1 MKQRHFITTL
11 CLLMLFVASAWAQK
25 NTLEIPDVTVAQG
38 KSISLPVNMENSAD
52 IVAVQF
58 TMTTADGVTFSYE
71 TARTTERADGHSLT
85 MKPIGE
91 NKYMVMIFSSQ
102 NRAFIGRTGS
112 IMTVVLNTSSSL
124 KEGDKIPITLSDVV
138 IGEKSGKNLA
148 TGFTSGSVNIAKSP
162 DLEVSQVE
170 TKATNLL
177 PYNKISVNWQVSNI
191 GGLSTEAGWSEQ
203 VFAESADGK
212 FSKLLGTIDYDQK
225 LAAGG
230 TISRTAEFDTPMEL
244 GISDNARIRVKVRP
258 YSNTGEPSWML
269 ANNEATTSGTLQ
281 TANMLFINPAAAH
294 IEEANAQNVRLKL
307 IRSGSTAQAETFKL
321 AQTADARIELPAEI
335 TIPQGQSA
343 TYFYAKVIA
352 NQKLDNDSI
361 VTVNIDG
368 NNYMT
373 GTTAIKLTDDTKP
386 QLTLSAKQQD
396 VTEGGKLTL
405 TITAER
411 QSATDKSI
419 SLSCDLPSR
428 FRIPANIILP
438 ARKTSVDVE
447 VEALE
452 DDIPDVEKVVT
463 FAASAD
469 GYENGTLL
477 STLVDDDIPTLQL
490 ELTPTAI
497 SEADGP
503 LSVSAKLSRTD
514 NIDKKVTVKL
524 SDNSE
529 GNLYYARQTIE
540 MAPGVKEVTLNMGPI
555 DNSLVDGERT
565 YQVTAAVF
573 IASCSCN
580 ASVGTSGGVVTVPL
594 TIYDNDGPALSLS
607 ASSSL
612 LKEGG
617 EMTLTISRN
626 TDSKSRLDVNL
637 SSNHDAAIEYPKTVT
652 IAEGETSATFTVKSK
667 GNDTTGDDLTATL
680 IAESEGF
687 AKSSVWFTI
696 SDQTLPDARIMA
708 ISSQESKVEAGGKTT
723 LSLSIANQG
732 SYVLPEQTKIGFY
745 FDSAATPADVAYLQD
760 NLAAGESITMMREIT
775 LPSTVGEH
783 KLYAVVNDGQGV
795 KELLYTNNTS
805 DVLNIATVAPI
816 SMETKV
822 AKAIYA
828 PGEKVVISGK
838 AKGKDIAQKSVEV
851 YIVNGGYRHTIT
863 TQTQDDGSFEV
874 SYEPYSGQ
882 TGHFAVGACYPS
894 ANLSDEQASFDIY
907 GIKRTSSDAITCE
920 ASLGDVYQ
928 GKLNISN
935 PGNLTLTGLKV
946 KVNSKP
952 DNCTVNATPGNT
964 TLKGGENTDIAFS
977 ITPSGASEGSDWE
990 KIELS
995 IESAE
1000 GAILPATLYYYCR
1013 VKTGK
1018 IEASVASIKT
1028 TMVKG
1033 ESRDYPFTITNVG
1046 KGETGKI
1053 SLALPSW
1060 ISSVTPMEM
1069 PSLAK
1074 DESMEII
1081 LRMTPTD
1088 KMQLNVPVTGNIAI
1102 NCANGEGMPLPFYI
1116 EPVSTKEGKLTIDVC
1131 DENTYYTKEAPHLAG
1146 AKVEI
1151 THPTTG
1157 AVVAKGITNEKGL
1170 FSADLTEGYYA
1181 VRVSADKHDSYSNN
1195 LLVDPGTE
1203 TKKVVNLSY
1212 EAINIDWKVEETE
1225 IQDEYEIKTNV
1236 KFETQVPMPVVVLS
1250 IPSSIPAKDLRDGES
1265 LIFNAVLTNKGLI
1278 AAKDVE
1284 LTLPTDLKT
1293 LTFEALDH
1301 TEAFNLAPQESVIIP
1316 VKVTKSTITASARA
1330 AKRQGHIDNDPCS
1343 DQVGTLY
1350 YWDCGL
1356 DRKWHRY
1363 GIALQLGSCKSNDP
1377 STWSGNGDGTG
1388 YGGGIG
1394 GGLGSLY
1401 GPGARPSIGGSG
1413 TYTGSSNQNPLVQ
1426 VEDKGCEP
1434 CQNKFML
1441 QLVDCGLQLIPVYK
1455 KLRTVFDCI
1464 KGIYDVIEEAKTL
1477 TNKEEVTSRD
1487 IISLTLSTMS
1497 TTATCMDIKSEGAG
1511 DKNKTREQKRAKLV
1525 DEIAK
1530 ALTDISNSVEKGNL
1544 GWTKSISDLAFELA
1558 KYYGYDYDDFKELF
1572 CPLKLMEPCDLD
1584 SVPAENKP
1592 AALARSLKNSSE
1604 PSYIQ
1609 EFRQN
1614 LTYGILKQMVVM
1626 GLQKELYGDVEW
1638 LNSDS
1643 RELGLFMTKFESLRD
1658 ENDAFQQ
1665 KDIDELI
1672 ASKPENITKEQ
1683 VKAFVQRWNDTLD
1696 NKDTDNKVNIKNV
1709 FSYGELSQRVD
1720 SVVSSLGYTGID
1732 ECYEKAY
1739 EKCLAQAKEQQSS
1752 VCSSITLQFT
1762 QKMVMTRQAFRGT
1775 LTVFNGNEQEAMKD
1789 VKLTLTVTDEK
1800 GNIAMEDKFQVNPE
1814 KLEGFNGKLDF
1825 TDGWTL
1831 DAKQEGIATVLFIP
1845 TKKAA
1850 PTVETRYAFGGTLS
1864 YVDPFTGLEVTRD
1877 LTPITLTVKPS
1888 PSLDLTYFMQRDIKG
1903 DDPLT
1908 KEVEPSEEAEFS
1920 LLINNLGYGDATNVK
1935 MSTNQ
1940 PEIVDNEKGLK
1951 VKFELMSSQLN
1962 GQEKTLAL
1970 GGSVSTD
1977 FGTIPAH
1984 STSYAQWWIKSSLLG
1999 HFTDYDVTAT
2009 HLTSYG
2015 NKDLSLLNDV
2025 TIHELIRSIDV
2036 TKGDK
2041 TLKGFMT
2048 NDIVDADDTPDMLY
2062 LSDGEIEKVNV
2073 AASSSITKTSDTE
2086 YTLTITPSEEGWN
2099 YGNLSDPTYGVS
2111 ALKSVTRASDGKQ
2124 ISLRNFWQTDRTLR
2138 DGKDPLYENRIHF
2151 ADQFDGKNAESY
2163 ILTFEATPSLMLEVA
2178 SIEGAPAEDE
2188 VATQPVNTLK
2198 VMFNKYI
2205 DPATFTS
2212 EDIQINVQGKEQDS
2226 QLVKISTEDNKNFV
2240 LDLTQLNASA
2250 GNGYYTLT
2258 VQTSGITD
2266 REGFAGKTG
2275 KTASWTM
2282 FINSQV
2288 KLITSVYPEN
2298 AGEVIGRVAG
2308 NEVAYGTTIQLVAK
2322 AKEGYQFASWSLN
2335 GETISTNDTINQV
2348 ALGDLTMVANFEKK
2362 TYQVNIEENCEGG
2375 SITQTYTGVYHYGDQ
2390 LVLKAEADED
2400 YSFAHWTV
2408 NGKQTEDAET
2418 LSLIVDKDLTVSA
2431 SFKQERYEQNITL
2444 MRGWNWI
2451 ASYLADPISA
2461 SDIASKSSQI
2471 ISSSEEIENLLPAQ
2485 TYKVKASI
2493 SFISKSKGRLFEAST
2508 TPVRINA
2515 GWNWLGYPLRENQ
2528 ELASAISNASEGD
2541 YIVGQTGFAQFYAG
2555 TWEGTLKQLITN
2567 QGYLYKSVKQNNL
2580 EFAEATTPSQLSDE
2594 EQQDME
2600 VDIRQYPSTM
2610 NIIGK
2615 LTRKDADMTGS
2626 DYRLYVMVGNECRGI
2641 SQLIDGKYYLTIYGE
2656 KDEKLNMVIE
2666 NLQTQESILV
2676 QDALT
2681 FKEDVLGSR
2690 TSPYDFN
2697 IDTMTGIENIL
2708 ADGKEL
2714 RIYSIDGY
2722 LIDAHATVKTL
2733 KKLVKGVYIINGKKY
2748 VVSE

>member
-58 TMTTADGVTFSYE
+58 TMTTADGITFSTE

-85 MKPIGE
+85 MRPIGV

-102 NRAFIGRTGS
+102 NRPFIGRTGS

-124 KEGDKIPITLSDVV
+124 KEGDKIPVTLSDV
-138 IGEKSGKNLA
+138 IISEKSGKNLA

-294 IEEANAQNVRLKL
+294 IEEASAQNVRLML

-361 VTVNIDG
+361 ITVNIDG
-368 NNYMT
+368 NNYIT

-477 STLVDDDIPTLQL
+477 TTLVDDDIPTLQL

-626 TDSKSRLDVNL
+626 TDSKSRLDVSL

-760 NLAAGESITMMREIT
+760 NLAAGESTTMMREIT

-822 AKAIYA
+822 AKTIYA

-882 TGHFAVGACYPS
+882 TGHFTVGACYPS
-894 ANLSDEQASFDIY
+894 ANLSEEQASFDIY

-964 TLKGGENTDIAFS
+964 TLKGGESTDIVFS

-1000 GAILPATLYYYCR
+1000 GAVLPATLYYYCR

-1074 DESMEII
+1074 DESTEII

-1102 NCANGEGMPLPFYI
+1102 NCANGEGMPLPFCI

-1157 AVVAKGITNEKGL
+1157 AVVAEGITNEKGL
-1170 FSADLTEGYYA
+1170 FSANLAEGYYA
-1181 VRVSADKHDSYSNN
+1181 VRVSAEKHDSYSNN

-1236 KFETQVPMPVVVLS
+1236 KFETQVPVPVVELTVPDR
-1250 IPSSIPAKDLRDGES
+1250 IYTEDLRKGES
-1265 LIFNAVLTNKGLI
+1265 LIFNATLTNKGLI
-1278 AAKDVE
+1278 AAKDVQ
-1284 LTLPTDLKT
+1284 LLLPENVTSWR
-1293 LTFEALDH
+1293 FEPIDPDKAN
-1301 TEAFNLAPQESVIIP
+1301 ELAPGQSKEIP
-1316 VKVTKSTITASARA
+1316 IRLTK
-1330 AKRQGHIDNDPCS
+1330 DPGDDGDDGPC
-1343 DQVGTLY
+1343 VVYIGTLY
-1350 YWDCGL
+1350 YWECGP
-1356 DRKWHRY
+1356 DKKWHKY
-1363 GIALQLGSCKSNDP
+1363 YKSIQITICKGRTPVVVYP
-1377 STWSGNGDGTG
+1377 STGSG
-1388 YGGGIG
+1388 
-1394 GGLGSLY
+1394 
-1401 GPGARPSIGGSG
+1401 GGSG
-1413 TYTGSSNQNPLVQ
+1413 PGGGPGGGGGGGYGPSSNIPTVTQKVDKSCNPCLNMYSQKITECGVNVGLSLLKNNPL
-1426 VEDKGCEP
+1426 GCIVGLGF
-1434 CQNKFML
+1434 CARDLNKDFHSWRSWGGCVASAVGCIPGIGPVPA
-1441 QLVDCGLQLIPVYK
+1441 LVGCL
-1455 KLRTVFDCI
+1455 
-1464 KGIYDVIEEAKTL
+1464 
-1477 TNKEEVTSRD
+1477 
-1487 IISLTLSTMS
+1487 ISLT
-1497 TTATCMDIKSEGAG
+1497 
-1511 DKNKTREQKRAKLV
+1511 
-1525 DEIAK
+1525 
-1530 ALTDISNSVEKGNL
+1530 
-1544 GWTKSISDLAFELA
+1544 
-1558 KYYGYDYDDFKELF
+1558 
-1572 CPLKLMEPCDLD
+1572 EPCEANNA
-1584 SVPAENKP
+1584 SAKMR
-1592 AALARSLKNSSE
+1592 AGNSSSYSE
-1604 PSYIQ
+1604 PSYITDFKNKLAIPLQ
-1609 EFRQN
+1609 ES
-1614 LTYGILKQMVVM
+1614 K
-1626 GLQKELYGDVEW
+1626 
-1638 LNSDS
+1638 
-1643 RELGLFMTKFESLRD
+1643 
-1658 ENDAFQQ
+1658 AFQNILLEYFGDEVWVNETNGEDLQ
-1665 KDIDELI
+1665 DLMVMLQTSEEEVLTADNYIKYKPQNVTKVQYYKFIERLNNTALAKTDDGNYIDL
-1672 ASKPENITKEQ
+1672 SKVAGYVNEINSANEQSVLMGYESTTDMLRKEYALL
-1683 VKAFVQRWNDTLD
+1683 KGRLD
-1696 NKDTDNKVNIKNV
+1696 
-1709 FSYGELSQRVD
+1709 E
-1720 SVVSSLGYTGID
+1720 SS
-1732 ECYEKAY
+1732 
-1739 EKCLAQAKEQQSS
+1739 SS

-1789 VKLTLTVTDEK
+1789 AKLTLTVTDEK
-1800 GNIAMEDKFQVNPE
+1800 GNIAMSDKFQVN
-1814 KLEGFNGKLDF
+1814 LENLKGFAGNKNF

-1831 DAKQEGIATVLFIP
+1831 DAKKEGIATVLFIP

-1888 PSLDLTYFMQRDIKG
+1888 PNLDLTYFMQRDIKG

-1920 LLINNLGYGDATNVK
+1920 LLINNLGYGDATNVR
-1935 MSTNQ
+1935 MTTNQ

-1970 GGSVSTD
+1970 GGSVFTD

-2073 AASSSITKTSDTE
+2073 AAASSITKTSDTE

-2163 ILTFEATPSLMLEVA
+2163 ILTFEATPSLMLEVT
-2178 SIEGAPAEDE
+2178 SIEGTPAEDE

-2226 QLVKISTEDNKNFV
+2226 QLVKISTEDNKTFV

-2266 REGFAGKTG
+2266 SEGFAGKTG

-2288 KLITSVYPEN
+2288 KLLTSVYPEN

-2335 GETISTNDTINQV
+2335 GETISTNDTICQV

-2408 NGKQTEDAET
+2408 NGKQTEDAEN

-2451 ASYLADPISA
+2451 SSYLADPISA

-2471 ISSSEEIENLLPAQ
+2471 ISSSQEIENLLPAQ
-2485 TYKVKASI
+2485 TYKVKAST

-2508 TPVRINA
+2508 TPVGINA

-2528 ELASAISNASEGD
+2528 ELAAAISNASEGD

-2555 TWEGTLKQLITN
+2555 TWEGTLRQLITN
-2567 QGYLYKSVKQNNL
+2567 QGYLYKSVKQNSL
-2580 EFAEATTPSQLSDE
+2580 EFAEATTPSLLSDE

-2600 VDIRQYPSTM
+2600 VDIRKYPSTM

-2697 IDTMTGIENIL
+2697 IDIMTGIENIL

>member
-58 TMTTADGVTFSYE
+58 TMTSADGITFSTE

-85 MKPIGE
+85 MRPIGV

-102 NRAFIGRTGS
+102 NRPFIGRTGS

-124 KEGDKIPITLSDVV
+124 KEGDKIPITLSDVI

-294 IEEANAQNVRLKL
+294 IEEASAQNVRLML

-411 QSATDKSI
+411 QSATDKTI

-428 FRIPANIILP
+428 FRIPTNIILP
-438 ARKTSVDVE
+438 ARQTSVDVE

-652 IAEGETSATFTVKSK
+652 ITEGETSATFTVKSK

-760 NLAAGESITMMREIT
+760 NLAAGESTTMTREIT
-775 LPSTVGEH
+775 LPTTVGEH

-822 AKAIYA
+822 AKTIYA

-894 ANLSDEQASFDIY
+894 ANLSEEQASFDIY
-907 GIKRTSSDAITCE
+907 GIKRTSNDAITCE

-964 TLKGGENTDIAFS
+964 TLKGGESTDIAFS

-1018 IEASVASIKT
+1018 IEASVTSIKT

-1074 DESMEII
+1074 DESTEII

-1102 NCANGEGMPLPFYI
+1102 NCANGEGMPLPFCI
-1116 EPVSTKEGKLTIDVC
+1116 EPVSTKEGTLTIDVC

-1146 AKVEI
+1146 AKVKI

-1157 AVVAKGITNEKGL
+1157 AVVAEGITDEKGL
-1170 FSADLTEGYYA
+1170 FSANLAEGYYA
-1181 VRVSADKHDSYSNN
+1181 VSVSAEKHDSYSNN

-1236 KFETQVPMPVVVLS
+1236 KFETQVPVPVVELTVPDR
-1250 IPSSIPAKDLRDGES
+1250 IYTENLRKGES
-1265 LIFNAVLTNKGLI
+1265 LIFNATLTNKGLI
-1278 AAKDVE
+1278 AAKDVQ
-1284 LTLPTDLKT
+1284 LLLPENVTSWR
-1293 LTFEALDH
+1293 FEPIGPGKAS
-1301 TEAFNLAPQESVIIP
+1301 ELAPGQSKEIP
-1316 VKVTKSTITASARA
+1316 IRVTK
-1330 AKRQGHIDNDPCS
+1330 DPGDDGDDGPC
-1343 DQVGTLY
+1343 VVYIGTLY
-1350 YWDCGL
+1350 YWECGP
-1356 DRKWHRY
+1356 DKKWHKY
-1363 GIALQLGSCKSNDP
+1363 YKSIQITICKGKTPVVVYP
-1377 STWSGNGDGTG
+1377 STGSG
-1388 YGGGIG
+1388 
-1394 GGLGSLY
+1394 
-1401 GPGARPSIGGSG
+1401 GGSG
-1413 TYTGSSNQNPLVQ
+1413 PGGGPGGGGGGGYGPSSNIPTVTQKVDKSCNPCLNMYLQKITECGVNVGLSLLKNNPL
-1426 VEDKGCEP
+1426 GCIVGLGF
-1434 CQNKFML
+1434 CARDLNKDFHSWRSWGGCVASAVGCIPGIGPVPA
-1441 QLVDCGLQLIPVYK
+1441 LVGCL
-1455 KLRTVFDCI
+1455 
-1464 KGIYDVIEEAKTL
+1464 
-1477 TNKEEVTSRD
+1477 
-1487 IISLTLSTMS
+1487 ISLT
-1497 TTATCMDIKSEGAG
+1497 
-1511 DKNKTREQKRAKLV
+1511 
-1525 DEIAK
+1525 
-1530 ALTDISNSVEKGNL
+1530 
-1544 GWTKSISDLAFELA
+1544 
-1558 KYYGYDYDDFKELF
+1558 
-1572 CPLKLMEPCDLD
+1572 EPCDANNA
-1584 SVPAENKP
+1584 SAKMR
-1592 AALARSLKNSSE
+1592 AGNSSSYSE
-1604 PSYIQ
+1604 PSYITDFKNKLAIPLQ
-1609 EFRQN
+1609 ES
-1614 LTYGILKQMVVM
+1614 K
-1626 GLQKELYGDVEW
+1626 
-1638 LNSDS
+1638 
-1643 RELGLFMTKFESLRD
+1643 
-1658 ENDAFQQ
+1658 AFQNMLLEYFGDEVWVNETNGEDLQ
-1665 KDIDELI
+1665 DLMVMLQTSEEEVLTADNYIKYKPQNVTKVQYYKFIERLNNTALAKTDDGNYIDL
-1672 ASKPENITKEQ
+1672 SKVAGYVNEINSANEQSVLMGYESTTDMLRKEYALL
-1683 VKAFVQRWNDTLD
+1683 KGRLD
-1696 NKDTDNKVNIKNV
+1696 
-1709 FSYGELSQRVD
+1709 E
-1720 SVVSSLGYTGID
+1720 SS
-1732 ECYEKAY
+1732 
-1739 EKCLAQAKEQQSS
+1739 SS

-1831 DAKQEGIATVLFIP
+1831 DAQKEGVATVLFIP

-1888 PSLDLTYFMQRDIKG
+1888 PNLDLTYFMQRDIKG

-1920 LLINNLGYGDATNVK
+1920 LLINNLGYGDATNVR
-1935 MSTNQ
+1935 MTTNQ

-2009 HLTSYG
+2009 HLTSYD

-2151 ADQFDGKNAESY
+2151 ADLFDGKNAESY

-2205 DPATFTS
+2205 DPATFTA

-2266 REGFAGKTG
+2266 SEGFAGKTG
-2275 KTASWTM
+2275 KTASWTL
-2282 FINSQV
+2282 FVNSQV
-2288 KLITSVYPEN
+2288 KLLTSVYPEN
-2298 AGEVIGRVAG
+2298 AGEVIGRIAG

-2335 GETISTNDTINQV
+2335 GETISTNDTISQV

-2362 TYQVNIEENCEGG
+2362 TYQVNIAENCEGG

-2400 YSFAHWTV
+2400 YSFAHWIV

-2418 LSLIVDKDLTVSA
+2418 LSLIVDKDLMVSA

-2444 MRGWNWI
+2444 LRGWNWI

-2485 TYKVKASI
+2485 TYKVKAST

-2508 TPVRINA
+2508 TPVGINA

-2555 TWEGTLKQLITN
+2555 TWEGTLKLLITN
-2567 QGYLYKSVKQNNL
+2567 QGYLYKSVKQNSL
-2580 EFAEATTPSQLSDE
+2580 EFAESTTPSQLSDE

-2697 IDTMTGIENIL
+2697 IDIMTGIENIL

>member
-58 TMTTADGVTFSYE
+58 TMTTADGVTFSTE

-85 MKPIGE
+85 MRSIGV

-124 KEGDKIPITLSDVV
+124 KEGDKIPITLSDVI

-212 FSKLLGTIDYDQK
+212 FSKLLGTIDCDQK

-294 IEEANAQNVRLKL
+294 IEEASAQNVRLML

-373 GTTAIKLTDDTKP
+373 GNTAIKLTDDTKP

-411 QSATDKSI
+411 QSATDKAI

-438 ARKTSVDVE
+438 ARQTSVDVE

-580 ASVGTSGGVVTVPL
+580 ANVGTSGGVVTVPL

-708 ISSQESKVEAGGKTT
+708 ISSQESKVEAGGKAT

-745 FDSAATPADVAYLQD
+745 FDGAATPADVAYLQD
-760 NLAAGESITMMREIT
+760 NLAAGESTTMTREIT
-775 LPSTVGEH
+775 LPTTVGEH

-822 AKAIYA
+822 AKAIYV

-838 AKGKDIAQKSVEV
+838 AKGKDIAKKSVEV

-894 ANLSDEQASFDIY
+894 ANLSEEQASFDIY
-907 GIKRTSSDAITCE
+907 GIKRTSNDAITCE

-964 TLKGGENTDIAFS
+964 TLKGGESTDIAFS

-1000 GAILPATLYYYCR
+1000 GAVLPATLYYYCR

-1074 DESMEII
+1074 DESTEII

-1102 NCANGEGMPLPFYI
+1102 NCANGEGMPLPFCI

-1157 AVVAKGITNEKGL
+1157 AVVAEGITNEKGL
-1170 FSADLTEGYYA
+1170 FSANLAEGYYA
-1181 VRVSADKHDSYSNN
+1181 VRVSAEKHDSYSNN

-1236 KFETQVPMPVVVLS
+1236 KFETQVPVPVVELTVPDR
-1250 IPSSIPAKDLRDGES
+1250 IYTENLRKGES
-1265 LIFNAVLTNKGLI
+1265 LIFNATLTNKGLI
-1278 AAKDVE
+1278 AAKDVQ
-1284 LTLPTDLKT
+1284 LLLPENVTSWR
-1293 LTFEALDH
+1293 FEPIGPGKAN
-1301 TEAFNLAPQESVIIP
+1301 ELAPGQSKEIP
-1316 VKVTKSTITASARA
+1316 IRVTK
-1330 AKRQGHIDNDPCS
+1330 DPGDDGDDGPC
-1343 DQVGTLY
+1343 VVYIGTLY
-1350 YWDCGL
+1350 YWECGP
-1356 DRKWHRY
+1356 DKKWHKY
-1363 GIALQLGSCKSNDP
+1363 YKSIQITICKGKTPVVVYP
-1377 STWSGNGDGTG
+1377 STGSG
-1388 YGGGIG
+1388 
-1394 GGLGSLY
+1394 
-1401 GPGARPSIGGSG
+1401 GGSG
-1413 TYTGSSNQNPLVQ
+1413 PGGGPGGGGGGGYGPSSNIPTVTQKVDKSCNPCLNMYIQKITECGVNVGLSLLKNNPL
-1426 VEDKGCEP
+1426 GCIVGLGF
-1434 CQNKFML
+1434 CARDLNKDFHSWRSWGGCVASAVGCIPGIGPVPA
-1441 QLVDCGLQLIPVYK
+1441 LVGCL
-1455 KLRTVFDCI
+1455 
-1464 KGIYDVIEEAKTL
+1464 
-1477 TNKEEVTSRD
+1477 
-1487 IISLTLSTMS
+1487 ISLT
-1497 TTATCMDIKSEGAG
+1497 
-1511 DKNKTREQKRAKLV
+1511 
-1525 DEIAK
+1525 
-1530 ALTDISNSVEKGNL
+1530 
-1544 GWTKSISDLAFELA
+1544 
-1558 KYYGYDYDDFKELF
+1558 
-1572 CPLKLMEPCDLD
+1572 EPCEANNA
-1584 SVPAENKP
+1584 SAKMR
-1592 AALARSLKNSSE
+1592 AGNSSSYSE
-1604 PSYIQ
+1604 PSYITDFKNKLAIPLQ
-1609 EFRQN
+1609 ES
-1614 LTYGILKQMVVM
+1614 K
-1626 GLQKELYGDVEW
+1626 
-1638 LNSDS
+1638 
-1643 RELGLFMTKFESLRD
+1643 
-1658 ENDAFQQ
+1658 AFQNMLLEYFG
-1665 KDIDELI
+1665 DEVWVNETNGEDLQDLMVMLQTSEEEVLTADNYI
-1672 ASKPENITKEQ
+1672 KYKPQNVTKEQ
-1683 VKAFVQRWNDTLD
+1683 YYKFIERLNNTALA
-1696 NKDTDNKVNIKNV
+1696 KTDDGNYIDLSKVAGYVNEIN
-1709 FSYGELSQRVD
+1709 SANEQ
-1720 SVVSSLGYTGID
+1720 SVLMGYESTTDMLRKEYALLKGRLEESS
-1732 ECYEKAY
+1732 
-1739 EKCLAQAKEQQSS
+1739 SS

-1789 VKLTLTVTDEK
+1789 AKLTLTVTDEK
-1800 GNIAMEDKFQVNPE
+1800 GNIAMSDKFQVN
-1814 KLEGFNGKLDF
+1814 LENLKGFAGNKNF

-1831 DAKQEGIATVLFIP
+1831 DAKQEGVANVLFIP

-1888 PSLDLTYFMQRDIKG
+1888 PNLDLTYFMQRDIKG

-1920 LLINNLGYGDATNVK
+1920 LLINNLGYGDATNVR
-1935 MSTNQ
+1935 MTTNQ

-1970 GGSVSTD
+1970 GGSVFTD

-1999 HFTDYDVTAT
+1999 HFTDYDVKAT
-2009 HLTSYG
+2009 HLTSYD

-2151 ADQFDGKNAESY
+2151 ADLFDGKNAESY

-2266 REGFAGKTG
+2266 SEGFAGKTG
-2275 KTASWTM
+2275 KTASWTL
-2282 FINSQV
+2282 FVNSQV
-2288 KLITSVYPEN
+2288 KLLTSVYPEN

-2322 AKEGYQFASWSLN
+2322 AKDGYQFTSWSLN
-2335 GETISTNDTINQV
+2335 GETISTNDTISQV

-2362 TYQVNIEENCEGG
+2362 TYQVNIAENCEGG
-2375 SITQTYTGVYHYGDQ
+2375 SITQSYTGVYHYGDQ

-2451 ASYLADPISA
+2451 ANYLADPISA

-2485 TYKVKASI
+2485 TYKVKAST

-2508 TPVRINA
+2508 TPVGINA

-2555 TWEGTLKQLITN
+2555 TWEGTLKQLIAN

-2580 EFAEATTPSQLSDE
+2580 EFAEATTPSQLSDD

-2600 VDIRQYPSTM
+2600 VDIRKYPSTM

-2615 LTRKDADMTGS
+2615 LTQKDADMTGS

-2681 FKEDVLGSR
+2681 FKEDVFGSR

-2697 IDTMTGIENIL
+2697 IDIMTGIENIL

>member
-58 TMTTADGVTFSYE
+58 TMTTADGVTFSTE

-85 MKPIGE
+85 MRPIGV

-124 KEGDKIPITLSDVV
+124 KEGDKIPVTLSDVI

-294 IEEANAQNVRLKL
+294 IEEASAQNVRLKL

-396 VTEGGKLTL
+396 VTEGGKLTI

-411 QSATDKSI
+411 QSATDKAI

-580 ASVGTSGGVVTVPL
+580 ANVGTSGGVVTVPL

-708 ISSQESKVEAGGKTT
+708 ISSQESKVEAGGKAT

-760 NLAAGESITMMREIT
+760 NLAAGESTTMTREIT
-775 LPSTVGEH
+775 LPATVGEH

-838 AKGKDIAQKSVEV
+838 AKGKDIAKKSVEV

-894 ANLSDEQASFDIY
+894 ANLSEEQASFDIY
-907 GIKRTSSDAITCE
+907 GIKRTSNDAITCE

-964 TLKGGENTDIAFS
+964 TLKGGESTDVAFS

-1000 GAILPATLYYYCR
+1000 GAVLPATLYYYCR

-1018 IEASVASIKT
+1018 IEASVTSIKT

-1074 DESMEII
+1074 DESTEII

-1102 NCANGEGMPLPFYI
+1102 NCANGEGMPLPFCI

-1157 AVVAKGITNEKGL
+1157 AVVAEGITNEKGI
-1170 FSADLTEGYYA
+1170 FSADLAEGYYA
-1181 VRVSADKHDSYSNN
+1181 VRVSAEKHDSYSNN

-1236 KFETQVPMPVVVLS
+1236 KFETQVPVPVVELTVPDR
-1250 IPSSIPAKDLRDGES
+1250 IYTENLRKGES
-1265 LIFNAVLTNKGLI
+1265 LIFNATLTNKGLI
-1278 AAKDVE
+1278 TAKDVQ
-1284 LTLPTDLKT
+1284 LLLPDTVT
-1293 LTFEALDH
+1293 SWRFEPIGPGKAN
-1301 TEAFNLAPQESVIIP
+1301 ELAPGQSIEIP
-1316 VKVTKSTITASARA
+1316 IRVTK
-1330 AKRQGHIDNDPCS
+1330 DPGDDGDDGPC
-1343 DQVGTLY
+1343 VVYIGTLY
-1350 YWDCGL
+1350 YWECGP
-1356 DRKWHRY
+1356 DKKWHKYYKSMQITICKGRVTVAVY
-1363 GIALQLGSCKSNDP
+1363 PSPGS
-1377 STWSGNGDGTG
+1377 G
-1388 YGGGIG
+1388 
-1394 GGLGSLY
+1394 
-1401 GPGARPSIGGSG
+1401 GGSG
-1413 TYTGSSNQNPLVQ
+1413 PGGGPGGGGGGGYGPSSNIPTVTQKVDKSCNPCLNMYIQKITECGVNVGLSLLKNNPL
-1426 VEDKGCEP
+1426 GCIVGLGF
-1434 CQNKFML
+1434 CARDLNKDFHSWRSWGGCVASAVGCIPGIGPVPA
-1441 QLVDCGLQLIPVYK
+1441 LVGCL
-1455 KLRTVFDCI
+1455 
-1464 KGIYDVIEEAKTL
+1464 
-1477 TNKEEVTSRD
+1477 
-1487 IISLTLSTMS
+1487 ISLT
-1497 TTATCMDIKSEGAG
+1497 
-1511 DKNKTREQKRAKLV
+1511 
-1525 DEIAK
+1525 
-1530 ALTDISNSVEKGNL
+1530 
-1544 GWTKSISDLAFELA
+1544 
-1558 KYYGYDYDDFKELF
+1558 
-1572 CPLKLMEPCDLD
+1572 EPCEANNA
-1584 SVPAENKP
+1584 SAKMR
-1592 AALARSLKNSSE
+1592 AGNSSSYSE
-1604 PSYIQ
+1604 PSYITDFKNKLAIPLQ
-1609 EFRQN
+1609 ES
-1614 LTYGILKQMVVM
+1614 K
-1626 GLQKELYGDVEW
+1626 
-1638 LNSDS
+1638 
-1643 RELGLFMTKFESLRD
+1643 
-1658 ENDAFQQ
+1658 AFQNMLLEYFG
-1665 KDIDELI
+1665 DEVWVNETNGEDLQGLMVMLQTSEEEVLTADNYI
-1672 ASKPENITKEQ
+1672 KYKPQNVTKEQ
-1683 VKAFVQRWNDTLD
+1683 YYKFIERLNNTALA
-1696 NKDTDNKVNIKNV
+1696 KTDDGNYIDLSKVAGYVNEIN
-1709 FSYGELSQRVD
+1709 SANEQ
-1720 SVVSSLGYTGID
+1720 SVLMGYESTTDMLRKEYALLKGRLEESS
-1732 ECYEKAY
+1732 
-1739 EKCLAQAKEQQSS
+1739 SS

-1800 GNIAMEDKFQVNPE
+1800 GNIAMSDKFQVNPE

-1831 DAKQEGIATVLFIP
+1831 DAQKEGVATVLFIP

-1850 PTVETRYAFGGTLS
+1850 PTMETRYAFGGTLS

-1877 LTPITLTVKPS
+1877 LTPITLIVKPS
-1888 PSLDLTYFMQRDIKG
+1888 PNLDLTYFMQRDIKG

-2266 REGFAGKTG
+2266 SEGFAGKTG
-2275 KTASWTM
+2275 KTASWTQ

-2288 KLITSVYPEN
+2288 KLLTSVYPEN

-2335 GETISTNDTINQV
+2335 GETISTNDTISQV

-2362 TYQVNIEENCEGG
+2362 TYQVNIAENCEGG
-2375 SITQTYTGVYHYGDQ
+2375 CITQTYTGVYHYGDQ

-2471 ISSSEEIENLLPAQ
+2471 ISSSEEIENLLPAH
-2485 TYKVKASI
+2485 TYKVKAST

-2508 TPVRINA
+2508 TPVGINA

-2580 EFAEATTPSQLSDE
+2580 EFAEATTPSQLSDD

-2600 VDIRQYPSTM
+2600 VDIRKYPSTM

-2615 LTRKDADMTGS
+2615 LTQKDADMTGS

-2656 KDEKLNMVIE
+2656 KDEKLNLVIE
-2666 NLQTQESILV
+2666 NQQTQESILI

-2697 IDTMTGIENIL
+2697 IDIMTGIENIL

>member
-58 TMTTADGVTFSYE
+58 TMTTADGITFSTE

-85 MKPIGE
+85 MRPIGV

-124 KEGDKIPITLSDVV
+124 KEGDKIPVTLSDV
-138 IGEKSGKNLA
+138 IISEKSGKNLA

-294 IEEANAQNVRLKL
+294 IEEASAQNVRLML

-411 QSATDKSI
+411 QSATDKAI

-580 ASVGTSGGVVTVPL
+580 ANVGTSGGVVTVPL

-626 TDSKSRLDVNL
+626 TDSKSRLNVSL

-708 ISSQESKVEAGGKTT
+708 ISSQESKVEAGGKAT

-760 NLAAGESITMMREIT
+760 NLAAGESTTMMREIT
-775 LPSTVGEH
+775 LPATVGEH

-838 AKGKDIAQKSVEV
+838 AKGKDIAKKNVEV

-894 ANLSDEQASFDIY
+894 ANLSEEQASFDIY
-907 GIKRTSSDAITCE
+907 GIKRTSNDAITCE

-952 DNCTVNATPGNT
+952 DNCTVNATPGTT

-1000 GAILPATLYYYCR
+1000 GAVLPATLYYYCR

-1018 IEASVASIKT
+1018 IEASVARIKT

-1074 DESMEII
+1074 DESTEII

-1157 AVVAKGITNEKGL
+1157 AVVAEGITNEKGL
-1170 FSADLTEGYYA
+1170 FSANLAEGYYA
-1181 VRVSADKHDSYSNN
+1181 VRVSAEKHDSYRNN

-1316 VKVTKSTITASARA
+1316 VKVTKSTKTASARA
-1330 AKRQGHIDNDPCS
+1330 AKRLGNIDNDPCS

-1356 DRKWHRY
+1356 DRKWHKY

-1413 TYTGSSNQNPLVQ
+1413 TYTGSSNQNPLVK

-1434 CQNKFML
+1434 CQNGVLIAGLKCAGHFVGEAVETL
-1441 QLVDCGLQLIPVYK
+1441 QTLLGLDDNIDTNNKDKDKKDKDLDEILDKCENYSDLLLDIASSFDGCVNGKHDIDQVLDCYETASKAIDAVFDGLVETAFGPYVKPELIKKYK
-1455 KLRTVFDCI
+1455 KLGKQILKYKKLLDRVAECARDFAHACDHIKNDESAKARMTGKSTKTVTEKAIEGMGKYAEYVEGFVTLNNVLFGSEPAWDEMSLEEMS
-1464 KGIYDVIEEAKTL
+1464 GILNLDYHTISFEEALKYKPKDVSETL
-1477 TNKEEVTSRD
+1477 FRKFFDKQKKWANKDYSNITEEESGN
-1487 IISLTLSTMS
+1487 I
-1497 TTATCMDIKSEGAG
+1497 TTAVSNIHNAFKYFEDEGYL
-1511 DKNKTREQKRAKLV
+1511 N
-1525 DEIAK
+1525 
-1530 ALTDISNSVEKGNL
+1530 
-1544 GWTKSISDLAFELA
+1544 
-1558 KYYGYDYDDFKELF
+1558 
-1572 CPLKLMEPCDLD
+1572 PCDFLNTTFKD
-1584 SVPAENKP
+1584 
-1592 AALARSLKNSSE
+1592 ALILANTSS
-1604 PSYIQ
+1604 
-1609 EFRQN
+1609 
-1614 LTYGILKQMVVM
+1614 
-1626 GLQKELYGDVEW
+1626 
-1638 LNSDS
+1638 
-1643 RELGLFMTKFESLRD
+1643 
-1658 ENDAFQQ
+1658 
-1665 KDIDELI
+1665 
-1672 ASKPENITKEQ
+1672 
-1683 VKAFVQRWNDTLD
+1683 
-1696 NKDTDNKVNIKNV
+1696 
-1709 FSYGELSQRVD
+1709 
-1720 SVVSSLGYTGID
+1720 
-1732 ECYEKAY
+1732 
-1739 EKCLAQAKEQQSS
+1739 SS

-1762 QKMVMTRQAFRGT
+1762 QKTVMTRQAFRGT
-1775 LTVFNGNEQEAMKD
+1775 LKVFNGNEQEAMKD

-1800 GNIAMEDKFQVNPE
+1800 GNIAMKDKFQVNPE

-1831 DAKQEGIATVLFIP
+1831 DAQKEGVATVLFIP

-1888 PSLDLTYFMQRDIKG
+1888 PNLDLTYFMQRDIKG

-1920 LLINNLGYGDATNVK
+1920 LLINNLGYGDATNVR

-1977 FGTIPAH
+1977 FGNIPAH
-1984 STSYAQWWIKSSLLG
+1984 STSYAQWWLKSSLLG

-2062 LSDGEIEKVNV
+2062 LSGGEIEKVNV

-2151 ADQFDGKNAESY
+2151 ADLFDSKNAESY

-2266 REGFAGKTG
+2266 SEGFAGKTG
-2275 KTASWTM
+2275 KTASWTL
-2282 FINSQV
+2282 FVNSQV
-2288 KLITSVYPEN
+2288 KLLTSVYPEN

-2335 GETISTNDTINQV
+2335 GETISTNDTISQV
-2348 ALGDLTMVANFEKK
+2348 ALSDLTMVANFEKK
-2362 TYQVNIEENCEGG
+2362 TYQVNIAENCEGG

-2485 TYKVKASI
+2485 TYKVKAST

-2508 TPVRINA
+2508 TPVGINA

-2600 VDIRQYPSTM
+2600 VDIRKYPSTM

-2615 LTRKDADMTGS
+2615 LTQKDADMTGS

-2697 IDTMTGIENIL
+2697 IDIMTGIENIL

>member
-58 TMTTADGVTFSYE
+58 TMTTADGVTFSTE

-85 MKPIGE
+85 MRPIGV

-124 KEGDKIPITLSDVV
+124 KEGDKIPVTLSDVI

-212 FSKLLGTIDYDQK
+212 FSKLLGTIDYNQK

-269 ANNEATTSGTLQ
+269 ANNEASTSGTLQ

-294 IEEANAQNVRLKL
+294 IEEASAQNVRLML

-411 QSATDKSI
+411 QSATDKAI

-580 ASVGTSGGVVTVPL
+580 ANVGTSGGVVTVPL

-760 NLAAGESITMMREIT
+760 NLAAGESTTMTREIT
-775 LPSTVGEH
+775 LPATVGEH

-894 ANLSDEQASFDIY
+894 ANLSEEQASFDIY
-907 GIKRTSSDAITCE
+907 GIKRTSNDAITCE

-952 DNCTVNATPGNT
+952 DNCTVNATPGTT
-964 TLKGGENTDIAFS
+964 TLKGGESTDVAFS

-1000 GAILPATLYYYCR
+1000 GAVLPATLYYYCR

-1074 DESMEII
+1074 DESTEII

-1157 AVVAKGITNEKGL
+1157 AVVAEGITNEKGL
-1170 FSADLTEGYYA
+1170 FSANLAEGYYA
-1181 VRVSADKHDSYSNN
+1181 VRVSAEKHDSYSNN

-1236 KFETQVPMPVVVLS
+1236 KFETQVPVPVVELTVPDR
-1250 IPSSIPAKDLRDGES
+1250 IYTENLRKGES
-1265 LIFNAVLTNKGLI
+1265 LIFNATLTNKGLI
-1278 AAKDVE
+1278 AAKDVQ
-1284 LTLPTDLKT
+1284 LLLPENVTSWR
-1293 LTFEALDH
+1293 FEPIGPGKAN
-1301 TEAFNLAPQESVIIP
+1301 ELAPGQSKEIP
-1316 VKVTKSTITASARA
+1316 IRVTK
-1330 AKRQGHIDNDPCS
+1330 DPGDDGDDGPC
-1343 DQVGTLY
+1343 VVYIGTLY
-1350 YWDCGL
+1350 YWECGP
-1356 DRKWHRY
+1356 DKKWHKY
-1363 GIALQLGSCKSNDP
+1363 YKSIQITICKGKTPVVVYP
-1377 STWSGNGDGTG
+1377 STGSG
-1388 YGGGIG
+1388 
-1394 GGLGSLY
+1394 
-1401 GPGARPSIGGSG
+1401 GGSG
-1413 TYTGSSNQNPLVQ
+1413 PGGGPGGGGGGGYGPSSNIPTVTQKVDKSCNPCLNMYIQKITECGVNVGLSLLKNNPL
-1426 VEDKGCEP
+1426 GCIVGLGF
-1434 CQNKFML
+1434 CARDLNKDFHSWRSWGGCVASAVGCIPGIGPVPA
-1441 QLVDCGLQLIPVYK
+1441 LVGCL
-1455 KLRTVFDCI
+1455 
-1464 KGIYDVIEEAKTL
+1464 
-1477 TNKEEVTSRD
+1477 
-1487 IISLTLSTMS
+1487 ISLT
-1497 TTATCMDIKSEGAG
+1497 
-1511 DKNKTREQKRAKLV
+1511 
-1525 DEIAK
+1525 
-1530 ALTDISNSVEKGNL
+1530 
-1544 GWTKSISDLAFELA
+1544 
-1558 KYYGYDYDDFKELF
+1558 
-1572 CPLKLMEPCDLD
+1572 EPCEANNA
-1584 SVPAENKP
+1584 SAKMR
-1592 AALARSLKNSSE
+1592 AGNSSNYSE
-1604 PSYIQ
+1604 PSYITDFKNKLAIPLQ
-1609 EFRQN
+1609 ES
-1614 LTYGILKQMVVM
+1614 K
-1626 GLQKELYGDVEW
+1626 
-1638 LNSDS
+1638 
-1643 RELGLFMTKFESLRD
+1643 
-1658 ENDAFQQ
+1658 AFQNMLLEYFGDEVWVNETNGEDLQ
-1665 KDIDELI
+1665 DLMVMLQTSEEEVLTADNYIKYKPQNVTKVQYYKFIERLNNTALAKTDDGNYIDL
-1672 ASKPENITKEQ
+1672 SKVAGYVNEINSANEQSVLMGYESTTDMLRKEYALL
-1683 VKAFVQRWNDTLD
+1683 KGRL
-1696 NKDTDNKVNIKNV
+1696 
-1709 FSYGELSQRVD
+1709 EE
-1720 SVVSSLGYTGID
+1720 SS
-1732 ECYEKAY
+1732 
-1739 EKCLAQAKEQQSS
+1739 SS

-1800 GNIAMEDKFQVNPE
+1800 GNIAMSDKFQVNPE

-1831 DAKQEGIATVLFIP
+1831 DAQKEGIATVLFIP

-1864 YVDPFTGLEVTRD
+1864 YVDPFTGLEVTRN

-1888 PSLDLTYFMQRDIKG
+1888 PNLDLTYFMQRDIKG

-1977 FGTIPAH
+1977 FGNIPAH

-2226 QLVKISTEDNKNFV
+2226 QLVKISTEDNKTFV

-2266 REGFAGKTG
+2266 SEGFAGKTG
-2275 KTASWTM
+2275 KTASWTL
-2282 FINSQV
+2282 FVNSQV
-2288 KLITSVYPEN
+2288 KLLTSVYPEN

-2335 GETISTNDTINQV
+2335 GETISTNDTISQV
-2348 ALGDLTMVANFEKK
+2348 ALGDLNMVANFEKK

-2485 TYKVKASI
+2485 TYKVKAST

-2508 TPVRINA
+2508 TPVGINA

-2600 VDIRQYPSTM
+2600 VDIRKYPSTM

-2615 LTRKDADMTGS
+2615 LTQKDADMTGS

-2697 IDTMTGIENIL
+2697 IDIMTGIENIL

-2733 KKLVKGVYIINGKKY
+2733 RKLVKGVYIINGKKY

>member
-58 TMTTADGVTFSYE
+58 TMTTADGVTFSTE

-85 MKPIGE
+85 MRSIGV

-124 KEGDKIPITLSDVV
+124 KEGDKIPITLSDVI

-294 IEEANAQNVRLKL
+294 IEEACAQNVRLKL

-352 NQKLDNDSI
+352 NQKLDNNSI

-368 NNYMT
+368 NNYIT

-411 QSATDKSI
+411 QSATDKAI

-438 ARKTSVDVE
+438 ARQTSVDVE

-580 ASVGTSGGVVTVPL
+580 ANVGTSGGVVTVPL

-760 NLAAGESITMMREIT
+760 NLAAGESTTMMREIT

-838 AKGKDIAQKSVEV
+838 AKGKDIAQKNVEV

-882 TGHFAVGACYPS
+882 TGHFTVGACYPS
-894 ANLSDEQASFDIY
+894 ANLSEEQASFDIY
-907 GIKRTSSDAITCE
+907 GIKRTSNDAITCE

-964 TLKGGENTDIAFS
+964 TLKGGESTDIAFS

-1074 DESMEII
+1074 DESTEII

-1102 NCANGEGMPLPFYI
+1102 NCANGEGMPLPFCI

-1157 AVVAKGITNEKGL
+1157 AVVAEGITNEKGL
-1170 FSADLTEGYYA
+1170 FSANLAEGYYA
-1181 VRVSADKHDSYSNN
+1181 VRVSAEKHDSYSNN

-1236 KFETQVPMPVVVLS
+1236 KFETQVPVPVVELTVPDR
-1250 IPSSIPAKDLRDGES
+1250 IYTENLRKGES
-1265 LIFNAVLTNKGLI
+1265 LIFNATLTNKGLI
-1278 AAKDVE
+1278 TAKDVQ
-1284 LTLPTDLKT
+1284 LLLPDTVT
-1293 LTFEALDH
+1293 SWRFEPIGPGKAN
-1301 TEAFNLAPQESVIIP
+1301 ELAPGQSIEIPIRVI
-1316 VKVTKSTITASARA
+1316 S
-1330 AKRQGHIDNDPCS
+1330 GDGDDGDDGPC
-1343 DQVGTLY
+1343 VVYIGTLY
-1350 YWDCGL
+1350 YWECGP
-1356 DRKWHRY
+1356 DKKWHKYYKSMQITICKGRVTVAVY
-1363 GIALQLGSCKSNDP
+1363 PSPGS
-1377 STWSGNGDGTG
+1377 G
-1388 YGGGIG
+1388 
-1394 GGLGSLY
+1394 
-1401 GPGARPSIGGSG
+1401 GGSG
-1413 TYTGSSNQNPLVQ
+1413 PGGGPGGGGGGGYGPSSNIPTVTQKVDKSCNPCLNMYIQKITECGVNVGLSLLKNNPL
-1426 VEDKGCEP
+1426 GCIVGLGF
-1434 CQNKFML
+1434 CARDLNKDFHSWRSWGGCVASAVGCIPGIGPVPA
-1441 QLVDCGLQLIPVYK
+1441 LVGCL
-1455 KLRTVFDCI
+1455 
-1464 KGIYDVIEEAKTL
+1464 
-1477 TNKEEVTSRD
+1477 
-1487 IISLTLSTMS
+1487 ISLT
-1497 TTATCMDIKSEGAG
+1497 
-1511 DKNKTREQKRAKLV
+1511 
-1525 DEIAK
+1525 
-1530 ALTDISNSVEKGNL
+1530 
-1544 GWTKSISDLAFELA
+1544 
-1558 KYYGYDYDDFKELF
+1558 
-1572 CPLKLMEPCDLD
+1572 EPCEANNA
-1584 SVPAENKP
+1584 SAKMR
-1592 AALARSLKNSSE
+1592 AGNSSSYSE
-1604 PSYIQ
+1604 PSYITDFKNKLAIPLQ
-1609 EFRQN
+1609 ES
-1614 LTYGILKQMVVM
+1614 K
-1626 GLQKELYGDVEW
+1626 
-1638 LNSDS
+1638 
-1643 RELGLFMTKFESLRD
+1643 
-1658 ENDAFQQ
+1658 AFQNMLLEYFG
-1665 KDIDELI
+1665 DEVWVNETNGEDLQDLMVMLQTSEEEVLTADNYI
-1672 ASKPENITKEQ
+1672 KYKPQNVTKEQ
-1683 VKAFVQRWNDTLD
+1683 YYKFIERLNNTALAN
-1696 NKDTDNKVNIKNV
+1696 TDDGNYIDLSKVAGYVNEIN
-1709 FSYGELSQRVD
+1709 SANEQ
-1720 SVVSSLGYTGID
+1720 SVLMGYESTTDMLRKEYALLKGRLEESS
-1732 ECYEKAY
+1732 
-1739 EKCLAQAKEQQSS
+1739 SS

-1775 LTVFNGNEQEAMKD
+1775 LKVFNGNEQEAMKD

-1800 GNIAMEDKFQVNPE
+1800 GNIAMSDKFQVNPE

-1831 DAKQEGIATVLFIP
+1831 DAQKEGIATVLFIP

-1888 PSLDLTYFMQRDIKG
+1888 PNLDLTYFMQRDIKG

-1920 LLINNLGYGDATNVK
+1920 LLINNLGYGDATNVR

-1970 GGSVSTD
+1970 GGSVFTD

-2266 REGFAGKTG
+2266 SEGFAGKTG
-2275 KTASWTM
+2275 KTASWTL
-2282 FINSQV
+2282 FVNSQV
-2288 KLITSVYPEN
+2288 KLLTSVYPEN

-2335 GETISTNDTINQV
+2335 GETISTNDTISQV

-2362 TYQVNIEENCEGG
+2362 TYQVNIAENCEGG
-2375 SITQTYTGVYHYGDQ
+2375 SITQSYTGVYHYGDQ

-2400 YSFAHWTV
+2400 YSFAHWNV

-2451 ASYLADPISA
+2451 SSYLADPISA

-2471 ISSSEEIENLLPAQ
+2471 ISSSEEIENLLPAH
-2485 TYKVKASI
+2485 TYKVKAST

-2508 TPVRINA
+2508 TPVGINA

-2600 VDIRQYPSTM
+2600 VDIRKYPSTM

-2615 LTRKDADMTGS
+2615 LTQKDADMTGS

-2697 IDTMTGIENIL
+2697 IDIMTGIENIL

>member
-25 NTLEIPDVTVAQG
+25 NTLEVPDVIMAQE

-58 TMTTADGVTFSYE
+58 TMSTDIGVTFSCE
-71 TARTTERADGHSLT
+71 TARTTERTDGHSLV
-85 MKPIGE
+85 MKPMGGY
-91 NKYMVMIFSSQ
+91 KYMVMISSSQ
-102 NRAFIGRTGS
+102 NRPIIGRKGS
-112 IMTVVLNTSSSL
+112 IMTVQLNTSNTFNL
-124 KEGDKIPITLSDVV
+124 KEGVKIPITLSDVV
-138 IGEKSGKNLA
+138 ICDKTGKNLA

-294 IEEANAQNVRLKL
+294 IEEASAQNVRLML

-411 QSATDKSI
+411 QSATDKAI

-438 ARKTSVDVE
+438 ARQTSVDVE

-580 ASVGTSGGVVTVPL
+580 ANVGTSGGVVTVPL

-708 ISSQESKVEAGGKTT
+708 ISSQESQVEAGGKTT

-760 NLAAGESITMMREIT
+760 NLAAGESTTMMREIT
-775 LPSTVGEH
+775 LPTTVGEH

-894 ANLSDEQASFDIY
+894 ANLSEEQASFDIY
-907 GIKRTSSDAITCE
+907 GIKRTSNDAITCE

-964 TLKGGENTDIAFS
+964 TLKGGESTDIAFS

-1074 DESMEII
+1074 DESTEII

-1102 NCANGEGMPLPFYI
+1102 NCANGEGMPLPFCI

-1157 AVVAKGITNEKGL
+1157 AVVAEGITNEKGL
-1170 FSADLTEGYYA
+1170 FSANLAEGYYA
-1181 VRVSADKHDSYSNN
+1181 VRVSAEKHDSYSNN

-1236 KFETQVPMPVVVLS
+1236 KFETHVPMPVVELT
-1250 IPSSIPAKDLRDGES
+1250 IPGRINTEDLREGES
-1265 LIFNAVLTNKGLI
+1265 LIFNATLTNKGLI
-1278 AAKDVE
+1278 AAKDVQ
-1284 LTLPTDLKT
+1284 LLLPDNLKS
-1293 LTFEALDH
+1293 LKFETIGIEGAI
-1301 TEAFNLAPQESVIIP
+1301 NLAPKQSKTISVRVIRVAPIG
-1316 VKVTKSTITASARA
+1316 V
-1330 AKRQGHIDNDPCS
+1330 DPC
-1343 DQVGTLY
+1343 VTYIGNLY
-1350 YWDCGL
+1350 YWECGP
-1356 DRKWHRY
+1356 DKKWKKY
-1363 GIALQLGSCKSNDP
+1363 YKPVQITICKGRTPVVVYP
-1377 STWSGNGDGTG
+1377 STGSG
-1388 YGGGIG
+1388 
-1394 GGLGSLY
+1394 
-1401 GPGARPSIGGSG
+1401 GGSG
-1413 TYTGSSNQNPLVQ
+1413 PGGGPGGGGGGSYGPSSDIPTVTQKVDKSCNPCLNMYIQ
-1426 VEDKGCEP
+1426 KITE
-1434 CQNKFML
+1434 
-1441 QLVDCGLQLIPVYK
+1441 CGLSLITPAP
-1455 KLRTVFDCI
+1455 LSCALGLSFC
-1464 KGIYDVIEEAKTL
+1464 A
-1477 TNKEEVTSRD
+1477 RD
-1487 IISLTLSTMS
+1487 IDKDSHNWRTWGSCITSAVGCIPGIGPVPALIGCLISLT
-1497 TTATCMDIKSEGAG
+1497 
-1511 DKNKTREQKRAKLV
+1511 
-1525 DEIAK
+1525 
-1530 ALTDISNSVEKGNL
+1530 
-1544 GWTKSISDLAFELA
+1544 
-1558 KYYGYDYDDFKELF
+1558 
-1572 CPLKLMEPCDLD
+1572 EPCE
-1584 SVPAENKP
+1584 AG
-1592 AALARSLKNSSE
+1592 NSSSYSE
-1604 PSYIQ
+1604 PSYITDFKNKLAIPLQ
-1609 EFRQN
+1609 ESKAFQN
-1614 LTYGILKQMVVM
+1614 LLLEYFGDEVWVNETNGEDLQDLMVM
-1626 GLQKELYGDVEW
+1626 LQTSEEEVLTADNYIKY
-1638 LNSDS
+1638 
-1643 RELGLFMTKFESLRD
+1643 
-1658 ENDAFQQ
+1658 
-1665 KDIDELI
+1665 
-1672 ASKPENITKEQ
+1672 KPQNVTKEQ
-1683 VKAFVQRWNDTLD
+1683 YYKFIERLNNTALA
-1696 NKDTDNKVNIKNV
+1696 KTDDGNYIDLSKVAGYVNEIN
-1709 FSYGELSQRVD
+1709 SANEQ
-1720 SVVSSLGYTGID
+1720 SVLMGYESTTDMLRKEYALLKGRLEESS
-1732 ECYEKAY
+1732 
-1739 EKCLAQAKEQQSS
+1739 SS

-1800 GNIAMEDKFQVNPE
+1800 GNIAMSDKFQVNPE

-1831 DAKQEGIATVLFIP
+1831 DAQKEGVATVLFIP

-1888 PSLDLTYFMQRDIKG
+1888 PNLNLTYFMQRDIKG

-1935 MSTNQ
+1935 MTTNQ

-1970 GGSVSTD
+1970 GGSVFTD

-2111 ALKSVTRASDGKQ
+2111 ALKSVTRTSDGKQ

-2151 ADQFDGKNAESY
+2151 ADLFDGKNAESY

-2188 VATQPVNTLK
+2188 VATLPVNTLK

-2266 REGFAGKTG
+2266 SEGFAGKTG
-2275 KTASWTM
+2275 KTASWTL
-2282 FINSQV
+2282 FVNSQV
-2288 KLITSVYPEN
+2288 KLLTSVYPEN
-2298 AGEVIGRVAG
+2298 AGEIIGRVAG

-2335 GETISTNDTINQV
+2335 GETISTNDTISQV

-2362 TYQVNIEENCEGG
+2362 TYQVNIAENCEGG
-2375 SITQTYTGVYHYGDQ
+2375 SITQSYTGVYHYGDQ

-2471 ISSSEEIENLLPAQ
+2471 ISSSEEIENLLPAH
-2485 TYKVKASI
+2485 TYKVKAST

-2508 TPVRINA
+2508 TPVGINA

-2600 VDIRQYPSTM
+2600 VDIRKYPSTM

-2615 LTRKDADMTGS
+2615 LTQKDADMTGS

-2697 IDTMTGIENIL
+2697 IDIMTGIENIL

-2733 KKLVKGVYIINGKKY
+2733 RKLVKGVYIINGKKY

>member
-85 MKPIGE
+85 MRPIGV

-102 NRAFIGRTGS
+102 NRPFIGRTGS

-124 KEGDKIPITLSDVV
+124 KEGEKIPITLSDVI

-170 TKATNLL
+170 TKVTNLL

-368 NNYMT
+368 NNYIT

-411 QSATDKSI
+411 QSATDKAI

-438 ARKTSVDVE
+438 ARQTSVDVE

-490 ELTPTAI
+490 ELTPTAM

-652 IAEGETSATFTVKSK
+652 IAEGETSATFTVKSN

-745 FDSAATPADVAYLQD
+745 FDGAATPADVAYLQD
-760 NLAAGESITMMREIT
+760 NLAAGESTTMMREIT

-894 ANLSDEQASFDIY
+894 ANLSEEQASFDIY
-907 GIKRTSSDAITCE
+907 GIKRTSNDAITCE

-964 TLKGGENTDIAFS
+964 TLKGGESTDIAFS

-1000 GAILPATLYYYCR
+1000 GAVLPATLYYYCR

-1074 DESMEII
+1074 DESTEII

-1131 DENTYYTKEAPHLAG
+1131 NENTYYTKEAPHLAG

-1157 AVVAKGITNEKGL
+1157 AVVAEGITNEKGI
-1170 FSADLTEGYYA
+1170 FSANLAEGYYA
-1181 VRVSADKHDSYSNN
+1181 VRVSAEKHDSYSNN

-1236 KFETQVPMPVVVLS
+1236 KFETQVPVPVVELTVPDR
-1250 IPSSIPAKDLRDGES
+1250 IYTENLRKGES
-1265 LIFNAVLTNKGLI
+1265 LIFNATLTNKGLI
-1278 AAKDVE
+1278 AAKDVQ
-1284 LTLPTDLKT
+1284 LLLPDTVT
-1293 LTFEALDH
+1293 SWRFEPIGPGKAN
-1301 TEAFNLAPQESVIIP
+1301 ELAPGQSIEIP
-1316 VKVTKSTITASARA
+1316 IRVSE
-1330 AKRQGHIDNDPCS
+1330 GPGDDGPC
-1343 DQVGTLY
+1343 VVYIGTLY
-1350 YWDCGL
+1350 YWECGP
-1356 DRKWHRY
+1356 DKKWHKY
-1363 GIALQLGSCKSNDP
+1363 YKSMQITICKGRVTVVEYP
-1377 STWSGNGDGTG
+1377 STGSG
-1388 YGGGIG
+1388 
-1394 GGLGSLY
+1394 
-1401 GPGARPSIGGSG
+1401 GGSG
-1413 TYTGSSNQNPLVQ
+1413 PGGGPGGGGGGSYGPSSDIPTVTQKVDKSCNPCLNMYIQKITECGVNVGLSLLKNNPL
-1426 VEDKGCEP
+1426 GCIVGLGF
-1434 CQNKFML
+1434 CARDLNKDFHSWRSWGGC
-1441 QLVDCGLQLIPVYK
+1441 VASAVGCIPGIGTVPTLIGC
-1455 KLRTVFDCI
+1455 L
-1464 KGIYDVIEEAKTL
+1464 
-1477 TNKEEVTSRD
+1477 
-1487 IISLTLSTMS
+1487 ISLT
-1497 TTATCMDIKSEGAG
+1497 
-1511 DKNKTREQKRAKLV
+1511 
-1525 DEIAK
+1525 
-1530 ALTDISNSVEKGNL
+1530 
-1544 GWTKSISDLAFELA
+1544 
-1558 KYYGYDYDDFKELF
+1558 
-1572 CPLKLMEPCDLD
+1572 EPCEANNA
-1584 SVPAENKP
+1584 SAKMR
-1592 AALARSLKNSSE
+1592 AGNSSSYSE
-1604 PSYIQ
+1604 PSYITDFKNKLAIPLQ
-1609 EFRQN
+1609 ES
-1614 LTYGILKQMVVM
+1614 K
-1626 GLQKELYGDVEW
+1626 
-1638 LNSDS
+1638 
-1643 RELGLFMTKFESLRD
+1643 
-1658 ENDAFQQ
+1658 AFQNMLLEYFG
-1665 KDIDELI
+1665 DEVWVNETNGEDLQDLMVMLQTSEEEVLTADNYI
-1672 ASKPENITKEQ
+1672 KYKPQNVTKEQ
-1683 VKAFVQRWNDTLD
+1683 YYKFIERLNNTALA
-1696 NKDTDNKVNIKNV
+1696 KTDDGNYIDLSKVAGYVNEIN
-1709 FSYGELSQRVD
+1709 SANEQ
-1720 SVVSSLGYTGID
+1720 SVLMGYESTTDMLRKEYALLKGRLEESS
-1732 ECYEKAY
+1732 
-1739 EKCLAQAKEQQSS
+1739 SS

-1800 GNIAMEDKFQVNPE
+1800 GNIAMSDKFQVN
-1814 KLEGFNGKLDF
+1814 LENLKGFAGNKNF

-1831 DAKQEGIATVLFIP
+1831 DAKQEGVATVLFIP

-1888 PSLDLTYFMQRDIKG
+1888 PNLDLTYFMQRDIKG

-1920 LLINNLGYGDATNVK
+1920 LLINNLGYGDATNVR

-2188 VATQPVNTLK
+2188 VATKPVNTLK

-2266 REGFAGKTG
+2266 SEGFAGKTG
-2275 KTASWTM
+2275 KTASWTL
-2282 FINSQV
+2282 FVNSQV
-2288 KLITSVYPEN
+2288 KLLTSVYPEN

-2335 GETISTNDTINQV
+2335 GETISTNDTISQV

-2362 TYQVNIEENCEGG
+2362 TYQVNIAENCEGG

-2451 ASYLADPISA
+2451 SSYLADPISA

-2471 ISSSEEIENLLPAQ
+2471 ISSSEEIENLLPAH
-2485 TYKVKASI
+2485 TYKVKAST

-2508 TPVRINA
+2508 TPVGINA

-2580 EFAEATTPSQLSDE
+2580 EFAEATTPSQLSDD

-2600 VDIRQYPSTM
+2600 VDIRKYPSTM

-2615 LTRKDADMTGS
+2615 LTQKDADMTGS

-2697 IDTMTGIENIL
+2697 IDIMTGIENIL

-2733 KKLVKGVYIINGKKY
+2733 RKLVKGVYIINGKKY

>member
-58 TMTTADGVTFSYE
+58 TMTTADGVTFSTE

-85 MKPIGE
+85 MRSIGV

-124 KEGDKIPITLSDVV
+124 KEGDKIPITLSDVI

-170 TKATNLL
+170 TKSTNLL

-294 IEEANAQNVRLKL
+294 IEEASAQNVRLML

-411 QSATDKSI
+411 QSATDKAI

-529 GNLYYARQTIE
+529 GNLYYAHQTIE

-580 ASVGTSGGVVTVPL
+580 ANVGTSGGVVTVPL

-760 NLAAGESITMMREIT
+760 NLAAGESTTMTREIT
-775 LPSTVGEH
+775 LPATVGEH

-838 AKGKDIAQKSVEV
+838 AKGKDIAKKSVEV

-894 ANLSDEQASFDIY
+894 ANLSEEQASFDIY
-907 GIKRTSSDAITCE
+907 GIKRTSNDAITCE
-920 ASLGDVYQ
+920 ASLGDVYH

-964 TLKGGENTDIAFS
+964 TLKGGESTDIAFS

-1000 GAILPATLYYYCR
+1000 GAILPTTLYYYCR

-1074 DESMEII
+1074 DESTEII

-1102 NCANGEGMPLPFYI
+1102 NCANGEGMPLPFCI

-1157 AVVAKGITNEKGL
+1157 AVVAEGITNEKGL
-1170 FSADLTEGYYA
+1170 FSANLAEGYYA
-1181 VRVSADKHDSYSNN
+1181 VRVSAEKHDSYSNN

-1236 KFETQVPMPVVVLS
+1236 KFETQVPVPVVELTVPDR
-1250 IPSSIPAKDLRDGES
+1250 IYTENLRKGES
-1265 LIFNAVLTNKGLI
+1265 LIFNATLTNKGLI
-1278 AAKDVE
+1278 AAKDVQ
-1284 LTLPTDLKT
+1284 LLLPENVTSWR
-1293 LTFEALDH
+1293 FEPIGPGKAN
-1301 TEAFNLAPQESVIIP
+1301 ELAPGQSKEIP
-1316 VKVTKSTITASARA
+1316 IRVTK
-1330 AKRQGHIDNDPCS
+1330 DPGDDGDDGPC
-1343 DQVGTLY
+1343 VVYIGTLY
-1350 YWDCGL
+1350 YWECGP
-1356 DRKWHRY
+1356 DKKWHKY
-1363 GIALQLGSCKSNDP
+1363 YKSIQITICKGKTPVVVYP
-1377 STWSGNGDGTG
+1377 STGSG
-1388 YGGGIG
+1388 
-1394 GGLGSLY
+1394 
-1401 GPGARPSIGGSG
+1401 GGSG
-1413 TYTGSSNQNPLVQ
+1413 PGGGPGGGGGGGYGPSSNIPTVTQKVDKSCNPCLNMYIQKITECGVNVGLSLLKNNPL
-1426 VEDKGCEP
+1426 GCIVGLGF
-1434 CQNKFML
+1434 CARDLNKDFHSWRSWGGCVASAVGCIPGIGPVPA
-1441 QLVDCGLQLIPVYK
+1441 LVGCL
-1455 KLRTVFDCI
+1455 
-1464 KGIYDVIEEAKTL
+1464 
-1477 TNKEEVTSRD
+1477 
-1487 IISLTLSTMS
+1487 ISLT
-1497 TTATCMDIKSEGAG
+1497 
-1511 DKNKTREQKRAKLV
+1511 
-1525 DEIAK
+1525 
-1530 ALTDISNSVEKGNL
+1530 
-1544 GWTKSISDLAFELA
+1544 
-1558 KYYGYDYDDFKELF
+1558 
-1572 CPLKLMEPCDLD
+1572 EPCEANNA
-1584 SVPAENKP
+1584 SAKMR
-1592 AALARSLKNSSE
+1592 AGNSSSYSE
-1604 PSYIQ
+1604 PSYITDFKNKLAIPLQ
-1609 EFRQN
+1609 ESKAFQN
-1614 LTYGILKQMVVM
+1614 LLLEYFGDEVWVNETNGEDLQGLMVM
-1626 GLQKELYGDVEW
+1626 LQSSEEEVLTADNYIKY
-1638 LNSDS
+1638 
-1643 RELGLFMTKFESLRD
+1643 
-1658 ENDAFQQ
+1658 
-1665 KDIDELI
+1665 
-1672 ASKPENITKEQ
+1672 KPQNVTKEQ
-1683 VKAFVQRWNDTLD
+1683 YYKFIERLNNTALA
-1696 NKDTDNKVNIKNV
+1696 KTDDGNYIDLSKVAGYVNEIN
-1709 FSYGELSQRVD
+1709 SANEQ
-1720 SVVSSLGYTGID
+1720 SVLMGYESTTDMLRKEYALLKGRLEESS
-1732 ECYEKAY
+1732 
-1739 EKCLAQAKEQQSS
+1739 SS

-1800 GNIAMEDKFQVNPE
+1800 GNIAMSDKFQVNPE

-1831 DAKQEGIATVLFIP
+1831 DAQKEGVATVLFIP

-1888 PSLDLTYFMQRDIKG
+1888 PNLDLTYFMQRDIKG

-1920 LLINNLGYGDATNVK
+1920 LLINNLGYGDATNV
-1935 MSTNQ
+1935 MMTTNQ

-2266 REGFAGKTG
+2266 SEGFAGKTG
-2275 KTASWTM
+2275 KTASWTL
-2282 FINSQV
+2282 FVNSQV
-2288 KLITSVYPEN
+2288 KLLTSVYPEN
-2298 AGEVIGRVAG
+2298 AGEVIGRIAG

-2335 GETISTNDTINQV
+2335 GETISTNDTISQV

-2362 TYQVNIEENCEGG
+2362 TYQVNIAENCEGG
-2375 SITQTYTGVYHYGDQ
+2375 CITQTYTGVYHYGDQ

-2471 ISSSEEIENLLPAQ
+2471 ISSSEEIENLLPAH
-2485 TYKVKASI
+2485 TYKVKAST

-2508 TPVRINA
+2508 TPVGINA

-2600 VDIRQYPSTM
+2600 VDIRKYPSTM

-2615 LTRKDADMTGS
+2615 LTQKDADMTGS

-2697 IDTMTGIENIL
+2697 IDIMTGIENIL

>member
-38 KSISLPVNMENSAD
+38 KSILLPVNMENSAD

-58 TMTTADGVTFSYE
+58 TMTTADGITFSTE

-85 MKPIGE
+85 MRPIGV

-102 NRAFIGRTGS
+102 NRPFIGRTGS

-124 KEGDKIPITLSDVV
+124 KEGEKIPVTLSDVI

-294 IEEANAQNVRLKL
+294 IEEASAQNVRLML
-307 IRSGSTAQAETFKL
+307 IRSGSTAQAETFRL

-368 NNYMT
+368 NNYIT

-411 QSATDKSI
+411 QSATDKAI

-477 STLVDDDIPTLQL
+477 TTLVDDDIPTLQL

-652 IAEGETSATFTVKSK
+652 IAEGETSATFTVKSN

-708 ISSQESKVEAGGKTT
+708 ISSKESQVEAGGKTT

-745 FDSAATPADVAYLQD
+745 FDNAATPADVAYLQD
-760 NLAAGESITMMREIT
+760 NLAAGESTTMKREIT
-775 LPSTVGEH
+775 LPATVGEH

-838 AKGKDIAQKSVEV
+838 AKGKDIAQKNVEV

-882 TGHFAVGACYPS
+882 TGHFVVGACYPS
-894 ANLSDEQASFDIY
+894 ANLSEEQASFDIY

-920 ASLGDVYQ
+920 ASLGDIYQ

-964 TLKGGENTDIAFS
+964 TLKGGESTDIAFS

-1074 DESMEII
+1074 DESTEII

-1102 NCANGEGMPLPFYI
+1102 NCANGEGMPLPFCI

-1146 AKVEI
+1146 AKVKI

-1157 AVVAKGITNEKGL
+1157 AVVAEGITNEKGL

-1181 VRVSADKHDSYSNN
+1181 VSVSAEKHDSYSNN

-1236 KFETQVPMPVVVLS
+1236 KFETQVPVPVVELTVPDR
-1250 IPSSIPAKDLRDGES
+1250 INTEDLRKGES
-1265 LIFNAVLTNKGLI
+1265 LIFNATLTNKGLI
-1278 AAKDVE
+1278 AAKDVQ
-1284 LTLPTDLKT
+1284 LLLPENVTSWR
-1293 LTFEALDH
+1293 FEPIDPG
-1301 TEAFNLAPQESVIIP
+1301 EANELAPGQSKQIP
-1316 VKVTKSTITASARA
+1316 IRVTK
-1330 AKRQGHIDNDPCS
+1330 DPGDDGPC
-1343 DQVGTLY
+1343 VVYIGTLY
-1350 YWDCGL
+1350 YWECGP
-1356 DRKWHRY
+1356 DKKWHKY
-1363 GIALQLGSCKSNDP
+1363 YKSIQITICKGKTPVVVYP
-1377 STWSGNGDGTG
+1377 STGSG
-1388 YGGGIG
+1388 
-1394 GGLGSLY
+1394 
-1401 GPGARPSIGGSG
+1401 GGSG
-1413 TYTGSSNQNPLVQ
+1413 PGGGPGGGGGGSYGPSSNIPTVTQKVDKSCNPCLNMYLQKITECGVNVGLSLLKNNPL
-1426 VEDKGCEP
+1426 GCIVGLGF
-1434 CQNKFML
+1434 CARDLNKDFHSWRSWGGCVASAVGCIPGIGPVPA
-1441 QLVDCGLQLIPVYK
+1441 LVGCL
-1455 KLRTVFDCI
+1455 
-1464 KGIYDVIEEAKTL
+1464 
-1477 TNKEEVTSRD
+1477 
-1487 IISLTLSTMS
+1487 ISLT
-1497 TTATCMDIKSEGAG
+1497 
-1511 DKNKTREQKRAKLV
+1511 
-1525 DEIAK
+1525 
-1530 ALTDISNSVEKGNL
+1530 
-1544 GWTKSISDLAFELA
+1544 
-1558 KYYGYDYDDFKELF
+1558 
-1572 CPLKLMEPCDLD
+1572 EPCEANNA
-1584 SVPAENKP
+1584 SAKMR
-1592 AALARSLKNSSE
+1592 AGNSSSYSE
-1604 PSYIQ
+1604 PSYITDFKNKLAIPLQ
-1609 EFRQN
+1609 ES
-1614 LTYGILKQMVVM
+1614 K
-1626 GLQKELYGDVEW
+1626 
-1638 LNSDS
+1638 
-1643 RELGLFMTKFESLRD
+1643 
-1658 ENDAFQQ
+1658 AFQNMLLEYFG
-1665 KDIDELI
+1665 DEVWVNETNSEDLQDLMVMLQTSEEEVLTADNYI
-1672 ASKPENITKEQ
+1672 KYKPQNVSKEQ
-1683 VKAFVQRWNDTLD
+1683 YNKFIERLNNTALAKTDDGNYIDLSKVAGYVNEINSANEQSVLMGYESTTDMLRKEYALLKGRLD
-1696 NKDTDNKVNIKNV
+1696 
-1709 FSYGELSQRVD
+1709 E
-1720 SVVSSLGYTGID
+1720 SS
-1732 ECYEKAY
+1732 
-1739 EKCLAQAKEQQSS
+1739 SS

-1789 VKLTLTVTDEK
+1789 AKLTLTVTDEK
-1800 GNIAMEDKFQVNPE
+1800 GNIAMSDKFQVN
-1814 KLEGFNGKLDF
+1814 LENLKGFAGNKNF

-1831 DAKQEGIATVLFIP
+1831 DAQKEGVATVLFIP

-1888 PSLDLTYFMQRDIKG
+1888 PNLDLTYFMQRDIKG

-1935 MSTNQ
+1935 MTTNQ

-1970 GGSVSTD
+1970 GGSVFTD

-2009 HLTSYG
+2009 HLTSYD

-2163 ILTFEATPSLMLEVA
+2163 ILSFEATPSLMLEVA

-2226 QLVKISTEDNKNFV
+2226 QLVKISTEDNKTFV

-2282 FINSQV
+2282 FMNSQV

-2322 AKEGYQFASWSLN
+2322 AKEGYQFASWSQN

-2485 TYKVKASI
+2485 TYKVKAST

-2508 TPVRINA
+2508 TPVGINA

-2555 TWEGTLKQLITN
+2555 TWEGTLRQLITN

-2656 KDEKLNMVIE
+2656 KDEKLNLVIE
-2666 NLQTQESILV
+2666 NQQTQESILV

-2697 IDTMTGIENIL
+2697 IDIMTGIENIL

>member
-58 TMTTADGVTFSYE
+58 TMTMADGVTFSTE

-85 MKPIGE
+85 MRPIGV

-124 KEGDKIPITLSDVV
+124 KEGDKIPITLSDVI

-212 FSKLLGTIDYDQK
+212 FSKLLGAIDYDQK

-294 IEEANAQNVRLKL
+294 IEEASAQNVRLKL

-386 QLTLSAKQQD
+386 QLILSTKQQD

-411 QSATDKSI
+411 QSATDKAI

-580 ASVGTSGGVVTVPL
+580 ANVGTSGGVVTVPL

-760 NLAAGESITMMREIT
+760 NLAAGESTTMTREIT
-775 LPSTVGEH
+775 LPATVGEH

-894 ANLSDEQASFDIY
+894 ANLSEEQASFDIY
-907 GIKRTSSDAITCE
+907 GIKRTSNDAITCE

-952 DNCTVNATPGNT
+952 DNCTVNATPGTT
-964 TLKGGENTDIAFS
+964 TLKGGESTDIAFS

-1000 GAILPATLYYYCR
+1000 GAVLPATLYYYCR

-1018 IEASVASIKT
+1018 IEASVTSIKT

-1074 DESMEII
+1074 DESTEII

-1157 AVVAKGITNEKGL
+1157 AVVAEGITNEKGL
-1170 FSADLTEGYYA
+1170 FSANLAEGYYA
-1181 VRVSADKHDSYSNN
+1181 VRVSAEKHDSYSNN

-1236 KFETQVPMPVVVLS
+1236 KFETQVPVPVVELTVPDR
-1250 IPSSIPAKDLRDGES
+1250 IYTENLRKGES
-1265 LIFNAVLTNKGLI
+1265 LIFNATLTNKGLI
-1278 AAKDVE
+1278 AAKDVQ
-1284 LTLPTDLKT
+1284 LLLPENVTSWR
-1293 LTFEALDH
+1293 FEPIGPGKAN
-1301 TEAFNLAPQESVIIP
+1301 ELAPGQSIEIPIRVI
-1316 VKVTKSTITASARA
+1316 S
-1330 AKRQGHIDNDPCS
+1330 GDGDDGDDGPC
-1343 DQVGTLY
+1343 VVYIGTLY
-1350 YWDCGL
+1350 YWECGP
-1356 DRKWHRY
+1356 DKKWHKY
-1363 GIALQLGSCKSNDP
+1363 YKSIQITICKGKTPVVVYP
-1377 STWSGNGDGTG
+1377 STGSG
-1388 YGGGIG
+1388 
-1394 GGLGSLY
+1394 
-1401 GPGARPSIGGSG
+1401 GGSG
-1413 TYTGSSNQNPLVQ
+1413 PGGGPGGGGGGGYGPSSNIPTVTQKVDKSCNPCLNMYIQKITECGVNVGLSLLKNNPL
-1426 VEDKGCEP
+1426 GCIVGLGF
-1434 CQNKFML
+1434 CARDLNKDFHSWRSWGGCVASAVGCIPGIGPVPA
-1441 QLVDCGLQLIPVYK
+1441 LVGCL
-1455 KLRTVFDCI
+1455 
-1464 KGIYDVIEEAKTL
+1464 
-1477 TNKEEVTSRD
+1477 
-1487 IISLTLSTMS
+1487 ISLT
-1497 TTATCMDIKSEGAG
+1497 
-1511 DKNKTREQKRAKLV
+1511 
-1525 DEIAK
+1525 
-1530 ALTDISNSVEKGNL
+1530 
-1544 GWTKSISDLAFELA
+1544 
-1558 KYYGYDYDDFKELF
+1558 
-1572 CPLKLMEPCDLD
+1572 EPCEANNA
-1584 SVPAENKP
+1584 SAKMR
-1592 AALARSLKNSSE
+1592 AGNSSNYSE
-1604 PSYIQ
+1604 PSYITDFKNKLAIPLQ
-1609 EFRQN
+1609 ES
-1614 LTYGILKQMVVM
+1614 K
-1626 GLQKELYGDVEW
+1626 
-1638 LNSDS
+1638 
-1643 RELGLFMTKFESLRD
+1643 
-1658 ENDAFQQ
+1658 AFQNMLLEYFG
-1665 KDIDELI
+1665 DEVWVNETNGEDLQDLMVMLQTSEEEVLTADNYI
-1672 ASKPENITKEQ
+1672 KYKPQNVTKEQ
-1683 VKAFVQRWNDTLD
+1683 YYKFIERLNNTALA
-1696 NKDTDNKVNIKNV
+1696 KTDDGNYIDLSKVAGYVNEIN
-1709 FSYGELSQRVD
+1709 SANEQ
-1720 SVVSSLGYTGID
+1720 SVLMGYESTTDMLRKEYALLKGRLEESS
-1732 ECYEKAY
+1732 
-1739 EKCLAQAKEQQSS
+1739 SS

-1775 LTVFNGNEQEAMKD
+1775 LKVFNGNEQEAMKD

-1800 GNIAMEDKFQVNPE
+1800 GNIAMKDKFQVNPE

-1831 DAKQEGIATVLFIP
+1831 DAQKEGVATVLFIP

-1888 PSLDLTYFMQRDIKG
+1888 PNLDLTYFMQRDIKG

-1920 LLINNLGYGDATNVK
+1920 LLINNLGYGDATHVR

-1970 GGSVSTD
+1970 GGSVFTD
-1977 FGTIPAH
+1977 FGNIPAH

-2111 ALKSVTRASDGKQ
+2111 AMKSVTRASDGKQ

-2226 QLVKISTEDNKNFV
+2226 QLVKISTEDNKTFV

-2266 REGFAGKTG
+2266 SEGFAGKTG
-2275 KTASWTM
+2275 KTASWTQ
-2282 FINSQV
+2282 FVNNQV
-2288 KLITSVYPEN
+2288 KLLTSVYPEN

-2322 AKEGYQFASWSLN
+2322 AKEGYLFASWSLN
-2335 GETISTNDTINQV
+2335 GETISTNDTISQV

-2375 SITQTYTGVYHYGDQ
+2375 NITQTYTGVYHYGDQ

-2485 TYKVKASI
+2485 TYKVKAST

-2508 TPVRINA
+2508 TPVGINA

-2600 VDIRQYPSTM
+2600 VDIRKYPSTM

-2615 LTRKDADMTGS
+2615 LTQKDADMTGS

-2697 IDTMTGIENIL
+2697 IDIMTGIENIL

-2733 KKLVKGVYIINGKKY
+2733 RKLVKGVYIINGKKY

>member
-58 TMTTADGVTFSYE
+58 TMTTADGVTFSTE

-85 MKPIGE
+85 MRPIGV

-102 NRAFIGRTGS
+102 NRPFIGRTGS

-124 KEGDKIPITLSDVV
+124 KEGDKIPVTLSDVI

-170 TKATNLL
+170 TKSTNLL

-203 VFAESADGK
+203 VFAESADSK

-294 IEEANAQNVRLKL
+294 IEEASAQNVRLML

-411 QSATDKSI
+411 QSATDKAI

-438 ARKTSVDVE
+438 ARQTSVDVE

-580 ASVGTSGGVVTVPL
+580 ANVGTSGGVVTVPL

-760 NLAAGESITMMREIT
+760 NLAAGESTTMTREIT

-822 AKAIYA
+822 PKAIYA

-894 ANLSDEQASFDIY
+894 ANLSEEQASFDIY
-907 GIKRTSSDAITCE
+907 GIKRTSNDAITCE
-920 ASLGDVYQ
+920 ASLGDIYQ

-964 TLKGGENTDIAFS
+964 TLKGGESTDIAFS

-1074 DESMEII
+1074 DESTEII

-1102 NCANGEGMPLPFYI
+1102 NCANGEGMPLPFCI

-1157 AVVAKGITNEKGL
+1157 AVVAEGITNEKGL
-1170 FSADLTEGYYA
+1170 FSADLAEGYYA
-1181 VRVSADKHDSYSNN
+1181 VRVSAEKHDSYSNN

-1236 KFETQVPMPVVVLS
+1236 KFETQVPVPVVELTVPDR
-1250 IPSSIPAKDLRDGES
+1250 IYTENLRKGES
-1265 LIFNAVLTNKGLI
+1265 LIFNATLTNKGLI
-1278 AAKDVE
+1278 AAKDVQ
-1284 LTLPTDLKT
+1284 LLLPDTVT
-1293 LTFEALDH
+1293 SWRFEPIDPGKAN
-1301 TEAFNLAPQESVIIP
+1301 ELAPGQSIEIP
-1316 VKVTKSTITASARA
+1316 IRVSE
-1330 AKRQGHIDNDPCS
+1330 GPGDDGPC
-1343 DQVGTLY
+1343 VVYIGTLY
-1350 YWDCGL
+1350 YWECGP
-1356 DRKWHRY
+1356 DKKWHKY
-1363 GIALQLGSCKSNDP
+1363 YKSMQITICKGRVTVVEYP
-1377 STWSGNGDGTG
+1377 STGSG
-1388 YGGGIG
+1388 
-1394 GGLGSLY
+1394 
-1401 GPGARPSIGGSG
+1401 GGSG
-1413 TYTGSSNQNPLVQ
+1413 PGGGPGGGGGGSYGPSSDIPTVTQKVDKSCNPCLNMYIQKITECGVNVGLSLLKNNPL
-1426 VEDKGCEP
+1426 GCIVGLGF
-1434 CQNKFML
+1434 CARDLNKDFHSWRSWGGCVASAVGCIPGIGPVPT
-1441 QLVDCGLQLIPVYK
+1441 LVGCL
-1455 KLRTVFDCI
+1455 
-1464 KGIYDVIEEAKTL
+1464 
-1477 TNKEEVTSRD
+1477 
-1487 IISLTLSTMS
+1487 ISLT
-1497 TTATCMDIKSEGAG
+1497 
-1511 DKNKTREQKRAKLV
+1511 
-1525 DEIAK
+1525 
-1530 ALTDISNSVEKGNL
+1530 
-1544 GWTKSISDLAFELA
+1544 
-1558 KYYGYDYDDFKELF
+1558 
-1572 CPLKLMEPCDLD
+1572 EPCEANNA
-1584 SVPAENKP
+1584 SAKMR
-1592 AALARSLKNSSE
+1592 AGNSSSYSE
-1604 PSYIQ
+1604 PSYITDFKNKLAIPLQ
-1609 EFRQN
+1609 ES
-1614 LTYGILKQMVVM
+1614 K
-1626 GLQKELYGDVEW
+1626 
-1638 LNSDS
+1638 
-1643 RELGLFMTKFESLRD
+1643 
-1658 ENDAFQQ
+1658 AFQNMLLEYFG
-1665 KDIDELI
+1665 DEVWVNETNGEALQDLMVMLQTSDEEVLTADNYI
-1672 ASKPENITKEQ
+1672 KYKPQNVTKEQ
-1683 VKAFVQRWNDTLD
+1683 YYKFIERLNNTALAKTDDGNYIDLSKVAGYVNEINSANEQSVLMGYESTTDMLRKEYALLKGRLD
-1696 NKDTDNKVNIKNV
+1696 
-1709 FSYGELSQRVD
+1709 E
-1720 SVVSSLGYTGID
+1720 SS
-1732 ECYEKAY
+1732 
-1739 EKCLAQAKEQQSS
+1739 SS

-1831 DAKQEGIATVLFIP
+1831 DAQKEGVATVLFIP

-1888 PSLDLTYFMQRDIKG
+1888 PNLDLTYFMQRDIKG

-1920 LLINNLGYGDATNVK
+1920 LLINNLGYGDATNVR
-1935 MSTNQ
+1935 MTTNQ

-2009 HLTSYG
+2009 HLTSYD

-2151 ADQFDGKNAESY
+2151 ADLFDGKNAESY

-2240 LDLTQLNASA
+2240 LDLTQLNASS

-2266 REGFAGKTG
+2266 SEGFAGKTG
-2275 KTASWTM
+2275 KTASWTL
-2282 FINSQV
+2282 FVNSQV
-2288 KLITSVYPEN
+2288 KLLTSVYPEN

-2335 GETISTNDTINQV
+2335 GETISTNDTISQV
-2348 ALGDLTMVANFEKK
+2348 ALSDLTMVANFEKK

-2451 ASYLADPISA
+2451 ASYLADPIST

-2485 TYKVKASI
+2485 TYKVKAST

-2508 TPVRINA
+2508 TPVGINA

-2528 ELASAISNASEGD
+2528 ELAAAISNASEGD

-2555 TWEGTLKQLITN
+2555 TWEGTLKLLITN
-2567 QGYLYKSVKQNNL
+2567 QGYLYKSVKQNSL
-2580 EFAEATTPSQLSDE
+2580 EFAESTTPSQLSDE

-2656 KDEKLNMVIE
+2656 KDEKLSMVIE
-2666 NLQTQESILV
+2666 NQQTQESILV

>member
-11 CLLMLFVASAWAQK
+11 CLLMLFVTSAWAQK

-58 TMTTADGVTFSYE
+58 TMTTADGITFSTE

-85 MKPIGE
+85 MRPIGV

-124 KEGDKIPITLSDVV
+124 KEGDKIPVTLSDVI

-294 IEEANAQNVRLKL
+294 IEEASAQNVRLKL

-343 TYFYAKVIA
+343 TYFYAKIIA
-352 NQKLDNDSI
+352 NQELDNDSI

-373 GTTAIKLTDDTKP
+373 GTTSIKLTDDTKP

-411 QSATDKSI
+411 QSATDKAI

-580 ASVGTSGGVVTVPL
+580 ANVGTSGGVVTVPL

-708 ISSQESKVEAGGKTT
+708 ISSQESQVEAGGKAT

-745 FDSAATPADVAYLQD
+745 FDGAATPADVAYLQD
-760 NLAAGESITMMREIT
+760 NLAAGESTTMMREIT
-775 LPSTVGEH
+775 LPATVGEH

-805 DVLNIATVAPI
+805 DVLNITTVAPI

-838 AKGKDIAQKSVEV
+838 AKGKDISQKNVEV

-882 TGHFAVGACYPS
+882 TGHFTVGACYPS
-894 ANLSDEQASFDIY
+894 ANLSEEQASFDIY
-907 GIKRTSSDAITCE
+907 GIKRTSNDAITCE

-952 DNCTVNATPGNT
+952 DNCTVNATPGTT
-964 TLKGGENTDIAFS
+964 TLKGGESTDIAFS

-990 KIELS
+990 KIELC

-1000 GAILPATLYYYCR
+1000 GAVLPATLYYYCR

-1074 DESMEII
+1074 DESTEII

-1102 NCANGEGMPLPFYI
+1102 NCANGEGMPLPFCI

-1157 AVVAKGITNEKGL
+1157 AVVADGITNEKGL

-1181 VRVSADKHDSYSNN
+1181 VRVSAEKHDSYRNN

-1330 AKRQGHIDNDPCS
+1330 AKPQGHIDNDPCS

-1356 DRKWHRY
+1356 DRKWHKY

-1434 CQNKFML
+1434 CQNGVLIAGLKCAGHFVGEAVETL
-1441 QLVDCGLQLIPVYK
+1441 QTLLGLDDNIDTNNKDKDKKDKDLDEILDKCENYSDLLLDIASSFDGCVNGKHDIDQVLDCYETASKAIDAVFDGLVETAFGPYVKPELIKKYK
-1455 KLRTVFDCI
+1455 KLGKQILKYKKLLDRVAECARDFAHACDHIKNDESAKARMTGKSTKTVTEKAIEGMGKYAEYVEGFVTLNNVLFGSEPAWDEMSLEEMS
-1464 KGIYDVIEEAKTL
+1464 GILNLDYHTISFEEALKYKPKDVSETL
-1477 TNKEEVTSRD
+1477 FRKFFDKQKKWANKDYSNITEEESGN
-1487 IISLTLSTMS
+1487 I
-1497 TTATCMDIKSEGAG
+1497 TTAVSNIHNAFKYFEDEGYL
-1511 DKNKTREQKRAKLV
+1511 N
-1525 DEIAK
+1525 
-1530 ALTDISNSVEKGNL
+1530 
-1544 GWTKSISDLAFELA
+1544 
-1558 KYYGYDYDDFKELF
+1558 
-1572 CPLKLMEPCDLD
+1572 PCDFLNTTFKD
-1584 SVPAENKP
+1584 
-1592 AALARSLKNSSE
+1592 ALILANTSS
-1604 PSYIQ
+1604 
-1609 EFRQN
+1609 
-1614 LTYGILKQMVVM
+1614 
-1626 GLQKELYGDVEW
+1626 
-1638 LNSDS
+1638 
-1643 RELGLFMTKFESLRD
+1643 
-1658 ENDAFQQ
+1658 
-1665 KDIDELI
+1665 
-1672 ASKPENITKEQ
+1672 
-1683 VKAFVQRWNDTLD
+1683 
-1696 NKDTDNKVNIKNV
+1696 
-1709 FSYGELSQRVD
+1709 
-1720 SVVSSLGYTGID
+1720 
-1732 ECYEKAY
+1732 
-1739 EKCLAQAKEQQSS
+1739 SS

-1800 GNIAMEDKFQVNPE
+1800 GNIAMSDKFQVNPE

-1831 DAKQEGIATVLFIP
+1831 DAQKEGVATVLFIP

-1888 PSLDLTYFMQRDIKG
+1888 PNLDLTYFMQRDIKG

-1935 MSTNQ
+1935 MTTNQ

-1970 GGSVSTD
+1970 GGSVFTD
-1977 FGTIPAH
+1977 FGNIPAH

-2009 HLTSYG
+2009 HLTSYD

-2266 REGFAGKTG
+2266 SEGFAGKTG
-2275 KTASWTM
+2275 KTASWTL
-2282 FINSQV
+2282 FVNSQV
-2288 KLITSVYPEN
+2288 KLLTSVYPEN
-2298 AGEVIGRVAG
+2298 AGEVIGRIAG

-2335 GETISTNDTINQV
+2335 GETISTNDTISQV
-2348 ALGDLTMVANFEKK
+2348 ALSDLTMVANFEKK
-2362 TYQVNIEENCEGG
+2362 TYQVNIAENCEGG
-2375 SITQTYTGVYHYGDQ
+2375 SITQSYTGVYHYGDQ

-2485 TYKVKASI
+2485 TYKVKAST

-2508 TPVRINA
+2508 TPVGINA

-2600 VDIRQYPSTM
+2600 VDIRKYPSTM

-2615 LTRKDADMTGS
+2615 LTQKDADMTGS

-2697 IDTMTGIENIL
+2697 IDIMTGIENIL

>member
-58 TMTTADGVTFSYE
+58 TMTTADGITFSTE

-85 MKPIGE
+85 MRSIGV

-124 KEGDKIPITLSDVV
+124 KEGDKIPVTLSDVV

-162 DLEVSQVE
+162 DLEVSQIE

-212 FSKLLGTIDYDQK
+212 FSKLLGTIDYNQK

-294 IEEANAQNVRLKL
+294 IEEANAQNVRLML

-335 TIPQGQSA
+335 TIPLGQSA

-411 QSATDKSI
+411 QSATDKAI

-438 ARKTSVDVE
+438 ARQTSVDVE

-580 ASVGTSGGVVTVPL
+580 ANVGTSGGVVTVPL

-745 FDSAATPADVAYLQD
+745 FDGAATPADVAYLQD
-760 NLAAGESITMMREIT
+760 NLAAGESTTMMREIT
-775 LPSTVGEH
+775 LPATVGEH

-838 AKGKDIAQKSVEV
+838 AKGKDIAKKSVEV

-894 ANLSDEQASFDIY
+894 ANLSEEQASFDIY
-907 GIKRTSSDAITCE
+907 GIKRTSNDAITCE

-946 KVNSKP
+946 KVNTKP

-964 TLKGGENTDIAFS
+964 TLKGGESTDVAFS

-1000 GAILPATLYYYCR
+1000 GAVLPATLYYYCR

-1074 DESMEII
+1074 DESTEII

-1102 NCANGEGMPLPFYI
+1102 NCANGEGMPLPFCI

-1157 AVVAKGITNEKGL
+1157 AIVAEGITNEKGL
-1170 FSADLTEGYYA
+1170 FSANLAEGYYA
-1181 VRVSADKHDSYSNN
+1181 VRVSAEKHDSYRNN

-1316 VKVTKSTITASARA
+1316 VKVTKSTKTASARA
-1330 AKRQGHIDNDPCS
+1330 AKRLGNIDNDPCS

-1356 DRKWHRY
+1356 DRKWHKY

-1413 TYTGSSNQNPLVQ
+1413 TYTGSSNQNPLVK

-1434 CQNKFML
+1434 CQNGVLIAGLKCAGHFVGEAVETL
-1441 QLVDCGLQLIPVYK
+1441 QTLLGLDDNIDTNNKDKDKKDKDLDEILDKCENYSDLLLDIASSFDGCVNGKHDIDQVLDCYETASKAIDAVFDGLVETAFGPYVKPELIKKYK
-1455 KLRTVFDCI
+1455 KLGKQILKYKKLLDRVAECARDFAHACDHIKNDESAKARMTGKSTKTVTEKAIEGMGKYAEYVEGFVTLNNVLFGSEPAWDEMSLEEMS
-1464 KGIYDVIEEAKTL
+1464 GILNLDYHTISFEEALKYKPKDVSETL
-1477 TNKEEVTSRD
+1477 FRKFFDKQKKWANKDYSNITEEESGN
-1487 IISLTLSTMS
+1487 I
-1497 TTATCMDIKSEGAG
+1497 TTAVSNIHNAFKYFEDEGYL
-1511 DKNKTREQKRAKLV
+1511 N
-1525 DEIAK
+1525 
-1530 ALTDISNSVEKGNL
+1530 
-1544 GWTKSISDLAFELA
+1544 
-1558 KYYGYDYDDFKELF
+1558 
-1572 CPLKLMEPCDLD
+1572 PCDFLNTTFKD
-1584 SVPAENKP
+1584 
-1592 AALARSLKNSSE
+1592 ALILANTSS
-1604 PSYIQ
+1604 
-1609 EFRQN
+1609 
-1614 LTYGILKQMVVM
+1614 
-1626 GLQKELYGDVEW
+1626 
-1638 LNSDS
+1638 
-1643 RELGLFMTKFESLRD
+1643 
-1658 ENDAFQQ
+1658 
-1665 KDIDELI
+1665 
-1672 ASKPENITKEQ
+1672 
-1683 VKAFVQRWNDTLD
+1683 
-1696 NKDTDNKVNIKNV
+1696 
-1709 FSYGELSQRVD
+1709 
-1720 SVVSSLGYTGID
+1720 
-1732 ECYEKAY
+1732 
-1739 EKCLAQAKEQQSS
+1739 SS

-1800 GNIAMEDKFQVNPE
+1800 GNIAMSDKFQVNPE

-1831 DAKQEGIATVLFIP
+1831 DAQKEGVATVLFIP

-1888 PSLDLTYFMQRDIKG
+1888 PNLDLTYFMQRDIKG

-1977 FGTIPAH
+1977 FGNIPAH

-2073 AASSSITKTSDTE
+2073 AASSSITKTSNTE
-2086 YTLTITPSEEGWN
+2086 YALTITPSEEGWN

-2266 REGFAGKTG
+2266 SEGFAGKTG
-2275 KTASWTM
+2275 KTASWTL
-2282 FINSQV
+2282 FVNNQV
-2288 KLITSVYPEN
+2288 KLLTSVYPEN

-2335 GETISTNDTINQV
+2335 GETISTNDTISQV

-2362 TYQVNIEENCEGG
+2362 TYQVNIAENCEGG

-2485 TYKVKASI
+2485 TYKVKAST

-2508 TPVRINA
+2508 TPVGINA
-2515 GWNWLGYPLRENQ
+2515 GWNWLG
-2528 ELASAISNASEGD
+2528 
-2541 YIVGQTGFAQFYAG
+2541 
-2555 TWEGTLKQLITN
+2555 
-2567 QGYLYKSVKQNNL
+2567 
-2580 EFAEATTPSQLSDE
+2580 
-2594 EQQDME
+2594 
-2600 VDIRQYPSTM
+2600 
-2610 NIIGK
+2610 
-2615 LTRKDADMTGS
+2615 
-2626 DYRLYVMVGNECRGI
+2626 
-2641 SQLIDGKYYLTIYGE
+2641 
-2656 KDEKLNMVIE
+2656 
-2666 NLQTQESILV
+2666 
-2676 QDALT
+2676 
-2681 FKEDVLGSR
+2681 
-2690 TSPYDFN
+2690 
-2697 IDTMTGIENIL
+2697 
-2708 ADGKEL
+2708 
-2714 RIYSIDGY
+2714 
-2722 LIDAHATVKTL
+2722 
-2733 KKLVKGVYIINGKKY
+2733 
-2748 VVSE
+2748 

>member
-58 TMTTADGVTFSYE
+58 TMTTADGVTFSTE

-85 MKPIGE
+85 MRPIGV

-124 KEGDKIPITLSDVV
+124 KEGDKIPVTLSDVI

-212 FSKLLGTIDYDQK
+212 FSKLLGTIDYGQK

-294 IEEANAQNVRLKL
+294 IEEANAQNVRLML

-321 AQTADARIELPAEI
+321 TQTADARIELPAEI

-411 QSATDKSI
+411 QSATDKAI

-580 ASVGTSGGVVTVPL
+580 ANVGTSGGVVTVPL

-637 SSNHDAAIEYPKTVT
+637 SSNHDAAIEYPKTAT

-708 ISSQESKVEAGGKTT
+708 ISSQESKVEAGGKAT

-760 NLAAGESITMMREIT
+760 NLAAGESTTMMREIT

-838 AKGKDIAQKSVEV
+838 AKGKDIAKKSVEV

-894 ANLSDEQASFDIY
+894 ANLSEEQASFDIY
-907 GIKRTSSDAITCE
+907 GIKRTSNDAITCE

-964 TLKGGENTDIAFS
+964 TLKGGENTDVAFS

-1000 GAILPATLYYYCR
+1000 GAVLPATLYYYCR

-1074 DESMEII
+1074 DESTEII

-1102 NCANGEGMPLPFYI
+1102 NCANGEGMPLPFCI

-1157 AVVAKGITNEKGL
+1157 AVVAEGITNEKGL

-1181 VRVSADKHDSYSNN
+1181 VRVSAEKHDSYSNN

-1316 VKVTKSTITASARA
+1316 VKVTKSTITAYARA

-1363 GIALQLGSCKSNDP
+1363 GIALQLGSCKSDDP

-1413 TYTGSSNQNPLVQ
+1413 TYTGSSNQNPLVK

-1434 CQNKFML
+1434 CQNGVLIAGLKCAGHFVGEAVETL
-1441 QLVDCGLQLIPVYK
+1441 QALLGMDDNIDTNNNDKDKKDKDLGEILGKCENYSDLLLDIASSFDGCVNGKHDIDQVLDCYEAASKSIDAVFDELVETAFGPYVKPELIKKYK
-1455 KLRTVFDCI
+1455 KLGKQILKYKKILDRVAECARDFAHACDHIKNDESAKARMTGKSTKTVTEKAIEGMGKYAEYVEGFVTLNNVLFGSEPAWDEMSLEEMS
-1464 KGIYDVIEEAKTL
+1464 GILNLDYHTISFEEALKFKPKEVSETL
-1477 TNKEEVTSRD
+1477 FRKFFDKQKKWANKDYSNITEEESGN
-1487 IISLTLSTMS
+1487 I
-1497 TTATCMDIKSEGAG
+1497 TTAVSNIHNAFKYFEDEGYL
-1511 DKNKTREQKRAKLV
+1511 N
-1525 DEIAK
+1525 
-1530 ALTDISNSVEKGNL
+1530 
-1544 GWTKSISDLAFELA
+1544 
-1558 KYYGYDYDDFKELF
+1558 
-1572 CPLKLMEPCDLD
+1572 PCDFLNTTFKD
-1584 SVPAENKP
+1584 
-1592 AALARSLKNSSE
+1592 ALILANTSS
-1604 PSYIQ
+1604 
-1609 EFRQN
+1609 
-1614 LTYGILKQMVVM
+1614 
-1626 GLQKELYGDVEW
+1626 
-1638 LNSDS
+1638 
-1643 RELGLFMTKFESLRD
+1643 
-1658 ENDAFQQ
+1658 
-1665 KDIDELI
+1665 
-1672 ASKPENITKEQ
+1672 
-1683 VKAFVQRWNDTLD
+1683 
-1696 NKDTDNKVNIKNV
+1696 
-1709 FSYGELSQRVD
+1709 
-1720 SVVSSLGYTGID
+1720 
-1732 ECYEKAY
+1732 
-1739 EKCLAQAKEQQSS
+1739 SS

-1800 GNIAMEDKFQVNPE
+1800 GNIAMSDKFQVN
-1814 KLEGFNGKLDF
+1814 LENLKGFTGNKNF

-1888 PSLDLTYFMQRDIKG
+1888 PNLDLTYFMQRDIKG

-1920 LLINNLGYGDATNVK
+1920 LLINNLGYGDATNV
-1935 MSTNQ
+1935 MMTTNQ

-1977 FGTIPAH
+1977 FGNIPAH

-2009 HLTSYG
+2009 HLTSYD

-2099 YGNLSDPTYGVS
+2099 YSNLSDPTYGVS

-2163 ILTFEATPSLMLEVA
+2163 VLTFEATPSLMLEVA
-2178 SIEGAPAEDE
+2178 SIEGTPAEDE

-2205 DPATFTS
+2205 NPATFTS

-2226 QLVKISTEDNKNFV
+2226 QLVKISSEDNKTFV

-2266 REGFAGKTG
+2266 SEGFAGKTG
-2275 KTASWTM
+2275 KTASWTL
-2282 FINSQV
+2282 FVNSQV
-2288 KLITSVYPEN
+2288 KLLTSVYPEN

-2335 GETISTNDTINQV
+2335 GETISTNDTISQV

-2362 TYQVNIEENCEGG
+2362 TYQVNIAENCEGG
-2375 SITQTYTGVYHYGDQ
+2375 SITQSYTGVYHYGDQ

-2485 TYKVKASI
+2485 TYKVKAST

-2508 TPVRINA
+2508 TPVGINA

-2567 QGYLYKSVKQNNL
+2567 QGYLYKSVKQNSL

-2615 LTRKDADMTGS
+2615 LTQKDADMTGS

-2656 KDEKLNMVIE
+2656 KDEKLSMVIE

-2697 IDTMTGIENIL
+2697 IDIMTGIENIL

-2733 KKLVKGVYIINGKKY
+2733 KKLIKGVYIINGKKY

>member
-58 TMTTADGVTFSYE
+58 TMTTADGVTFSTE

-85 MKPIGE
+85 MRPIGV

-124 KEGDKIPITLSDVV
+124 KEGDKIPVTLSDV
-138 IGEKSGKNLA
+138 IISEKSGKNLA

-294 IEEANAQNVRLKL
+294 IEEASAQNVRLML

-411 QSATDKSI
+411 QSATDKAI

-580 ASVGTSGGVVTVPL
+580 ANVGTSGGVVTVPL

-626 TDSKSRLDVNL
+626 TDSKSRLNVSL

-708 ISSQESKVEAGGKTT
+708 ISSQESQVEAGGKTT

-760 NLAAGESITMMREIT
+760 NLAAGESTTMMREIT

-783 KLYAVVNDGQGV
+783 KLYAMVNDGQGV

-838 AKGKDIAQKSVEV
+838 AKGKDIAKKNVEV

-894 ANLSDEQASFDIY
+894 ANLSEEQASFDIY
-907 GIKRTSSDAITCE
+907 GIKRTSNDAITCE

-952 DNCTVNATPGNT
+952 DNCTVNATPGTT

-1000 GAILPATLYYYCR
+1000 GAVLPATLYYYCR

-1018 IEASVASIKT
+1018 IEASVARIKT

-1074 DESMEII
+1074 DESTEII

-1157 AVVAKGITNEKGL
+1157 AVVAEGITNEKGL
-1170 FSADLTEGYYA
+1170 FSANLAEGYYA
-1181 VRVSADKHDSYSNN
+1181 VRVSAEKHDSYRNN

-1316 VKVTKSTITASARA
+1316 VKVTKSTKTASARA
-1330 AKRQGHIDNDPCS
+1330 AKRLGNIDNDPCS

-1356 DRKWHRY
+1356 DRKWHKY

-1413 TYTGSSNQNPLVQ
+1413 TYTGSSNQNPLVK

-1434 CQNKFML
+1434 CQNGVLIAGLKCAGHFVGEAVETL
-1441 QLVDCGLQLIPVYK
+1441 QTLLGLDDNIDTNNKDKDKKDKDLDEILDKCENYSDLLLDIASSFDGCVNGKHDIDQVLDCYETASKAIDAVFDGLVETAFGPYVKPELIKKYK
-1455 KLRTVFDCI
+1455 KLGKQILKYKKLLDRVAECARDFAHACDHIKNDESAKARMTGKSTKTVTEKAIEGMGKYAEYVEGFVTLNNVLFGSEPAWDEMSLEEMS
-1464 KGIYDVIEEAKTL
+1464 GILNLDYHTISFEEALKYKPKDVSETL
-1477 TNKEEVTSRD
+1477 FRKFFDKQKKWANKDYSNITEEESGN
-1487 IISLTLSTMS
+1487 I
-1497 TTATCMDIKSEGAG
+1497 TTAVSNIHNAFKYFEDEGYL
-1511 DKNKTREQKRAKLV
+1511 N
-1525 DEIAK
+1525 
-1530 ALTDISNSVEKGNL
+1530 
-1544 GWTKSISDLAFELA
+1544 
-1558 KYYGYDYDDFKELF
+1558 
-1572 CPLKLMEPCDLD
+1572 PCDFLNTTFKD
-1584 SVPAENKP
+1584 
-1592 AALARSLKNSSE
+1592 ALILANTSS
-1604 PSYIQ
+1604 
-1609 EFRQN
+1609 
-1614 LTYGILKQMVVM
+1614 
-1626 GLQKELYGDVEW
+1626 
-1638 LNSDS
+1638 
-1643 RELGLFMTKFESLRD
+1643 
-1658 ENDAFQQ
+1658 
-1665 KDIDELI
+1665 
-1672 ASKPENITKEQ
+1672 
-1683 VKAFVQRWNDTLD
+1683 
-1696 NKDTDNKVNIKNV
+1696 
-1709 FSYGELSQRVD
+1709 
-1720 SVVSSLGYTGID
+1720 
-1732 ECYEKAY
+1732 
-1739 EKCLAQAKEQQSS
+1739 SS

-1800 GNIAMEDKFQVNPE
+1800 GNIAMKDKFQVNPE

-1831 DAKQEGIATVLFIP
+1831 DAQKEGVATVLFIP

-1850 PTVETRYAFGGTLS
+1850 PTMETRYAFGGTLS

-1877 LTPITLTVKPS
+1877 LTPITLTVNPS
-1888 PSLDLTYFMQRDIKG
+1888 PNLDLTYFMQRDIKG

-1920 LLINNLGYGDATNVK
+1920 LLINNLGYGDATNVR

-1977 FGTIPAH
+1977 FGNIPAH

-2036 TKGDK
+2036 TKDDK

-2266 REGFAGKTG
+2266 SEGFAGKTG
-2275 KTASWTM
+2275 KTASWTQ
-2282 FINSQV
+2282 FVNNQV
-2288 KLITSVYPEN
+2288 KLLTSVYPEN

-2335 GETISTNDTINQV
+2335 GEIISTNDTISQV
-2348 ALGDLTMVANFEKK
+2348 ALSDLTMVANFEKK
-2362 TYQVNIEENCEGG
+2362 TYQVNIAENCEGG

-2408 NGKQTEDAET
+2408 NGKQTDDAET

-2485 TYKVKASI
+2485 TYKVKAST

-2508 TPVRINA
+2508 TPVGINA

-2580 EFAEATTPSQLSDE
+2580 EFAEATTPSQLSDD

-2600 VDIRQYPSTM
+2600 VDIRKYPSTM

-2615 LTRKDADMTGS
+2615 LTQKDADMTGS

-2690 TSPYDFN
+2690 TLPYDFN
-2697 IDTMTGIENIL
+2697 IDIMTGIENIL

>member
-11 CLLMLFVASAWAQK
+11 CLLMLFVTSAWAQK

-58 TMTTADGVTFSYE
+58 TMTMADGVTFSTE

-85 MKPIGE
+85 MRPIGV

-124 KEGDKIPITLSDVV
+124 KEGDKIPITLSDVI

-212 FSKLLGTIDYDQK
+212 FSKLLGTIDYNQK

-269 ANNEATTSGTLQ
+269 ANNEASTSGTLQ

-294 IEEANAQNVRLKL
+294 IEEASAQNVRLML

-411 QSATDKSI
+411 QSATDKAI

-580 ASVGTSGGVVTVPL
+580 ANVGTSGGVVTVPL

-760 NLAAGESITMMREIT
+760 NLAAGESTTMTREIT
-775 LPSTVGEH
+775 LPATVGEH

-894 ANLSDEQASFDIY
+894 ANLSEEQASFDIY
-907 GIKRTSSDAITCE
+907 GIKRTSNDAITCE

-952 DNCTVNATPGNT
+952 DNCTVNATPGTT
-964 TLKGGENTDIAFS
+964 TLKGGESTDIAFS

-1000 GAILPATLYYYCR
+1000 GAVLPATLYYYCR

-1018 IEASVASIKT
+1018 IEASVTSIKT

-1074 DESMEII
+1074 DESTEII

-1157 AVVAKGITNEKGL
+1157 AVVAEGITNEKGL
-1170 FSADLTEGYYA
+1170 FSANLAEGYYA
-1181 VRVSADKHDSYSNN
+1181 VRVSAEKHDSYSNN

-1236 KFETQVPMPVVVLS
+1236 KFETQVPVPVVELTVPDR
-1250 IPSSIPAKDLRDGES
+1250 IYTENLRKGES
-1265 LIFNAVLTNKGLI
+1265 LIFNATLTNKGLI
-1278 AAKDVE
+1278 AAKDVQ
-1284 LTLPTDLKT
+1284 LLLPENVTSWR
-1293 LTFEALDH
+1293 FEPIGPGKAN
-1301 TEAFNLAPQESVIIP
+1301 ELAPGQSKEIP
-1316 VKVTKSTITASARA
+1316 IRVTK
-1330 AKRQGHIDNDPCS
+1330 DPGDDGDDGPC
-1343 DQVGTLY
+1343 VVYIGTLY
-1350 YWDCGL
+1350 YWECGP
-1356 DRKWHRY
+1356 DKKWHKY
-1363 GIALQLGSCKSNDP
+1363 YKSIQITICKGKTPVVVYP
-1377 STWSGNGDGTG
+1377 STGSG
-1388 YGGGIG
+1388 
-1394 GGLGSLY
+1394 
-1401 GPGARPSIGGSG
+1401 GGSG
-1413 TYTGSSNQNPLVQ
+1413 PGGGPGGGGGGGYGPSSNIPTVTQKVDKSCNPCLNMYIQKITECGVNVGLSLLKNNPL
-1426 VEDKGCEP
+1426 GCIVGLGF
-1434 CQNKFML
+1434 CARDLNKDFHSWRSWGGCVASAVGCIPGIGPVPA
-1441 QLVDCGLQLIPVYK
+1441 LVGCL
-1455 KLRTVFDCI
+1455 
-1464 KGIYDVIEEAKTL
+1464 
-1477 TNKEEVTSRD
+1477 
-1487 IISLTLSTMS
+1487 ISLT
-1497 TTATCMDIKSEGAG
+1497 
-1511 DKNKTREQKRAKLV
+1511 
-1525 DEIAK
+1525 
-1530 ALTDISNSVEKGNL
+1530 
-1544 GWTKSISDLAFELA
+1544 
-1558 KYYGYDYDDFKELF
+1558 
-1572 CPLKLMEPCDLD
+1572 EPCEANNA
-1584 SVPAENKP
+1584 SAKMR
-1592 AALARSLKNSSE
+1592 AGNSSNYSE
-1604 PSYIQ
+1604 PSYITDFKNKLAIPLQ
-1609 EFRQN
+1609 ES
-1614 LTYGILKQMVVM
+1614 K
-1626 GLQKELYGDVEW
+1626 
-1638 LNSDS
+1638 
-1643 RELGLFMTKFESLRD
+1643 
-1658 ENDAFQQ
+1658 AFQNMLLEYFG
-1665 KDIDELI
+1665 DEVWVNETNGEDLQDLMVMLQTSEEEVLTADNYI
-1672 ASKPENITKEQ
+1672 KYKPQNVTKEQ
-1683 VKAFVQRWNDTLD
+1683 YYKFIERLNNTALA
-1696 NKDTDNKVNIKNV
+1696 KTDDGNYIDLSKVAGYVNEIN
-1709 FSYGELSQRVD
+1709 SANEQ
-1720 SVVSSLGYTGID
+1720 SVLMGYESTTDMLRKEYALLKGRLEESS
-1732 ECYEKAY
+1732 
-1739 EKCLAQAKEQQSS
+1739 SS

-1800 GNIAMEDKFQVNPE
+1800 GNIAMKDKFQVNPE

-1831 DAKQEGIATVLFIP
+1831 DAQKEGVATVLFIP

-1888 PSLDLTYFMQRDIKG
+1888 PNLDLTYFMQRDIKG

-1920 LLINNLGYGDATNVK
+1920 LLINNLGYGDATHVR

-1970 GGSVSTD
+1970 GGSVFTD

-2124 ISLRNFWQTDRTLR
+2124 ISLLNFWQTDRTLR

-2266 REGFAGKTG
+2266 SEGFAGKTG
-2275 KTASWTM
+2275 KTASWTL
-2282 FINSQV
+2282 FVNSQV
-2288 KLITSVYPEN
+2288 KLLTSVYPEN
-2298 AGEVIGRVAG
+2298 AGEVIGRIAG

-2335 GETISTNDTINQV
+2335 GETISTNDTISQV
-2348 ALGDLTMVANFEKK
+2348 ALSDLTMVANFEKK
-2362 TYQVNIEENCEGG
+2362 TYQVNIAENCEGG
-2375 SITQTYTGVYHYGDQ
+2375 SITQSYTGVYHYGDQ

-2471 ISSSEEIENLLPAQ
+2471 ISSSEEIENLLPAH
-2485 TYKVKASI
+2485 TYKVKAST

-2508 TPVRINA
+2508 TPVGINA

-2615 LTRKDADMTGS
+2615 LTQKDADMTGS

-2697 IDTMTGIENIL
+2697 IDIMTGIENIL

>member
-58 TMTTADGVTFSYE
+58 TITTADGVTFSYE

-85 MKPIGE
+85 MRPIGV

-102 NRAFIGRTGS
+102 NRPFIGRTGS

-124 KEGDKIPITLSDVV
+124 KEGDKIPVTLSDVI

-294 IEEANAQNVRLKL
+294 IEEASAQNVRLML

-321 AQTADARIELPAEI
+321 AQTADTRIELPAEI

-368 NNYMT
+368 NNYIT

-386 QLTLSAKQQD
+386 QLTLSTKQQD

-428 FRIPANIILP
+428 FRIPANIILL
-438 ARKTSVDVE
+438 AQKTSVDVE

-760 NLAAGESITMMREIT
+760 NLAAGESTTMTREIT
-775 LPSTVGEH
+775 LPATVGEH

-805 DVLNIATVAPI
+805 DVLNIAAVAPI

-907 GIKRTSSDAITCE
+907 GIKRTSNDAITCE
-920 ASLGDVYQ
+920 ASLGDIYQ

-952 DNCTVNATPGNT
+952 DNCTVNATPGST
-964 TLKGGENTDIAFS
+964 TLKGGESTDIAFS

-1000 GAILPATLYYYCR
+1000 GAVLPATLYYYCR

-1074 DESMEII
+1074 DESTEII

-1102 NCANGEGMPLPFYI
+1102 NCANGEGMPLPFCI

-1146 AKVEI
+1146 AKVKI

-1157 AVVAKGITNEKGL
+1157 AVVAEGITNEKGL
-1170 FSADLTEGYYA
+1170 FSANLAEGYYA
-1181 VRVSADKHDSYSNN
+1181 VSVSAEKHDSYSNN

-1225 IQDEYEIKTNV
+1225 VQDEYEIKTNV
-1236 KFETQVPMPVVVLS
+1236 KFETQVPVPVVELTVPDR
-1250 IPSSIPAKDLRDGES
+1250 INTEDLRKGES
-1265 LIFNAVLTNKGLI
+1265 LIFNATLTNKGLI
-1278 AAKDVE
+1278 AAKDVQ
-1284 LTLPTDLKT
+1284 LLLPENVTSWR
-1293 LTFEALDH
+1293 FEPIDPG
-1301 TEAFNLAPQESVIIP
+1301 EANELAPGQSKQIP
-1316 VKVTKSTITASARA
+1316 IRVTK
-1330 AKRQGHIDNDPCS
+1330 DPGDDGDDGPC
-1343 DQVGTLY
+1343 VVYIGTLY
-1350 YWDCGL
+1350 YWECGP
-1356 DRKWHRY
+1356 DKKWHKY
-1363 GIALQLGSCKSNDP
+1363 YKSIQITICKGKTPVVVYP
-1377 STWSGNGDGTG
+1377 STGSG
-1388 YGGGIG
+1388 
-1394 GGLGSLY
+1394 
-1401 GPGARPSIGGSG
+1401 GGSG
-1413 TYTGSSNQNPLVQ
+1413 PGGGPGGGGGGSYGPSSNIPTVTQKVDKSCNPCLNMYLQKITECGVNVGLSLLKNNPL
-1426 VEDKGCEP
+1426 GCIVGLGF
-1434 CQNKFML
+1434 CARDLNKDFHSWRSWGGCVASAVGCIPGIGPVPA
-1441 QLVDCGLQLIPVYK
+1441 LVGCL
-1455 KLRTVFDCI
+1455 
-1464 KGIYDVIEEAKTL
+1464 
-1477 TNKEEVTSRD
+1477 
-1487 IISLTLSTMS
+1487 ISLT
-1497 TTATCMDIKSEGAG
+1497 
-1511 DKNKTREQKRAKLV
+1511 
-1525 DEIAK
+1525 
-1530 ALTDISNSVEKGNL
+1530 
-1544 GWTKSISDLAFELA
+1544 
-1558 KYYGYDYDDFKELF
+1558 
-1572 CPLKLMEPCDLD
+1572 EPCEANNA
-1584 SVPAENKP
+1584 SAKMR
-1592 AALARSLKNSSE
+1592 AGNSSSYSE
-1604 PSYIQ
+1604 PSYITDFKNKLAIPLQ
-1609 EFRQN
+1609 ES
-1614 LTYGILKQMVVM
+1614 K
-1626 GLQKELYGDVEW
+1626 
-1638 LNSDS
+1638 
-1643 RELGLFMTKFESLRD
+1643 
-1658 ENDAFQQ
+1658 AFQNMLLEYFG
-1665 KDIDELI
+1665 DEVWVNETNGEDLQDLMVMLQTSEEEVLTADNYI
-1672 ASKPENITKEQ
+1672 KYKPQNVTKEQ
-1683 VKAFVQRWNDTLD
+1683 YNKFIERLNNTALAKTDDGNYIDLSKVAGYVNEINSANEQSVLMGYESTTDMLRKEYALLKGRLD
-1696 NKDTDNKVNIKNV
+1696 
-1709 FSYGELSQRVD
+1709 E
-1720 SVVSSLGYTGID
+1720 SS
-1732 ECYEKAY
+1732 
-1739 EKCLAQAKEQQSS
+1739 SS

-1789 VKLTLTVTDEK
+1789 AKLTLTVTDEK
-1800 GNIAMEDKFQVNPE
+1800 GNIAMSDKFQVNLE

-1831 DAKQEGIATVLFIP
+1831 DAQKEGVATVLFIP

-1888 PSLDLTYFMQRDIKG
+1888 PNLDLTYFMQRDIKG

-1935 MSTNQ
+1935 MTTNQ

-1970 GGSVSTD
+1970 GGSVFTD

-2009 HLTSYG
+2009 HLTSYD

-2226 QLVKISTEDNKNFV
+2226 QLVKISTEDNKTFV

-2266 REGFAGKTG
+2266 GEGFAGKTG

-2282 FINSQV
+2282 FVNSQV

-2335 GETISTNDTINQV
+2335 GETISTNDTISQV

-2431 SFKQERYEQNITL
+2431 SFRQERYEQNITL

-2485 TYKVKASI
+2485 TYKVKAST

-2508 TPVRINA
+2508 TPVGINA

-2555 TWEGTLKQLITN
+2555 TWEGTLRQLITN
-2567 QGYLYKSVKQNNL
+2567 QGYLYKSVKQNSL

-2615 LTRKDADMTGS
+2615 LTQKDADMTGS

-2656 KDEKLNMVIE
+2656 KDEKLNLVIE
-2666 NLQTQESILV
+2666 NQQTQESILV

-2697 IDTMTGIENIL
+2697 IDIMTGIENIL

>member
-58 TMTTADGVTFSYE
+58 TMTTADGVTFSTE

-85 MKPIGE
+85 MRPIGV

-102 NRAFIGRTGS
+102 NRPFIGRTGS

-124 KEGDKIPITLSDVV
+124 KEGDKIPVTLSDVI

-294 IEEANAQNVRLKL
+294 IEEASAQNVRLML

-411 QSATDKSI
+411 QSATDKTI

-428 FRIPANIILP
+428 FRIPTNIILP
-438 ARKTSVDVE
+438 ARQTSVDVE

-760 NLAAGESITMMREIT
+760 NLAAGESTTMMREIT

-822 AKAIYA
+822 AKTIYA

-894 ANLSDEQASFDIY
+894 ANLSEEQASFDIY

-920 ASLGDVYQ
+920 ASLGDIYQ

-1000 GAILPATLYYYCR
+1000 GAVLPATLYYYCR

-1074 DESMEII
+1074 DESTEII

-1102 NCANGEGMPLPFYI
+1102 NCANGEGMPLPFCI
-1116 EPVSTKEGKLTIDVC
+1116 EPVSTKEGTLTIDVC

-1146 AKVEI
+1146 AKVKI

-1157 AVVAKGITNEKGL
+1157 AVVAEGITNEKGL
-1170 FSADLTEGYYA
+1170 FSANLAEGYYA
-1181 VRVSADKHDSYSNN
+1181 VSVSAEKHDSYSNN

-1236 KFETQVPMPVVVLS
+1236 KFETQVPVPVVELTVPDR
-1250 IPSSIPAKDLRDGES
+1250 INTEDLRKGES
-1265 LIFNAVLTNKGLI
+1265 LIFNATLTNKGLI
-1278 AAKDVE
+1278 AAKDVQ
-1284 LTLPTDLKT
+1284 LLLPENVTSWR
-1293 LTFEALDH
+1293 FEPIDPDKAN
-1301 TEAFNLAPQESVIIP
+1301 ELAPGQSKEIP
-1316 VKVTKSTITASARA
+1316 IRLTK
-1330 AKRQGHIDNDPCS
+1330 DPGDDGDDGPC
-1343 DQVGTLY
+1343 VVYIGTLY
-1350 YWDCGL
+1350 YWECGP
-1356 DRKWHRY
+1356 DKKWHKY
-1363 GIALQLGSCKSNDP
+1363 YKSMQITICKGRVTVVEYP
-1377 STWSGNGDGTG
+1377 STGSG
-1388 YGGGIG
+1388 
-1394 GGLGSLY
+1394 
-1401 GPGARPSIGGSG
+1401 GGSG
-1413 TYTGSSNQNPLVQ
+1413 PGGGPGGGGGGGYGPSSNIPTVTQKVDKSCNPCLNMYSQKITECGVNVGLSLLKNNPL
-1426 VEDKGCEP
+1426 GCIVGLGF
-1434 CQNKFML
+1434 CARDLNKDFHSWRSWGGCVASAVGCIPGIGPVPT
-1441 QLVDCGLQLIPVYK
+1441 LVGCL
-1455 KLRTVFDCI
+1455 
-1464 KGIYDVIEEAKTL
+1464 
-1477 TNKEEVTSRD
+1477 
-1487 IISLTLSTMS
+1487 ISLT
-1497 TTATCMDIKSEGAG
+1497 
-1511 DKNKTREQKRAKLV
+1511 
-1525 DEIAK
+1525 
-1530 ALTDISNSVEKGNL
+1530 
-1544 GWTKSISDLAFELA
+1544 
-1558 KYYGYDYDDFKELF
+1558 
-1572 CPLKLMEPCDLD
+1572 EPCKLNNA
-1584 SVPAENKP
+1584 SAKMR
-1592 AALARSLKNSSE
+1592 AGNSSSYSE
-1604 PSYIQ
+1604 PSYITDFKNKLAIPLQ
-1609 EFRQN
+1609 ES
-1614 LTYGILKQMVVM
+1614 K
-1626 GLQKELYGDVEW
+1626 
-1638 LNSDS
+1638 
-1643 RELGLFMTKFESLRD
+1643 
-1658 ENDAFQQ
+1658 AFQN
-1665 KDIDELI
+1665 ILLEYFGDEVWVNETNGEDLQDLMVMLQTSEEEVLTADNYI
-1672 ASKPENITKEQ
+1672 KYKPQNVTKEQ
-1683 VKAFVQRWNDTLD
+1683 YNKFIERLNNTALANTDDGNYIDLSKVAGYVNEINSANEQSVLMGYESTTDMLRKEYALLKGRLD
-1696 NKDTDNKVNIKNV
+1696 
-1709 FSYGELSQRVD
+1709 E
-1720 SVVSSLGYTGID
+1720 SS
-1732 ECYEKAY
+1732 
-1739 EKCLAQAKEQQSS
+1739 SS

-1831 DAKQEGIATVLFIP
+1831 DAQKEGVATVLFIP

-1888 PSLDLTYFMQRDIKG
+1888 PNLDLTYFMQRDIKG

-1920 LLINNLGYGDATNVK
+1920 LLINNLGYGDATNVR
-1935 MSTNQ
+1935 MTTNQ

-2009 HLTSYG
+2009 HLTSYD

-2226 QLVKISTEDNKNFV
+2226 QLVKISTEDNKTFV

-2288 KLITSVYPEN
+2288 KLLTSVYPEN

-2322 AKEGYQFASWSLN
+2322 AKEGYQFASWSQN

-2418 LSLIVDKDLTVSA
+2418 LSFIVDKDLTVSA
-2431 SFKQERYEQNITL
+2431 SFRQECYEQNITL

-2485 TYKVKASI
+2485 TYKVKAST

-2656 KDEKLNMVIE
+2656 KNEKLSMVIE
-2666 NLQTQESILV
+2666 NQQTQESILV

>member
-58 TMTTADGVTFSYE
+58 TMTTADGITFSTE

-85 MKPIGE
+85 MRPIGV

-124 KEGDKIPITLSDVV
+124 KEGDKIPVTLSDV
-138 IGEKSGKNLA
+138 IISEKSGKNLA

-294 IEEANAQNVRLKL
+294 IEEASAQNVRLML

-411 QSATDKSI
+411 QSATDKAI

-580 ASVGTSGGVVTVPL
+580 ANVGTSGGVVTVPL

-637 SSNHDAAIEYPKTVT
+637 SSNHDAAIEYPKAVT

-708 ISSQESKVEAGGKTT
+708 ISSQESQVEAGGKAT

-760 NLAAGESITMMREIT
+760 NLAAGESTTMMREIT
-775 LPSTVGEH
+775 LPATVGEH

-838 AKGKDIAQKSVEV
+838 AKGKDIAKKNVEV

-894 ANLSDEQASFDIY
+894 ANLSEEQASFDIY
-907 GIKRTSSDAITCE
+907 GIKRTSNDAITCE

-964 TLKGGENTDIAFS
+964 TLKGGESTDITFS

-1000 GAILPATLYYYCR
+1000 GAVLPATLYYYCR

-1018 IEASVASIKT
+1018 IEASVARIKT

-1074 DESMEII
+1074 DESTEII

-1157 AVVAKGITNEKGL
+1157 AVVAEGITNEKGL
-1170 FSADLTEGYYA
+1170 FSANLAEGYYA
-1181 VRVSADKHDSYSNN
+1181 VRVSAEKHDSYRNN

-1316 VKVTKSTITASARA
+1316 VKVTKSTKTASARA
-1330 AKRQGHIDNDPCS
+1330 AKRLGNIDNDPCS

-1356 DRKWHRY
+1356 DRKWHKY

-1413 TYTGSSNQNPLVQ
+1413 TYTGSSNQNPLVK

-1434 CQNKFML
+1434 CQNGVLIAGLKCAGHFVGEAVETL
-1441 QLVDCGLQLIPVYK
+1441 QTLLGLDDNIDTNNKDKDKKDKDLDEILDKCENYSDLLLDIASSFDGCVNGKHDIDQVLDCYETASKAIDAVFDGLVETAFGPYVKPELIKKYK
-1455 KLRTVFDCI
+1455 KLGKQILKYKKLLDRVAECARDFAHACDHIKNDESAKARMTGKSTKTVTEKAIEGMGKYAEYVEGFVTLNNVLFGSEPAWDEMSLEEMS
-1464 KGIYDVIEEAKTL
+1464 GILNLDYHTISFEEALKYKPKDVSETL
-1477 TNKEEVTSRD
+1477 FRKFFDKQKKWANKDYSNITEEESGN
-1487 IISLTLSTMS
+1487 I
-1497 TTATCMDIKSEGAG
+1497 TTAVSNIHNAFKYFEDEGYL
-1511 DKNKTREQKRAKLV
+1511 N
-1525 DEIAK
+1525 
-1530 ALTDISNSVEKGNL
+1530 
-1544 GWTKSISDLAFELA
+1544 
-1558 KYYGYDYDDFKELF
+1558 
-1572 CPLKLMEPCDLD
+1572 PCDFLNTTFKD
-1584 SVPAENKP
+1584 
-1592 AALARSLKNSSE
+1592 ALILANTSS
-1604 PSYIQ
+1604 
-1609 EFRQN
+1609 
-1614 LTYGILKQMVVM
+1614 
-1626 GLQKELYGDVEW
+1626 
-1638 LNSDS
+1638 
-1643 RELGLFMTKFESLRD
+1643 
-1658 ENDAFQQ
+1658 
-1665 KDIDELI
+1665 
-1672 ASKPENITKEQ
+1672 
-1683 VKAFVQRWNDTLD
+1683 
-1696 NKDTDNKVNIKNV
+1696 
-1709 FSYGELSQRVD
+1709 
-1720 SVVSSLGYTGID
+1720 
-1732 ECYEKAY
+1732 
-1739 EKCLAQAKEQQSS
+1739 SS

-1800 GNIAMEDKFQVNPE
+1800 GNIAMKDKFQVNPE

-1831 DAKQEGIATVLFIP
+1831 DAQKEGVATVLFIP

-1888 PSLDLTYFMQRDIKG
+1888 PNLDLTYFMQRDIKG

-1920 LLINNLGYGDATNVK
+1920 LLINNLGYGDATNVR

-2151 ADQFDGKNAESY
+2151 ADLFDSKNAESY

-2266 REGFAGKTG
+2266 SEGFAGKTG
-2275 KTASWTM
+2275 KTASWTQ
-2282 FINSQV
+2282 FVNNQV
-2288 KLITSVYPEN
+2288 KLLTSVYPEN

-2335 GETISTNDTINQV
+2335 GEIISTNDTISQV
-2348 ALGDLTMVANFEKK
+2348 ALSDLTMVANFEKK
-2362 TYQVNIEENCEGG
+2362 TYQVNIAENCEGG

-2485 TYKVKASI
+2485 TYKVKAST

-2508 TPVRINA
+2508 TPVGINA

-2555 TWEGTLKQLITN
+2555 TWEGTLRQLITN

-2580 EFAEATTPSQLSDE
+2580 EFAEATTPSQFSDE

-2600 VDIRQYPSTM
+2600 VDIRKYPSTM

-2615 LTRKDADMTGS
+2615 LTQKDADMTGS

-2697 IDTMTGIENIL
+2697 IDIMTGIENIL

>member
-58 TMTTADGVTFSYE
+58 TMTTAGGVTFSTE

-85 MKPIGE
+85 MRPIGV

-124 KEGDKIPITLSDVV
+124 KEGDKIPVTLSDVI

-294 IEEANAQNVRLKL
+294 IEEASAQNVRLKL

-411 QSATDKSI
+411 QSATDKAI

-438 ARKTSVDVE
+438 ARQTSVDVE

-580 ASVGTSGGVVTVPL
+580 ANVGTSGGVVTVPL

-708 ISSQESKVEAGGKTT
+708 ISSQESQVEAGGKAT

-745 FDSAATPADVAYLQD
+745 FDGAATPADVAYLQD
-760 NLAAGESITMMREIT
+760 NLAAGESTTMMREIT
-775 LPSTVGEH
+775 LPATVGEH

-805 DVLNIATVAPI
+805 DVLNITTVAPI

-838 AKGKDIAQKSVEV
+838 AKGKDIAKKNVEV

-882 TGHFAVGACYPS
+882 TGHFTVGACYPS
-894 ANLSDEQASFDIY
+894 ANLSEEQASFDIY
-907 GIKRTSSDAITCE
+907 GIKRTSNDAITCE

-952 DNCTVNATPGNT
+952 DNCTVNATPGTT
-964 TLKGGENTDIAFS
+964 TLKGGETTDIAFS

-1000 GAILPATLYYYCR
+1000 GAVLPATLYYYCR
-1013 VKTGK
+1013 VKTGM
-1018 IEASVASIKT
+1018 IEASVARIKT

-1074 DESMEII
+1074 DESTEII

-1102 NCANGEGMPLPFYI
+1102 NCANGEGMPLPFCI

-1157 AVVAKGITNEKGL
+1157 AVVAEGITNEKGI
-1170 FSADLTEGYYA
+1170 FSADLAEGYYA
-1181 VRVSADKHDSYSNN
+1181 VRVSAEKHDSYSNN

-1330 AKRQGHIDNDPCS
+1330 TKLQGNIDNDPCS

-1356 DRKWHRY
+1356 DRKWHKY

-1413 TYTGSSNQNPLVQ
+1413 TYTGSSNQNPLVK

-1434 CQNKFML
+1434 CQNGVLIAGLKCAGHFVGEAVETL
-1441 QLVDCGLQLIPVYK
+1441 QTLLGLDDNIDTNNKDKKDKDLDEILDKCENYSDLLLDIASSFDGCVNGKHDIDQVLDCYETASKAIDAVFDGLVETAFGPYVKPELIKKYK
-1455 KLRTVFDCI
+1455 KLGKQILKYKKLLDRVAECARDFAHACDHIKNDESAKARMTGKSTKTVTEKAIEGMGKYAEYVEGFVTLNNVLFGSEPAWDEMSLEEMS
-1464 KGIYDVIEEAKTL
+1464 GILNLDYHTISFEEALKYKPKDVSETL
-1477 TNKEEVTSRD
+1477 FRKFFDKQKKWANKDYSNITEEESGN
-1487 IISLTLSTMS
+1487 I
-1497 TTATCMDIKSEGAG
+1497 TTAVSNIHNAFKYFEDEGYL
-1511 DKNKTREQKRAKLV
+1511 N
-1525 DEIAK
+1525 
-1530 ALTDISNSVEKGNL
+1530 
-1544 GWTKSISDLAFELA
+1544 
-1558 KYYGYDYDDFKELF
+1558 
-1572 CPLKLMEPCDLD
+1572 PCDFLNTTFKD
-1584 SVPAENKP
+1584 AII
-1592 AALARSLKNSSE
+1592 LANTSS
-1604 PSYIQ
+1604 
-1609 EFRQN
+1609 
-1614 LTYGILKQMVVM
+1614 
-1626 GLQKELYGDVEW
+1626 
-1638 LNSDS
+1638 
-1643 RELGLFMTKFESLRD
+1643 
-1658 ENDAFQQ
+1658 
-1665 KDIDELI
+1665 
-1672 ASKPENITKEQ
+1672 
-1683 VKAFVQRWNDTLD
+1683 
-1696 NKDTDNKVNIKNV
+1696 
-1709 FSYGELSQRVD
+1709 
-1720 SVVSSLGYTGID
+1720 
-1732 ECYEKAY
+1732 
-1739 EKCLAQAKEQQSS
+1739 SS

-1800 GNIAMEDKFQVNPE
+1800 GNIAMSDKFQVNPE

-1831 DAKQEGIATVLFIP
+1831 DAQKEGVATVLFIP

-1888 PSLDLTYFMQRDIKG
+1888 PNLDLTYFMQRDIKG

-2151 ADQFDGKNAESY
+2151 ADLFDGKNAESY

-2266 REGFAGKTG
+2266 SEGFAGKTG
-2275 KTASWTM
+2275 KTASWTL
-2282 FINSQV
+2282 FVNSQV
-2288 KLITSVYPEN
+2288 KLLTSVYPEN

-2308 NEVAYGTTIQLVAK
+2308 NEVAYGTTVQLVAK

-2335 GETISTNDTINQV
+2335 GETISTNDTISQV

-2362 TYQVNIEENCEGG
+2362 TYQVNIAENCEGG

-2471 ISSSEEIENLLPAQ
+2471 ISSSEEIENLLPAH
-2485 TYKVKASI
+2485 TYKVKAST

-2508 TPVRINA
+2508 TPVGINA

-2600 VDIRQYPSTM
+2600 VDIRKYPSTM

-2615 LTRKDADMTGS
+2615 LTQKDADMTGS

-2697 IDTMTGIENIL
+2697 IDIMTGIENIL

>member
-58 TMTTADGVTFSYE
+58 TMTTADGVTFSTE

-85 MKPIGE
+85 MRPIGV

-102 NRAFIGRTGS
+102 NRPFIGRTGS

-124 KEGDKIPITLSDVV
+124 KEGEKIPVTLSDVI

-191 GGLSTEAGWSEQ
+191 GGLSTESGWSEQ

-294 IEEANAQNVRLKL
+294 IEEASAQNVRLML

-368 NNYMT
+368 NNYIT

-411 QSATDKSI
+411 QSATDKAI

-477 STLVDDDIPTLQL
+477 TTLVDDDIPTLQL

-652 IAEGETSATFTVKSK
+652 ITEGETSATFTVKSK

-696 SDQTLPDARIMA
+696 SDQTLPDARITA

-745 FDSAATPADVAYLQD
+745 FDGAATPADVAYLQD
-760 NLAAGESITMMREIT
+760 NLAAGESTTMMREIT
-775 LPSTVGEH
+775 LPATVGEH

-894 ANLSDEQASFDIY
+894 ANLSEEQASFDIY

-920 ASLGDVYQ
+920 ASLGDIYQ

-952 DNCTVNATPGNT
+952 DNCTVNATPGST
-964 TLKGGENTDIAFS
+964 TLKGGENTDIAFC

-1000 GAILPATLYYYCR
+1000 GAVLPATLYYYCR

-1074 DESMEII
+1074 DESTEII

-1102 NCANGEGMPLPFYI
+1102 NCANGEGMPLPFCI

-1157 AVVAKGITNEKGL
+1157 AVVAEGITNEKGL
-1170 FSADLTEGYYA
+1170 FSADLAEGYYA
-1181 VRVSADKHDSYSNN
+1181 VRVSAEKHDSYSNN

-1236 KFETQVPMPVVVLS
+1236 KFETQVPVPVVELTVPDR
-1250 IPSSIPAKDLRDGES
+1250 INTEDLRKGES
-1265 LIFNAVLTNKGLI
+1265 LIFNATLTNKGLI
-1278 AAKDVE
+1278 AAKDVQ
-1284 LTLPTDLKT
+1284 LLLPENVTSWR
-1293 LTFEALDH
+1293 FEPIDPDKAN
-1301 TEAFNLAPQESVIIP
+1301 ELAPGQSKEIP
-1316 VKVTKSTITASARA
+1316 IRLTK
-1330 AKRQGHIDNDPCS
+1330 DPGDDGDDGPC
-1343 DQVGTLY
+1343 VVYIGTLY
-1350 YWDCGL
+1350 YWECGP
-1356 DRKWHRY
+1356 DKKWHKY
-1363 GIALQLGSCKSNDP
+1363 YKSIQITICKGRTPVVVYP
-1377 STWSGNGDGTG
+1377 STGSG
-1388 YGGGIG
+1388 
-1394 GGLGSLY
+1394 
-1401 GPGARPSIGGSG
+1401 GGSG
-1413 TYTGSSNQNPLVQ
+1413 PGGGPGGGGGGGYGPSSNIPTVTQKVDKSCNPCLNMYSQKITECGVNVGLSLLKNNPL
-1426 VEDKGCEP
+1426 GCIVGLGF
-1434 CQNKFML
+1434 CARDLNKDFHSWRSWGGCVASAVGCIPGIGPVPA
-1441 QLVDCGLQLIPVYK
+1441 LVGCL
-1455 KLRTVFDCI
+1455 
-1464 KGIYDVIEEAKTL
+1464 
-1477 TNKEEVTSRD
+1477 
-1487 IISLTLSTMS
+1487 ISLT
-1497 TTATCMDIKSEGAG
+1497 
-1511 DKNKTREQKRAKLV
+1511 
-1525 DEIAK
+1525 
-1530 ALTDISNSVEKGNL
+1530 
-1544 GWTKSISDLAFELA
+1544 
-1558 KYYGYDYDDFKELF
+1558 
-1572 CPLKLMEPCDLD
+1572 EPCEANNA
-1584 SVPAENKP
+1584 SAKMR
-1592 AALARSLKNSSE
+1592 AGNSSSYSE
-1604 PSYIQ
+1604 PSYITDFKNKLAIPLQ
-1609 EFRQN
+1609 ES
-1614 LTYGILKQMVVM
+1614 K
-1626 GLQKELYGDVEW
+1626 
-1638 LNSDS
+1638 
-1643 RELGLFMTKFESLRD
+1643 
-1658 ENDAFQQ
+1658 AFQNMLLEYFGDEVWVNETNGEDLQ
-1665 KDIDELI
+1665 DLMVMLQTSEEEVLTADNYIKYKPQNVTKVQYYKFIERLNNTALAKTDDGNYIDL
-1672 ASKPENITKEQ
+1672 SKVAGYVNEINSANEQSVLMGYESTTDMLRKEYALL
-1683 VKAFVQRWNDTLD
+1683 KGRLD
-1696 NKDTDNKVNIKNV
+1696 
-1709 FSYGELSQRVD
+1709 E
-1720 SVVSSLGYTGID
+1720 SS
-1732 ECYEKAY
+1732 
-1739 EKCLAQAKEQQSS
+1739 SS

-1789 VKLTLTVTDEK
+1789 AKLTLTVTDEK
-1800 GNIAMEDKFQVNPE
+1800 GNIAMSDKFQVN
-1814 KLEGFNGKLDF
+1814 LENLKGFTGNKNF

-1831 DAKQEGIATVLFIP
+1831 DAKQEGIANVLFIP

-1888 PSLDLTYFMQRDIKG
+1888 PNLDLTYFMQRDIKG

-1920 LLINNLGYGDATNVK
+1920 LLINNLGYGDATNVR
-1935 MSTNQ
+1935 MTTNQ

-1970 GGSVSTD
+1970 GGSVATD

-1999 HFTDYDVTAT
+1999 HFTDYDVKAT

-2266 REGFAGKTG
+2266 SEGFTGKTG
-2275 KTASWTM
+2275 KTASWTQ
-2282 FINSQV
+2282 FVNSQV
-2288 KLITSVYPEN
+2288 KLLTSVYPEN

-2322 AKEGYQFASWSLN
+2322 AKDGYQFASWSLN

-2362 TYQVNIEENCEGG
+2362 TYQVNIAENCEGG
-2375 SITQTYTGVYHYGDQ
+2375 SITQSYTGVYHYGDQ

-2451 ASYLADPISA
+2451 SSYLADPISA

-2485 TYKVKASI
+2485 TYKVKAST
-2493 SFISKSKGRLFEAST
+2493 SYISKSKGRLFEAST
-2508 TPVRINA
+2508 TPVGINA

-2600 VDIRQYPSTM
+2600 VDIRKYPSTM

-2615 LTRKDADMTGS
+2615 LTQKDADMTGS

-2697 IDTMTGIENIL
+2697 IDIMTGIENIL

>member
-58 TMTTADGVTFSYE
+58 TMTTADGITFSTE

-85 MKPIGE
+85 MRPIGV

-124 KEGDKIPITLSDVV
+124 KEGDKIPITLSDV
-138 IGEKSGKNLA
+138 IISEKSGKNLA

-294 IEEANAQNVRLKL
+294 IEEASAQNVRLML

-411 QSATDKSI
+411 QSATDKAI

-580 ASVGTSGGVVTVPL
+580 ANVGTSGGVVTVPL

-626 TDSKSRLDVNL
+626 TDSKSRLNVSL

-708 ISSQESKVEAGGKTT
+708 ISSQESQVEAGGKAT

-760 NLAAGESITMMREIT
+760 NLAAGESTTMMREIT
-775 LPSTVGEH
+775 LPATVGEH

-838 AKGKDIAQKSVEV
+838 AKGKDIAKKNVEV

-894 ANLSDEQASFDIY
+894 ANLSEEQASFDIY
-907 GIKRTSSDAITCE
+907 GIKRTSNDAITCE

-952 DNCTVNATPGNT
+952 DNCTVNATPGTT

-1000 GAILPATLYYYCR
+1000 GAVLPATLYYYCR

-1018 IEASVASIKT
+1018 IEASVARIKT

-1074 DESMEII
+1074 DESTEII

-1131 DENTYYTKEAPHLAG
+1131 DENTYYTKEAPHLAD

-1157 AVVAKGITNEKGL
+1157 AVVAEGITNEKGL
-1170 FSADLTEGYYA
+1170 FSANLAEGYYA
-1181 VRVSADKHDSYSNN
+1181 VRVSAEKHDSYSNN

-1316 VKVTKSTITASARA
+1316 VKVTKSTKTASARA
-1330 AKRQGHIDNDPCS
+1330 AKRLGNIDNDPCS

-1356 DRKWHRY
+1356 DRKWHKY

-1413 TYTGSSNQNPLVQ
+1413 TYTGSSNQNPLVK

-1434 CQNKFML
+1434 CQNGVLIAGLKCAGHFVGEAVETL
-1441 QLVDCGLQLIPVYK
+1441 QTLLGLDDNIDTNNKDKDKKDKDLDEILDKCENYSDLLLDIASSFDGCVNGKHDIDQVLDCYETASKAIDAVFDGLVETAFGPYVKPELIKKYK
-1455 KLRTVFDCI
+1455 KLGKQILKYKKLLDRVAECARDFAHACDHIKNDESAKARMTGKSTKTVTEKAIEGMGKYAEYVEGFVTLNNVLFGSEPAWDEMSLEEMS
-1464 KGIYDVIEEAKTL
+1464 GILNLDYHTISFEEALKYKPKDVSETL
-1477 TNKEEVTSRD
+1477 FRKFFDKQKKWANKDYSNITEEESGN
-1487 IISLTLSTMS
+1487 I
-1497 TTATCMDIKSEGAG
+1497 TTAVSNIHNAFKYFEDEGYL
-1511 DKNKTREQKRAKLV
+1511 N
-1525 DEIAK
+1525 
-1530 ALTDISNSVEKGNL
+1530 
-1544 GWTKSISDLAFELA
+1544 
-1558 KYYGYDYDDFKELF
+1558 
-1572 CPLKLMEPCDLD
+1572 PCDFLNTTFKD
-1584 SVPAENKP
+1584 
-1592 AALARSLKNSSE
+1592 ALILANTSS
-1604 PSYIQ
+1604 
-1609 EFRQN
+1609 
-1614 LTYGILKQMVVM
+1614 
-1626 GLQKELYGDVEW
+1626 
-1638 LNSDS
+1638 
-1643 RELGLFMTKFESLRD
+1643 
-1658 ENDAFQQ
+1658 
-1665 KDIDELI
+1665 
-1672 ASKPENITKEQ
+1672 
-1683 VKAFVQRWNDTLD
+1683 
-1696 NKDTDNKVNIKNV
+1696 
-1709 FSYGELSQRVD
+1709 
-1720 SVVSSLGYTGID
+1720 
-1732 ECYEKAY
+1732 
-1739 EKCLAQAKEQQSS
+1739 SS

-1800 GNIAMEDKFQVNPE
+1800 GNIAMKDKFQVNPE

-1831 DAKQEGIATVLFIP
+1831 DAQKEGVATVLFIP

-1850 PTVETRYAFGGTLS
+1850 PTMETRYAFGGTLS

-1877 LTPITLTVKPS
+1877 LTPITLTVNPS
-1888 PSLDLTYFMQRDIKG
+1888 PNLDLTYFMQRDIKG

-1920 LLINNLGYGDATNVK
+1920 LLINNLGYGDATNVR

-1977 FGTIPAH
+1977 FGNIPAH
-1984 STSYAQWWIKSSLLG
+1984 STSYAQWWLKSSLLG

-2266 REGFAGKTG
+2266 SEGFAGKTG
-2275 KTASWTM
+2275 KTASWTQ
-2282 FINSQV
+2282 FVNNQV
-2288 KLITSVYPEN
+2288 KLLTSVYPEN

-2335 GETISTNDTINQV
+2335 GETISTNDTISQV
-2348 ALGDLTMVANFEKK
+2348 ALSDLTMVANFEKK

-2408 NGKQTEDAET
+2408 NGKQTDDAET

-2485 TYKVKASI
+2485 TYKVKAST

-2508 TPVRINA
+2508 TPVGINA

-2600 VDIRQYPSTM
+2600 VDIRKYPSTM

-2615 LTRKDADMTGS
+2615 LTQKDADMTGS

-2697 IDTMTGIENIL
+2697 IDIMTGIENIL

>member
-58 TMTTADGVTFSYE
+58 TMTTADGVTFSTE

-85 MKPIGE
+85 MRSIGV

-124 KEGDKIPITLSDVV
+124 KEGDKIPITLSDVI

-212 FSKLLGTIDYDQK
+212 FSKLLGTIDCDQK

-294 IEEANAQNVRLKL
+294 IEEASAQNVRLML

-373 GTTAIKLTDDTKP
+373 GNTAIKLTDDTKP

-411 QSATDKSI
+411 QSATDKAI

-438 ARKTSVDVE
+438 ARQTSVDVE

-580 ASVGTSGGVVTVPL
+580 ANVGTSGGVVTVPL

-708 ISSQESKVEAGGKTT
+708 ISSQESKVEAGGKAT

-745 FDSAATPADVAYLQD
+745 FDGAATPADVAYLQD
-760 NLAAGESITMMREIT
+760 NLAAGESTTMTREIT
-775 LPSTVGEH
+775 LPTTVGEH

-822 AKAIYA
+822 AKAIYV

-838 AKGKDIAQKSVEV
+838 AKGKDIAKKSVEV

-894 ANLSDEQASFDIY
+894 ANLSEEQASFDIY
-907 GIKRTSSDAITCE
+907 GIKRTSNDAITCE

-964 TLKGGENTDIAFS
+964 TLKGGESTDIAFS

-1000 GAILPATLYYYCR
+1000 GAVLPATLYYYCR

-1074 DESMEII
+1074 DESTEII

-1102 NCANGEGMPLPFYI
+1102 NCANGEGMPLPFCI

-1157 AVVAKGITNEKGL
+1157 AVVAEGITNEKGL
-1170 FSADLTEGYYA
+1170 FSANLAEGYYA
-1181 VRVSADKHDSYSNN
+1181 VRVSAEKHDSYSNN

-1236 KFETQVPMPVVVLS
+1236 KFETQVPVPVVELTVPDR
-1250 IPSSIPAKDLRDGES
+1250 IYTENLRKGES
-1265 LIFNAVLTNKGLI
+1265 LIFNATLTNKGLI
-1278 AAKDVE
+1278 AAKDVQ
-1284 LTLPTDLKT
+1284 LLLPENVTSWR
-1293 LTFEALDH
+1293 FEPIGPGKAN
-1301 TEAFNLAPQESVIIP
+1301 ELAPGQSKEIP
-1316 VKVTKSTITASARA
+1316 IRVTK
-1330 AKRQGHIDNDPCS
+1330 DPGDDGDDGPC
-1343 DQVGTLY
+1343 VVYIGTLY
-1350 YWDCGL
+1350 YWECGP
-1356 DRKWHRY
+1356 DKKWHKY
-1363 GIALQLGSCKSNDP
+1363 YKSIQITICKGKTPVVVYP
-1377 STWSGNGDGTG
+1377 STGSG
-1388 YGGGIG
+1388 
-1394 GGLGSLY
+1394 
-1401 GPGARPSIGGSG
+1401 GGSG
-1413 TYTGSSNQNPLVQ
+1413 PGGGPGGGGGGGYGPSSNIPTVTQKVDKSCNPCLNMYIQKITECGVNVGLSLLKNNPL
-1426 VEDKGCEP
+1426 GCIVGLGF
-1434 CQNKFML
+1434 CARDLNKDFHSWRSWGGCVASAVGCIPGIGPVPA
-1441 QLVDCGLQLIPVYK
+1441 LVGCL
-1455 KLRTVFDCI
+1455 
-1464 KGIYDVIEEAKTL
+1464 
-1477 TNKEEVTSRD
+1477 
-1487 IISLTLSTMS
+1487 ISLT
-1497 TTATCMDIKSEGAG
+1497 
-1511 DKNKTREQKRAKLV
+1511 
-1525 DEIAK
+1525 
-1530 ALTDISNSVEKGNL
+1530 
-1544 GWTKSISDLAFELA
+1544 
-1558 KYYGYDYDDFKELF
+1558 
-1572 CPLKLMEPCDLD
+1572 EPCEANNA
-1584 SVPAENKP
+1584 SAKMR
-1592 AALARSLKNSSE
+1592 AGNSSSYSE
-1604 PSYIQ
+1604 PSYITDFKNKLAIPLQ
-1609 EFRQN
+1609 ES
-1614 LTYGILKQMVVM
+1614 K
-1626 GLQKELYGDVEW
+1626 
-1638 LNSDS
+1638 
-1643 RELGLFMTKFESLRD
+1643 
-1658 ENDAFQQ
+1658 AFQNMLLEYFG
-1665 KDIDELI
+1665 DEVWVNETNGEDLQGLMVMLQTSEEEVLTADNYI
-1672 ASKPENITKEQ
+1672 KYKPQNVTKEQ
-1683 VKAFVQRWNDTLD
+1683 YYKFIERLNNTALA
-1696 NKDTDNKVNIKNV
+1696 KTDDGNYIDLSKVAGYVNEIN
-1709 FSYGELSQRVD
+1709 SANEQ
-1720 SVVSSLGYTGID
+1720 SVLMGYESTTDMLRKEYALLKGRLEESS
-1732 ECYEKAY
+1732 
-1739 EKCLAQAKEQQSS
+1739 SS

-1775 LTVFNGNEQEAMKD
+1775 LKVFNGNEQEAMKD
-1789 VKLTLTVTDEK
+1789 VQLTLTVTDEK
-1800 GNIAMEDKFQVNPE
+1800 GNIAMSDKFQVNPE

-1831 DAKQEGIATVLFIP
+1831 DAQKEGVATVLFIP

-1888 PSLDLTYFMQRDIKG
+1888 PNLDLTYFMQRDIKG

-1920 LLINNLGYGDATNVK
+1920 LLINNLGYGDATNVR

-2266 REGFAGKTG
+2266 SEGFAGKTG
-2275 KTASWTM
+2275 KTASWTL
-2282 FINSQV
+2282 FVNSQV
-2288 KLITSVYPEN
+2288 KLLTSVYPEN

-2335 GETISTNDTINQV
+2335 GETISTNDTISQV

-2362 TYQVNIEENCEGG
+2362 TYQVNIAENCEGG
-2375 SITQTYTGVYHYGDQ
+2375 SITQSYTGVYHYGDQ

-2418 LSLIVDKDLTVSA
+2418 LSLIVDKNLTVSA

-2471 ISSSEEIENLLPAQ
+2471 ISSSEEIENLLPAH
-2485 TYKVKASI
+2485 TYKVKAST

-2508 TPVRINA
+2508 TPVGINA

-2580 EFAEATTPSQLSDE
+2580 EFAEATTPSQLSDD

-2600 VDIRQYPSTM
+2600 VDIRKYPSTM

-2615 LTRKDADMTGS
+2615 LTQKDADMTGS

-2697 IDTMTGIENIL
+2697 IDIMTGIENIL

>member
-58 TMTTADGVTFSYE
+58 TMTTADGVTFSTE

-85 MKPIGE
+85 MRSIGV

-124 KEGDKIPITLSDVV
+124 KEGDKIPITLSDVI

-212 FSKLLGTIDYDQK
+212 FSKLLGTIDCDQK

-294 IEEANAQNVRLKL
+294 IEEASAQNVRLML

-373 GTTAIKLTDDTKP
+373 GNTAIKLTDDTKP

-411 QSATDKSI
+411 QSATDKAI

-438 ARKTSVDVE
+438 ARQTSVDVE

-477 STLVDDDIPTLQL
+477 TTLVDDDIPTLQL

-540 MAPGVKEVTLNMGPI
+540 MDPGVKEVTLNMGPI

-580 ASVGTSGGVVTVPL
+580 ANVGTSGGVVTVPL

-745 FDSAATPADVAYLQD
+745 FDGAATPADVAYLQD
-760 NLAAGESITMMREIT
+760 NLAAGESTTMTREIT
-775 LPSTVGEH
+775 LPATVGEH

-894 ANLSDEQASFDIY
+894 ANLSEEQASFDIY
-907 GIKRTSSDAITCE
+907 GIKRTSNDAITCE
-920 ASLGDVYQ
+920 ASLGDIYQ

-952 DNCTVNATPGNT
+952 DNCTVNATPGST
-964 TLKGGENTDIAFS
+964 TLKGGESTDIAFS

-1074 DESMEII
+1074 DESTEII

-1102 NCANGEGMPLPFYI
+1102 NCANGEGMPLPFCI

-1146 AKVEI
+1146 AKIEI

-1157 AVVAKGITNEKGL
+1157 AVVAEGITNEKGL
-1170 FSADLTEGYYA
+1170 FSADLAEGYYA
-1181 VRVSADKHDSYSNN
+1181 VRVSAEKHDSYSNN

-1236 KFETQVPMPVVVLS
+1236 KFETQVPVPVVELT
-1250 IPSSIPAKDLRDGES
+1250 IPDRIYTENLRKGES
-1265 LIFNAVLTNKGLI
+1265 LIFNATLTNKGLI
-1278 AAKDVE
+1278 TAKDVQ
-1284 LTLPTDLKT
+1284 LLLPDTVT
-1293 LTFEALDH
+1293 SWRFEPIGPGKAN
-1301 TEAFNLAPQESVIIP
+1301 ELAPGQSIEIP
-1316 VKVTKSTITASARA
+1316 IRVTK
-1330 AKRQGHIDNDPCS
+1330 DPGDDGDDGPC
-1343 DQVGTLY
+1343 VVYIGTLY
-1350 YWDCGL
+1350 YWECGP
-1356 DRKWHRY
+1356 DKKWHKYYKSMQITICKGRVTVAVY
-1363 GIALQLGSCKSNDP
+1363 PSPGS
-1377 STWSGNGDGTG
+1377 G
-1388 YGGGIG
+1388 
-1394 GGLGSLY
+1394 
-1401 GPGARPSIGGSG
+1401 GGSG
-1413 TYTGSSNQNPLVQ
+1413 PGGGPGGGGGGGYGPSSNIPTVTQKVDKSCNPCLNMYIQKITECGVNVGLSLLKNNPL
-1426 VEDKGCEP
+1426 GCIVGLGF
-1434 CQNKFML
+1434 CARDLNKDFHSWRSWGGCVASAVGCIPGIGPVPA
-1441 QLVDCGLQLIPVYK
+1441 LVGCL
-1455 KLRTVFDCI
+1455 
-1464 KGIYDVIEEAKTL
+1464 
-1477 TNKEEVTSRD
+1477 
-1487 IISLTLSTMS
+1487 ISLT
-1497 TTATCMDIKSEGAG
+1497 
-1511 DKNKTREQKRAKLV
+1511 
-1525 DEIAK
+1525 
-1530 ALTDISNSVEKGNL
+1530 
-1544 GWTKSISDLAFELA
+1544 
-1558 KYYGYDYDDFKELF
+1558 
-1572 CPLKLMEPCDLD
+1572 EPCEANNA
-1584 SVPAENKP
+1584 SAKMR
-1592 AALARSLKNSSE
+1592 AGNSSSYSE
-1604 PSYIQ
+1604 PSYITDFKNKLAIPLQ
-1609 EFRQN
+1609 ES
-1614 LTYGILKQMVVM
+1614 K
-1626 GLQKELYGDVEW
+1626 
-1638 LNSDS
+1638 
-1643 RELGLFMTKFESLRD
+1643 
-1658 ENDAFQQ
+1658 AFQNMLLEYFG
-1665 KDIDELI
+1665 DEVWVNETNGEDLQGLMVMLQTSEEEVLTADNYI
-1672 ASKPENITKEQ
+1672 KYKPQNVTKEQ
-1683 VKAFVQRWNDTLD
+1683 YYKFIERLNNTALA
-1696 NKDTDNKVNIKNV
+1696 KTDDGNYIDLSKVAGYVNEIN
-1709 FSYGELSQRVD
+1709 SANEQ
-1720 SVVSSLGYTGID
+1720 SVLMGYESTTDMLRKEYALLKGRLEESS
-1732 ECYEKAY
+1732 
-1739 EKCLAQAKEQQSS
+1739 SS

-1775 LTVFNGNEQEAMKD
+1775 LKVFNGNEQEAMKD

-1800 GNIAMEDKFQVNPE
+1800 GNIAMSDKFQVNPE

-1831 DAKQEGIATVLFIP
+1831 DAQKEGVATVLFIP

-1850 PTVETRYAFGGTLS
+1850 PTVEIRYAFGGTLS

-1888 PSLDLTYFMQRDIKG
+1888 PNLDLTYFMQRDIKG

-1920 LLINNLGYGDATNVK
+1920 LLINNLGYGDATNVR

-2266 REGFAGKTG
+2266 SEGFAGKTG
-2275 KTASWTM
+2275 KTASWTL
-2282 FINSQV
+2282 FVNSQV
-2288 KLITSVYPEN
+2288 KLLTSVYPEN

-2362 TYQVNIEENCEGG
+2362 TYQVNIAENCEGG
-2375 SITQTYTGVYHYGDQ
+2375 SITQSYTGVYHYGDQ

-2451 ASYLADPISA
+2451 SSYLADPISA

-2485 TYKVKASI
+2485 TYKVKAST

-2508 TPVRINA
+2508 TPVGINA

-2600 VDIRQYPSTM
+2600 VDIRKYPSTM

-2615 LTRKDADMTGS
+2615 LTQKDADMTGS

-2697 IDTMTGIENIL
+2697 IDIMTGIENIL

>member
-58 TMTTADGVTFSYE
+58 TMTTADGVTFSTE

-85 MKPIGE
+85 MRPIGV

-124 KEGDKIPITLSDVV
+124 KEGDKIPVTLSDVI

-162 DLEVSQVE
+162 DLQVSQVE

-294 IEEANAQNVRLKL
+294 IEEASAQNVRLML

-368 NNYMT
+368 NNYIT

-386 QLTLSAKQQD
+386 QLTLSTKQQD

-411 QSATDKSI
+411 QSATDKAI

-477 STLVDDDIPTLQL
+477 STLIDDDIPTLQL

-580 ASVGTSGGVVTVPL
+580 ANVGTSGGVVTVPL

-617 EMTLTISRN
+617 EMTLTIRRN

-708 ISSQESKVEAGGKTT
+708 ISSQESKVEAGGKAT

-760 NLAAGESITMMREIT
+760 NLAAGESTTMMREIT
-775 LPSTVGEH
+775 LPTTVGEH

-894 ANLSDEQASFDIY
+894 ANLSEEQASFDIY
-907 GIKRTSSDAITCE
+907 GIKRTSNDAITCE

-964 TLKGGENTDIAFS
+964 TLKGGESTDIAFS

-1000 GAILPATLYYYCR
+1000 GAVLPATLYYYCR

-1074 DESMEII
+1074 DESTEII

-1102 NCANGEGMPLPFYI
+1102 NCANGEGMPLPFCI

-1157 AVVAKGITNEKGL
+1157 AVVAEGITNEKGL
-1170 FSADLTEGYYA
+1170 FSANLAEGYYA
-1181 VRVSADKHDSYSNN
+1181 VRVSAEKHDSYSNN

-1236 KFETQVPMPVVVLS
+1236 KFETQVPVPVVELTVPDR
-1250 IPSSIPAKDLRDGES
+1250 IYTENLRKGES
-1265 LIFNAVLTNKGLI
+1265 LIFNATLTNKGLI
-1278 AAKDVE
+1278 AAKDVQ
-1284 LTLPTDLKT
+1284 LLLPENVTSWR
-1293 LTFEALDH
+1293 FEPIGPGKAN
-1301 TEAFNLAPQESVIIP
+1301 ELAPGQSIEIP
-1316 VKVTKSTITASARA
+1316 IRVTK
-1330 AKRQGHIDNDPCS
+1330 DPGDDGDDGPC
-1343 DQVGTLY
+1343 VVYIGTLY
-1350 YWDCGL
+1350 YWECGP
-1356 DRKWHRY
+1356 DKKWHKY
-1363 GIALQLGSCKSNDP
+1363 YKSIQITICKGKTPVVVYP
-1377 STWSGNGDGTG
+1377 STGSG
-1388 YGGGIG
+1388 
-1394 GGLGSLY
+1394 
-1401 GPGARPSIGGSG
+1401 GGSG
-1413 TYTGSSNQNPLVQ
+1413 PGGGPGGGGGGGYGPSSNIPTVTQKVDKSCNPCLNMYIQKITECGVNVGLSLLKNNPL
-1426 VEDKGCEP
+1426 GCIVGLGF
-1434 CQNKFML
+1434 CARDLNKDFHSWRSWGGCVASAVGCIPGIGPVPA
-1441 QLVDCGLQLIPVYK
+1441 LVGCL
-1455 KLRTVFDCI
+1455 
-1464 KGIYDVIEEAKTL
+1464 
-1477 TNKEEVTSRD
+1477 
-1487 IISLTLSTMS
+1487 ISLT
-1497 TTATCMDIKSEGAG
+1497 
-1511 DKNKTREQKRAKLV
+1511 
-1525 DEIAK
+1525 
-1530 ALTDISNSVEKGNL
+1530 
-1544 GWTKSISDLAFELA
+1544 
-1558 KYYGYDYDDFKELF
+1558 
-1572 CPLKLMEPCDLD
+1572 EPCEANNA
-1584 SVPAENKP
+1584 SAKMR
-1592 AALARSLKNSSE
+1592 AGNSSNYSE
-1604 PSYIQ
+1604 PSYITDFKNKLAIPLQ
-1609 EFRQN
+1609 ES
-1614 LTYGILKQMVVM
+1614 K
-1626 GLQKELYGDVEW
+1626 
-1638 LNSDS
+1638 
-1643 RELGLFMTKFESLRD
+1643 
-1658 ENDAFQQ
+1658 AFQNMLLEYFG
-1665 KDIDELI
+1665 DEVWVNETNGEALQDLMVMLQTSEEEVLTADNYI
-1672 ASKPENITKEQ
+1672 KYKPQNVTKEQ
-1683 VKAFVQRWNDTLD
+1683 YYKFIERLNNTALAKTNDGNYIDLSKVAGYVNEINSANEQSVLMGYEST
-1696 NKDTDNKVNIKNV
+1696 TDMLRKEYALLK
-1709 FSYGELSQRVD
+1709 GRLEE
-1720 SVVSSLGYTGID
+1720 SS
-1732 ECYEKAY
+1732 
-1739 EKCLAQAKEQQSS
+1739 SS

-1775 LTVFNGNEQEAMKD
+1775 LTVFNGNEQEAMKN

-1800 GNIAMEDKFQVNPE
+1800 GNIAMSDKFQVNPE

-1831 DAKQEGIATVLFIP
+1831 DAQKEGVATVLFIP

-1888 PSLDLTYFMQRDIKG
+1888 PNLDLTYFMQRDIKG

-1920 LLINNLGYGDATNVK
+1920 LLINNLGYGDATNV
-1935 MSTNQ
+1935 MMTTNQ

-1970 GGSVSTD
+1970 GGSVATD

-2048 NDIVDADDTPDMLY
+2048 NDLVDADDTPDMLY

-2151 ADQFDGKNAESY
+2151 ADLFDGKNAESY

-2266 REGFAGKTG
+2266 SEGFAGKTG
-2275 KTASWTM
+2275 KTASWTQ

-2288 KLITSVYPEN
+2288 KLLTSVYPEN

-2322 AKEGYQFASWSLN
+2322 AKEGYQFAFWSLN
-2335 GETISTNDTINQV
+2335 GETISTNDTISQV

-2362 TYQVNIEENCEGG
+2362 TYQVNIAENCEGG

-2485 TYKVKASI
+2485 TYKVKAST

-2508 TPVRINA
+2508 TPVGINA

-2541 YIVGQTGFAQFYAG
+2541 YIVGQTGFAQFYAA

-2600 VDIRQYPSTM
+2600 VDIRKYPSTM

-2615 LTRKDADMTGS
+2615 LTQKDADMTGS

-2697 IDTMTGIENIL
+2697 IDIMTGIENIL

-2733 KKLVKGVYIINGKKY
+2733 RKLVKGVYIINGKKY

>member
-25 NTLEIPDVTVAQG
+25 NALEIPDVTVAQG

-58 TMTTADGVTFSYE
+58 TMTTADGVTFSTE

-85 MKPIGE
+85 MRSIGV

-124 KEGDKIPITLSDVV
+124 KEGDKIPITLSDVI

-170 TKATNLL
+170 TKSTNLL

-294 IEEANAQNVRLKL
+294 IEEASAQNVRLML

-361 VTVNIDG
+361 ITVNIDG
-368 NNYMT
+368 NNYIT

-477 STLVDDDIPTLQL
+477 TTLVDDDIPTLQL

-580 ASVGTSGGVVTVPL
+580 ANVGTSGGVVTVPL

-760 NLAAGESITMMREIT
+760 NLAAGESTTMTREIT

-894 ANLSDEQASFDIY
+894 ANLSEEQASFDIY
-907 GIKRTSSDAITCE
+907 GIKRTSNDAITCE

-952 DNCTVNATPGNT
+952 DNCTVNATPGST
-964 TLKGGENTDIAFS
+964 TLKGGESTDIAFS

-1074 DESMEII
+1074 DESTEII

-1102 NCANGEGMPLPFYI
+1102 NCANGEGMPLPFCI

-1146 AKVEI
+1146 AKVKI

-1157 AVVAKGITNEKGL
+1157 AVVAEGITNEKGL
-1170 FSADLTEGYYA
+1170 FSADLPEGYYA
-1181 VRVSADKHDSYSNN
+1181 VRVSAEKHDSYSNN

-1203 TKKVVNLSY
+1203 AKKVVNLSY

-1236 KFETQVPMPVVVLS
+1236 KFETQVPVPVVELTVPDR
-1250 IPSSIPAKDLRDGES
+1250 IYTENLRKGES
-1265 LIFNAVLTNKGLI
+1265 LIFNATLTNKGLI
-1278 AAKDVE
+1278 AAKDVQ
-1284 LTLPTDLKT
+1284 LLLPENVTSWR
-1293 LTFEALDH
+1293 FEPIGPGKAN
-1301 TEAFNLAPQESVIIP
+1301 ELAPGQSKEIP
-1316 VKVTKSTITASARA
+1316 IRVTK
-1330 AKRQGHIDNDPCS
+1330 DPGDDGPC
-1343 DQVGTLY
+1343 VVYIGTLY
-1350 YWDCGL
+1350 YWECGP
-1356 DRKWHRY
+1356 DKKWHKY
-1363 GIALQLGSCKSNDP
+1363 YKSIQITICKGKTPVVVYP
-1377 STWSGNGDGTG
+1377 STGSG
-1388 YGGGIG
+1388 
-1394 GGLGSLY
+1394 
-1401 GPGARPSIGGSG
+1401 GGSG
-1413 TYTGSSNQNPLVQ
+1413 PGGGPGGGGGGGYGPSSNIPTVTQKVDKSCNPCLNMYIQKITECGVNVGLSLLKNNPL
-1426 VEDKGCEP
+1426 GCIVGLGF
-1434 CQNKFML
+1434 CARDLNKDFHSWRSWGGCVASAVGCIPGIGPVPA
-1441 QLVDCGLQLIPVYK
+1441 LVGCL
-1455 KLRTVFDCI
+1455 
-1464 KGIYDVIEEAKTL
+1464 
-1477 TNKEEVTSRD
+1477 
-1487 IISLTLSTMS
+1487 ISLT
-1497 TTATCMDIKSEGAG
+1497 
-1511 DKNKTREQKRAKLV
+1511 
-1525 DEIAK
+1525 
-1530 ALTDISNSVEKGNL
+1530 
-1544 GWTKSISDLAFELA
+1544 
-1558 KYYGYDYDDFKELF
+1558 
-1572 CPLKLMEPCDLD
+1572 EPCEANNA
-1584 SVPAENKP
+1584 SAKMR
-1592 AALARSLKNSSE
+1592 AGNSSNYSE
-1604 PSYIQ
+1604 PSYITDFKNKLAIPLQ
-1609 EFRQN
+1609 ES
-1614 LTYGILKQMVVM
+1614 K
-1626 GLQKELYGDVEW
+1626 
-1638 LNSDS
+1638 
-1643 RELGLFMTKFESLRD
+1643 
-1658 ENDAFQQ
+1658 AFQNMLLEYFG
-1665 KDIDELI
+1665 DEVWVNETNGEDLQDLMVMLQTSEEEVLTADNYI
-1672 ASKPENITKEQ
+1672 KYKPQNVTKEQ
-1683 VKAFVQRWNDTLD
+1683 YYKFIERLNNTALA
-1696 NKDTDNKVNIKNV
+1696 KTDDGNYIDLSKVAGYVNEIN
-1709 FSYGELSQRVD
+1709 SANEQ
-1720 SVVSSLGYTGID
+1720 SVLMGYESTTDMLRKEYALLKERLEESS
-1732 ECYEKAY
+1732 
-1739 EKCLAQAKEQQSS
+1739 SS

-1800 GNIAMEDKFQVNPE
+1800 GNIAMSDKFQVNLE
-1814 KLEGFNGKLDF
+1814 NLEGFAGNKNF

-1831 DAKQEGIATVLFIP
+1831 DAQKEGVATVLFIP

-1888 PSLDLTYFMQRDIKG
+1888 PNLDLTYFMQRDIKG

-1970 GGSVSTD
+1970 GGSVFTD

-2205 DPATFTS
+2205 DPATFTA

-2266 REGFAGKTG
+2266 SEGFAGKTG
-2275 KTASWTM
+2275 KTASWTL
-2282 FINSQV
+2282 FVNSQV
-2288 KLITSVYPEN
+2288 KLLTSVYPEN

-2335 GETISTNDTINQV
+2335 GETISTNDTISQV
-2348 ALGDLTMVANFEKK
+2348 ALSDLTMVANFEKK
-2362 TYQVNIEENCEGG
+2362 TYQVNIAENCEGG

-2418 LSLIVDKDLTVSA
+2418 LSLIVDKNLTVSA

-2485 TYKVKASI
+2485 TYKVKAST

-2508 TPVRINA
+2508 TPVGINA

-2555 TWEGTLKQLITN
+2555 TWEGTLKQLIAN

-2580 EFAEATTPSQLSDE
+2580 EFAEDTTPSQLSDE

-2600 VDIRQYPSTM
+2600 VDIRKYPSTM

-2615 LTRKDADMTGS
+2615 LTQKDADMTGS

-2681 FKEDVLGSR
+2681 FKEDVVGSR

-2697 IDTMTGIENIL
+2697 IDIMTGIENIL

>member
-58 TMTTADGVTFSYE
+58 TMTTADGVTFSTE

-85 MKPIGE
+85 MRPIGV

-102 NRAFIGRTGS
+102 NRAFIGRTGC

-124 KEGDKIPITLSDVV
+124 KEGDKIPVTLSDVI

-294 IEEANAQNVRLKL
+294 IEEANAQNVRLML

-368 NNYMT
+368 NNYIT

-411 QSATDKSI
+411 QSATDKAI

-580 ASVGTSGGVVTVPL
+580 ANVGTSGGVVTVPL

-708 ISSQESKVEAGGKTT
+708 ISSQESKVEAGGKAT

-760 NLAAGESITMMREIT
+760 NLAAGESTTMMREIT

-838 AKGKDIAQKSVEV
+838 AKGKDIAKKSVEV

-894 ANLSDEQASFDIY
+894 ANLSEEQASFDIY
-907 GIKRTSSDAITCE
+907 GIKRTSNDAITCE

-952 DNCTVNATPGNT
+952 DNCTVNVTPGNT
-964 TLKGGENTDIAFS
+964 TLKGGESTDIAFS

-1000 GAILPATLYYYCR
+1000 GAVLPATLYYYCR

-1074 DESMEII
+1074 DESTEII

-1102 NCANGEGMPLPFYI
+1102 NCANGEGMPLPFCI

-1157 AVVAKGITNEKGL
+1157 AVVAEGITNEKGL
-1170 FSADLTEGYYA
+1170 FSANLAEGYYA
-1181 VRVSADKHDSYSNN
+1181 VRVSAEKHDSYSNN

-1236 KFETQVPMPVVVLS
+1236 KFETQVPVPVVELTVPDR
-1250 IPSSIPAKDLRDGES
+1250 IYTENLRKGES
-1265 LIFNAVLTNKGLI
+1265 LIFNATLTNKGLI
-1278 AAKDVE
+1278 AAKDVQ
-1284 LTLPTDLKT
+1284 LLLPENVTSWR
-1293 LTFEALDH
+1293 FEPIGPGKAN
-1301 TEAFNLAPQESVIIP
+1301 ELAPGQSIEIP
-1316 VKVTKSTITASARA
+1316 IRVTK
-1330 AKRQGHIDNDPCS
+1330 DPGDDGDDGPC
-1343 DQVGTLY
+1343 VVYIGTLY
-1350 YWDCGL
+1350 YWECGP
-1356 DRKWHRY
+1356 DKKWHKY
-1363 GIALQLGSCKSNDP
+1363 YKSIQITICKGKTPVVVYP
-1377 STWSGNGDGTG
+1377 STGSG
-1388 YGGGIG
+1388 
-1394 GGLGSLY
+1394 
-1401 GPGARPSIGGSG
+1401 GGSG
-1413 TYTGSSNQNPLVQ
+1413 PGGGPGGGGGGGYGPSSNIPTVTQKVDKSCNPCLNMYIQKITECGVNVGLSLLKNNPL
-1426 VEDKGCEP
+1426 GCIVGLGF
-1434 CQNKFML
+1434 CARDLNKDFHSWRSWGGCVASAVGCIPGIGPVPA
-1441 QLVDCGLQLIPVYK
+1441 LVGCL
-1455 KLRTVFDCI
+1455 
-1464 KGIYDVIEEAKTL
+1464 
-1477 TNKEEVTSRD
+1477 
-1487 IISLTLSTMS
+1487 ISLT
-1497 TTATCMDIKSEGAG
+1497 
-1511 DKNKTREQKRAKLV
+1511 
-1525 DEIAK
+1525 
-1530 ALTDISNSVEKGNL
+1530 
-1544 GWTKSISDLAFELA
+1544 
-1558 KYYGYDYDDFKELF
+1558 
-1572 CPLKLMEPCDLD
+1572 EPCEANNA
-1584 SVPAENKP
+1584 SAKMR
-1592 AALARSLKNSSE
+1592 AGNSSNYSE
-1604 PSYIQ
+1604 PSYITDFKNKLAIPLQ
-1609 EFRQN
+1609 ES
-1614 LTYGILKQMVVM
+1614 K
-1626 GLQKELYGDVEW
+1626 
-1638 LNSDS
+1638 
-1643 RELGLFMTKFESLRD
+1643 
-1658 ENDAFQQ
+1658 AFQNMLLEYFG
-1665 KDIDELI
+1665 DEVWVNETNGEALQDLMVMLQTSEEEVLTADNYI
-1672 ASKPENITKEQ
+1672 KYKPQNVTKEQ
-1683 VKAFVQRWNDTLD
+1683 YYKFIERLNNTALAKTNDGNYIDLSKVAGYVNEINSANEQSVLMGYEST
-1696 NKDTDNKVNIKNV
+1696 TDMLRKEYALLK
-1709 FSYGELSQRVD
+1709 GRLEE
-1720 SVVSSLGYTGID
+1720 SS
-1732 ECYEKAY
+1732 
-1739 EKCLAQAKEQQSS
+1739 SS

-1831 DAKQEGIATVLFIP
+1831 DAQKEGVATVLFIP

-1864 YVDPFTGLEVTRD
+1864 YVDPFTGLEVTRN

-1888 PSLDLTYFMQRDIKG
+1888 PNLDLTYFMQRDIKG

-2151 ADQFDGKNAESY
+2151 ADLFDGKNAESY

-2266 REGFAGKTG
+2266 SEGFAGKTG
-2275 KTASWTM
+2275 KTASWTL
-2282 FINSQV
+2282 FVNSQV
-2288 KLITSVYPEN
+2288 KLLTSVYPEN
-2298 AGEVIGRVAG
+2298 AGEIIGRVAG

-2335 GETISTNDTINQV
+2335 GETISTNDTISQV

-2362 TYQVNIEENCEGG
+2362 TYQVNIAENCEGG
-2375 SITQTYTGVYHYGDQ
+2375 SITQSYTGVYHYGDQ

-2485 TYKVKASI
+2485 TYKVKAST

-2508 TPVRINA
+2508 TPVGINA

-2600 VDIRQYPSTM
+2600 VDIRKYPSTM

-2615 LTRKDADMTGS
+2615 LTQKDADMTGS

-2697 IDTMTGIENIL
+2697 IDIMTGIENIL

-2733 KKLVKGVYIINGKKY
+2733 RKLVKGVYIINGKKY

>member
-58 TMTTADGVTFSYE
+58 TMTTADGITFSTE

-85 MKPIGE
+85 MRPIGV

-124 KEGDKIPITLSDVV
+124 KEGDKIPVTLSDVI

-170 TKATNLL
+170 TRATNLL

-212 FSKLLGTIDYDQK
+212 FCKLLGTIDYDQK

-294 IEEANAQNVRLKL
+294 IEEASAQNVRLKL

-368 NNYMT
+368 NNYIA

-411 QSATDKSI
+411 QSATDKAI

-580 ASVGTSGGVVTVPL
+580 ANVGTSGGVVTVPL

-760 NLAAGESITMMREIT
+760 NLAAGESTTMMREIT
-775 LPSTVGEH
+775 LPATVGEH

-894 ANLSDEQASFDIY
+894 ANLSEEQASFDIY
-907 GIKRTSSDAITCE
+907 GIKRTSNDAITCE

-952 DNCTVNATPGNT
+952 DNCTVNATPGTT
-964 TLKGGENTDIAFS
+964 TLKGGESTDIAFS

-1000 GAILPATLYYYCR
+1000 GAVLPATLYYYCR

-1018 IEASVASIKT
+1018 IEASVARIKT

-1074 DESMEII
+1074 DESTEII

-1170 FSADLTEGYYA
+1170 FSADLAEGYYA
-1181 VRVSADKHDSYSNN
+1181 VRVSAEKHDSYSNN

-1236 KFETQVPMPVVVLS
+1236 KFETQVPVPVVELTVPDR
-1250 IPSSIPAKDLRDGES
+1250 IYTENLRKGES
-1265 LIFNAVLTNKGLI
+1265 LIFNATLTNKGLI
-1278 AAKDVE
+1278 AAKDVQ
-1284 LTLPTDLKT
+1284 LLLPENVTSWR
-1293 LTFEALDH
+1293 FEPIGPGKAN
-1301 TEAFNLAPQESVIIP
+1301 ELAPGQSKEIP
-1316 VKVTKSTITASARA
+1316 IRVTK
-1330 AKRQGHIDNDPCS
+1330 DPGDDGDDGPC
-1343 DQVGTLY
+1343 VVYIGTLY
-1350 YWDCGL
+1350 YWECGP
-1356 DRKWHRY
+1356 DKKWHKY
-1363 GIALQLGSCKSNDP
+1363 YKSIQITICKGKTPVVVYP
-1377 STWSGNGDGTG
+1377 STGSG
-1388 YGGGIG
+1388 
-1394 GGLGSLY
+1394 
-1401 GPGARPSIGGSG
+1401 GGSG
-1413 TYTGSSNQNPLVQ
+1413 PGGGPGGGGGGGYGPSSNIPTVTQKVDKSCNPCLNMYIQKITECGVNVGLSLLKNNPL
-1426 VEDKGCEP
+1426 GCIVGLGF
-1434 CQNKFML
+1434 CARDLNKDFHSWRSWGGCVASAVGCIPGIGPVPA
-1441 QLVDCGLQLIPVYK
+1441 LVGCL
-1455 KLRTVFDCI
+1455 
-1464 KGIYDVIEEAKTL
+1464 
-1477 TNKEEVTSRD
+1477 
-1487 IISLTLSTMS
+1487 ISLT
-1497 TTATCMDIKSEGAG
+1497 
-1511 DKNKTREQKRAKLV
+1511 
-1525 DEIAK
+1525 
-1530 ALTDISNSVEKGNL
+1530 
-1544 GWTKSISDLAFELA
+1544 
-1558 KYYGYDYDDFKELF
+1558 
-1572 CPLKLMEPCDLD
+1572 EPCEANNA
-1584 SVPAENKP
+1584 SAKMR
-1592 AALARSLKNSSE
+1592 AGNSSNYSE
-1604 PSYIQ
+1604 PSYITDFKNKLAIPLQ
-1609 EFRQN
+1609 ES
-1614 LTYGILKQMVVM
+1614 K
-1626 GLQKELYGDVEW
+1626 
-1638 LNSDS
+1638 
-1643 RELGLFMTKFESLRD
+1643 
-1658 ENDAFQQ
+1658 AFQNMLLEYFGDEVWVNETNGEDLQ
-1665 KDIDELI
+1665 DLMVMLQTSEEEVLTADNYIKYKPQNVTKVQYYKFIERLNNTALAKTDDGNYIDL
-1672 ASKPENITKEQ
+1672 SKVAGYVNEINSANEQSVLMGYESTTDMLRKEYALL
-1683 VKAFVQRWNDTLD
+1683 KGRL
-1696 NKDTDNKVNIKNV
+1696 
-1709 FSYGELSQRVD
+1709 EE
-1720 SVVSSLGYTGID
+1720 SS
-1732 ECYEKAY
+1732 
-1739 EKCLAQAKEQQSS
+1739 SS

-1775 LTVFNGNEQEAMKD
+1775 LKVFNGNEQEAMKD

-1800 GNIAMEDKFQVNPE
+1800 GNIAMKDKFQVNPE
-1814 KLEGFNGKLDF
+1814 KFEGFNGKLDF

-1831 DAKQEGIATVLFIP
+1831 DAQKEGVATVLFIP

-1888 PSLDLTYFMQRDIKG
+1888 PNLDLTYFMQRDIKG

-1920 LLINNLGYGDATNVK
+1920 LLINNLGYGDATNVR

-1970 GGSVSTD
+1970 GGSVFTD

-2009 HLTSYG
+2009 HLTSYD

-2266 REGFAGKTG
+2266 SEGFAGKTG
-2275 KTASWTM
+2275 KTASWTL
-2282 FINSQV
+2282 FVNSQV
-2288 KLITSVYPEN
+2288 KLLTSVYPEN

-2335 GETISTNDTINQV
+2335 GETISTNDTISQV

-2362 TYQVNIEENCEGG
+2362 TYQVNIAENCEGG

-2485 TYKVKASI
+2485 TYKVKAST

-2508 TPVRINA
+2508 TPVGINA

-2600 VDIRQYPSTM
+2600 VDIRKYPSTM

-2615 LTRKDADMTGS
+2615 LTQKDADMTGS

-2697 IDTMTGIENIL
+2697 IDIMTGIENIL

>member
-25 NTLEIPDVTVAQG
+25 NTLEIPDVTVAHG

-58 TMTTADGVTFSYE
+58 TMTTADGVTFSTE

-85 MKPIGE
+85 MKPIGV

-269 ANNEATTSGTLQ
+269 TNNEATTSGTLQ

-294 IEEANAQNVRLKL
+294 IEEASAQNVRLKL

-368 NNYMT
+368 NNYIT

-386 QLTLSAKQQD
+386 QLTLSTKQQD

-411 QSATDKSI
+411 QSATDKAI

-438 ARKTSVDVE
+438 ARKTSVVVE

-477 STLVDDDIPTLQL
+477 TTLVDDDIPTLQL

-708 ISSQESKVEAGGKTT
+708 ISSQENKIEAGGKTT
-723 LSLSIANQG
+723 LNLSIANQG

-760 NLAAGESITMMREIT
+760 NLAAGESTTMMREIT
-775 LPSTVGEH
+775 LPATVGEH

-838 AKGKDIAQKSVEV
+838 AKGKDIAQKNVEV

-863 TQTQDDGSFEV
+863 TKTQDDGSFEV

-894 ANLSDEQASFDIY
+894 ANLSEEQASFDIY
-907 GIKRTSSDAITCE
+907 GIKRTSNDAITCE

-952 DNCTVNATPGNT
+952 DNCTVNATPGTT
-964 TLKGGENTDIAFS
+964 TLKGGESTDVAFS

-1000 GAILPATLYYYCR
+1000 GAVLPATLYYYCR

-1074 DESMEII
+1074 DESTEII

-1146 AKVEI
+1146 AKIEI

-1170 FSADLTEGYYA
+1170 FSADLAEGYYA
-1181 VRVSADKHDSYSNN
+1181 VRVSAEKHDSYSNN

-1236 KFETQVPMPVVVLS
+1236 KFETQVPVPVVELTVPDR
-1250 IPSSIPAKDLRDGES
+1250 IYTENLRKGES
-1265 LIFNAVLTNKGLI
+1265 LIFNTTLTNKGLI
-1278 AAKDVE
+1278 AAKDVQ
-1284 LTLPTDLKT
+1284 LLLPENVTSWR
-1293 LTFEALDH
+1293 FEPIGPGKAN
-1301 TEAFNLAPQESVIIP
+1301 ELAPGQSIEIP
-1316 VKVTKSTITASARA
+1316 IRVTK
-1330 AKRQGHIDNDPCS
+1330 DPGDDGDDGPC
-1343 DQVGTLY
+1343 VVYIGTLY
-1350 YWDCGL
+1350 YWECGP
-1356 DRKWHRY
+1356 DKKWHKY
-1363 GIALQLGSCKSNDP
+1363 YKSIQITICKGKTPVVVYP
-1377 STWSGNGDGTG
+1377 STGSG
-1388 YGGGIG
+1388 
-1394 GGLGSLY
+1394 
-1401 GPGARPSIGGSG
+1401 GGSG
-1413 TYTGSSNQNPLVQ
+1413 PGGGPGGGGGGGYGPSSNIPTVTQKVDKSCNPCLNMYIQKITECGVNVGLSLLKNNPL
-1426 VEDKGCEP
+1426 GCIVGLGF
-1434 CQNKFML
+1434 CARDLNKDFHSWRSWGGCVASAVGCIPGIGPVPA
-1441 QLVDCGLQLIPVYK
+1441 LVGCL
-1455 KLRTVFDCI
+1455 
-1464 KGIYDVIEEAKTL
+1464 
-1477 TNKEEVTSRD
+1477 
-1487 IISLTLSTMS
+1487 ISLT
-1497 TTATCMDIKSEGAG
+1497 
-1511 DKNKTREQKRAKLV
+1511 
-1525 DEIAK
+1525 
-1530 ALTDISNSVEKGNL
+1530 
-1544 GWTKSISDLAFELA
+1544 
-1558 KYYGYDYDDFKELF
+1558 
-1572 CPLKLMEPCDLD
+1572 EPCEANNA
-1584 SVPAENKP
+1584 SAKMR
-1592 AALARSLKNSSE
+1592 AGNSSSYSE
-1604 PSYIQ
+1604 PSYITDFKNKLAIPLQ
-1609 EFRQN
+1609 ES
-1614 LTYGILKQMVVM
+1614 K
-1626 GLQKELYGDVEW
+1626 
-1638 LNSDS
+1638 
-1643 RELGLFMTKFESLRD
+1643 
-1658 ENDAFQQ
+1658 AFQNMLLEYFG
-1665 KDIDELI
+1665 DEVWVNETNGEDLQGLMVMLQTSEEEVLTADNYI
-1672 ASKPENITKEQ
+1672 KYKPQNVTKEQ
-1683 VKAFVQRWNDTLD
+1683 YYKFIERLNNTALAKTDDGNYIDLSKVAGYVNEINSANEQSVLIGYESTTDMLRKEYALLKGRLD
-1696 NKDTDNKVNIKNV
+1696 
-1709 FSYGELSQRVD
+1709 E
-1720 SVVSSLGYTGID
+1720 SS
-1732 ECYEKAY
+1732 
-1739 EKCLAQAKEQQSS
+1739 SS

-1775 LTVFNGNEQEAMKD
+1775 LKVFNGNEQEAMKD

-1800 GNIAMEDKFQVNPE
+1800 GNIAMKDKFQVNPE

-1831 DAKQEGIATVLFIP
+1831 DAQKEGVATVLFIP

-1888 PSLDLTYFMQRDIKG
+1888 PNLDLTYFMQRDIKG

-1920 LLINNLGYGDATNVK
+1920 LLINNLGYGDATNVR

-1977 FGTIPAH
+1977 FGNIPAH

-2062 LSDGEIEKVNV
+2062 LSDGEIEKVSV

-2205 DPATFTS
+2205 DPATFTA

-2266 REGFAGKTG
+2266 SEGFAGKTG
-2275 KTASWTM
+2275 KTASWTQ
-2282 FINSQV
+2282 FVNNQV
-2288 KLITSVYPEN
+2288 KLLTSVYPEN
-2298 AGEVIGRVAG
+2298 AGEVIGRIAG

-2335 GETISTNDTINQV
+2335 GETISTNDTISQV

-2362 TYQVNIEENCEGG
+2362 TYQVNIAENCEGG

-2390 LVLKAEADED
+2390 LVLKAEANED

-2461 SDIASKSSQI
+2461 SDIASKSRQI

-2485 TYKVKASI
+2485 TYKVKAST

-2508 TPVRINA
+2508 TPVGINA

-2600 VDIRQYPSTM
+2600 VDIRKYPSTM

-2615 LTRKDADMTGS
+2615 LTQKDVDMTGS

-2697 IDTMTGIENIL
+2697 IDIMTGIENIL

>member
-58 TMTTADGVTFSYE
+58 TMTTADGVTFSTE

-85 MKPIGE
+85 MRPIGV

-124 KEGDKIPITLSDVV
+124 KEGDKIPVTLSDVI

-386 QLTLSAKQQD
+386 QLILSTKQQD

-411 QSATDKSI
+411 QSATDKAI

-580 ASVGTSGGVVTVPL
+580 ANVGTSGGVVTVPL

-708 ISSQESKVEAGGKTT
+708 ISSQESQVEAGGKTT

-760 NLAAGESITMMREIT
+760 NLAAGESTTMMREIT
-775 LPSTVGEH
+775 LPATVGEH

-828 PGEKVVISGK
+828 PGEKVAISGK

-894 ANLSDEQASFDIY
+894 ANLSEEQASFDIY
-907 GIKRTSSDAITCE
+907 GIKRTSNDAITCE

-952 DNCTVNATPGNT
+952 DNCTVNATPGTT
-964 TLKGGENTDIAFS
+964 TLKGGESTDIAFS

-1000 GAILPATLYYYCR
+1000 GAVLPATLYYYCR

-1018 IEASVASIKT
+1018 IEASVANIKT

-1074 DESMEII
+1074 DESTEII

-1157 AVVAKGITNEKGL
+1157 AVVAEGITNEKGL
-1170 FSADLTEGYYA
+1170 FSANLAEGYYA
-1181 VRVSADKHDSYSNN
+1181 VRVSAEKHDSYSNN

-1236 KFETQVPMPVVVLS
+1236 KFETQVPVPVVELTVPDR
-1250 IPSSIPAKDLRDGES
+1250 IYTENLRKGES
-1265 LIFNAVLTNKGLI
+1265 LIFNATLTNKGLI
-1278 AAKDVE
+1278 AAKDVQ
-1284 LTLPTDLKT
+1284 LLLPENVTSWR
-1293 LTFEALDH
+1293 FEPIGPGKAN
-1301 TEAFNLAPQESVIIP
+1301 ELAPGQSKEIP
-1316 VKVTKSTITASARA
+1316 IRVTK
-1330 AKRQGHIDNDPCS
+1330 DPGDDGDDGPC
-1343 DQVGTLY
+1343 VVYIGTLY
-1350 YWDCGL
+1350 YWECGP
-1356 DRKWHRY
+1356 DKKWHKY
-1363 GIALQLGSCKSNDP
+1363 YKSIQITICKGKTPVVVYP
-1377 STWSGNGDGTG
+1377 STGSG
-1388 YGGGIG
+1388 
-1394 GGLGSLY
+1394 
-1401 GPGARPSIGGSG
+1401 GGSG
-1413 TYTGSSNQNPLVQ
+1413 PGGGPGGGGGGGYGPSSNIPTVTQKVDKSCNPCLNMYIQQITECGVNVGLSLLKNNPL
-1426 VEDKGCEP
+1426 GCIVGLGF
-1434 CQNKFML
+1434 CARDLNKDFHSWRSWGGCVASAVGCIPGIGPVPA
-1441 QLVDCGLQLIPVYK
+1441 LVGCL
-1455 KLRTVFDCI
+1455 
-1464 KGIYDVIEEAKTL
+1464 
-1477 TNKEEVTSRD
+1477 
-1487 IISLTLSTMS
+1487 ISLT
-1497 TTATCMDIKSEGAG
+1497 
-1511 DKNKTREQKRAKLV
+1511 
-1525 DEIAK
+1525 
-1530 ALTDISNSVEKGNL
+1530 
-1544 GWTKSISDLAFELA
+1544 
-1558 KYYGYDYDDFKELF
+1558 
-1572 CPLKLMEPCDLD
+1572 EPCEANNA
-1584 SVPAENKP
+1584 SAKMR
-1592 AALARSLKNSSE
+1592 AGNSSNYSE
-1604 PSYIQ
+1604 PSYITDFKNKLAIPLQ
-1609 EFRQN
+1609 ES
-1614 LTYGILKQMVVM
+1614 K
-1626 GLQKELYGDVEW
+1626 
-1638 LNSDS
+1638 
-1643 RELGLFMTKFESLRD
+1643 
-1658 ENDAFQQ
+1658 AFQNMLLEYFG
-1665 KDIDELI
+1665 DEVWVNETNGEDLQDLMVMLQTSEEEVLTADNYI
-1672 ASKPENITKEQ
+1672 KYKPQNVTKEQ
-1683 VKAFVQRWNDTLD
+1683 YYKFIERLNNTALA
-1696 NKDTDNKVNIKNV
+1696 KTDDGNYIDLSKVAGYVNEIN
-1709 FSYGELSQRVD
+1709 SANEQ
-1720 SVVSSLGYTGID
+1720 SVLMGYESTTDMLRKEYALLKGRLEESS
-1732 ECYEKAY
+1732 
-1739 EKCLAQAKEQQSS
+1739 SS

-1800 GNIAMEDKFQVNPE
+1800 GNIAMKDKFQVNPE

-1831 DAKQEGIATVLFIP
+1831 DAQKEGVATVLFIP

-1888 PSLDLTYFMQRDIKG
+1888 PNLDLTYFMQRDIKG

-1920 LLINNLGYGDATNVK
+1920 LLINNLGYGDATNVR

-1977 FGTIPAH
+1977 FGNIPAH

-2009 HLTSYG
+2009 HLTSYD

-2178 SIEGAPAEDE
+2178 SIEGTPAEDE

-2226 QLVKISTEDNKNFV
+2226 QLVKISTEDNKTFV

-2266 REGFAGKTG
+2266 SEGFAGKTG
-2275 KTASWTM
+2275 KTASWTL
-2282 FINSQV
+2282 FVNSQV
-2288 KLITSVYPEN
+2288 KLLTSVYPEN

-2335 GETISTNDTINQV
+2335 GETISTNDTISQV

-2362 TYQVNIEENCEGG
+2362 TYQVNIAENCEGG

-2390 LVLKAEADED
+2390 LILKAEADED

-2485 TYKVKASI
+2485 TYKVKAST

-2508 TPVRINA
+2508 TPVGINA
-2515 GWNWLGYPLRENQ
+2515 GWNWLGYPLRENK

-2600 VDIRQYPSTM
+2600 VDIRKYPSTM

-2615 LTRKDADMTGS
+2615 LTQKDADMTGS

-2697 IDTMTGIENIL
+2697 IDIMTGIENIL

>member
-58 TMTTADGVTFSYE
+58 TMTTADGVTFSTE

-85 MKPIGE
+85 MRSIGV

-124 KEGDKIPITLSDVV
+124 KEGDKIPVTLSDVI

-368 NNYMT
+368 NNYIT

-411 QSATDKSI
+411 QSATDKAI

-438 ARKTSVDVE
+438 ARQTSVDVE

-580 ASVGTSGGVVTVPL
+580 ANVGTSGGVVTVPL

-617 EMTLTISRN
+617 EMPLTISRN

-708 ISSQESKVEAGGKTT
+708 ISSQESKVEAGGKAT

-745 FDSAATPADVAYLQD
+745 FDGAATPADVAYLQD
-760 NLAAGESITMMREIT
+760 NLAAGESTTMTREIT

-838 AKGKDIAQKSVEV
+838 AKGKDIAKKSVEV

-894 ANLSDEQASFDIY
+894 ANLSEEQASFDIY
-907 GIKRTSSDAITCE
+907 GIKRTSNDAITCE

-964 TLKGGENTDIAFS
+964 TLKGGESTDVAFS

-1000 GAILPATLYYYCR
+1000 GAVLPATLYYYCR

-1018 IEASVASIKT
+1018 IEASVARINT

-1074 DESMEII
+1074 DESTEII

-1102 NCANGEGMPLPFYI
+1102 NCANGEGMPLPFCI

-1157 AVVAKGITNEKGL
+1157 AVVAEGITNEKGL

-1181 VRVSADKHDSYSNN
+1181 VRVSAEKHDSYSNN

-1236 KFETQVPMPVVVLS
+1236 KFETQVPVPVVELTVPDR
-1250 IPSSIPAKDLRDGES
+1250 IYTENLRKGES
-1265 LIFNAVLTNKGLI
+1265 LIFNATLTNKGLI
-1278 AAKDVE
+1278 AAKDVQ
-1284 LTLPTDLKT
+1284 LLLPENVTSWR
-1293 LTFEALDH
+1293 FEPIGPGKAN
-1301 TEAFNLAPQESVIIP
+1301 ELAPGQSKEIP
-1316 VKVTKSTITASARA
+1316 IRVTK
-1330 AKRQGHIDNDPCS
+1330 DPGDDGDDGPC
-1343 DQVGTLY
+1343 VVYIGTLY
-1350 YWDCGL
+1350 YWECGP
-1356 DRKWHRY
+1356 DKKWHKY
-1363 GIALQLGSCKSNDP
+1363 YKSIQITICKGKTPVVVYP
-1377 STWSGNGDGTG
+1377 STGSG
-1388 YGGGIG
+1388 
-1394 GGLGSLY
+1394 
-1401 GPGARPSIGGSG
+1401 GGSG
-1413 TYTGSSNQNPLVQ
+1413 PGGGPGGGGGGGYGPSSNIPTVTQKVDKSCNPCLNMYIQKITECGVNVGLSLLKNNPL
-1426 VEDKGCEP
+1426 GCIVGLGF
-1434 CQNKFML
+1434 CARDLNKDFHSWRSWGGCVASAVGCIPGIGPVPA
-1441 QLVDCGLQLIPVYK
+1441 LVGCL
-1455 KLRTVFDCI
+1455 
-1464 KGIYDVIEEAKTL
+1464 
-1477 TNKEEVTSRD
+1477 
-1487 IISLTLSTMS
+1487 ISLT
-1497 TTATCMDIKSEGAG
+1497 
-1511 DKNKTREQKRAKLV
+1511 
-1525 DEIAK
+1525 
-1530 ALTDISNSVEKGNL
+1530 
-1544 GWTKSISDLAFELA
+1544 
-1558 KYYGYDYDDFKELF
+1558 
-1572 CPLKLMEPCDLD
+1572 EPCEANNA
-1584 SVPAENKP
+1584 SAKMR
-1592 AALARSLKNSSE
+1592 AGNSSSYSE
-1604 PSYIQ
+1604 PSYITDFKNKLAIPLQ
-1609 EFRQN
+1609 ESKAFQN
-1614 LTYGILKQMVVM
+1614 LLLEYFGDEVWVNETNGEDLQGLMVM
-1626 GLQKELYGDVEW
+1626 LQSSEEEVLTADNYIKY
-1638 LNSDS
+1638 
-1643 RELGLFMTKFESLRD
+1643 
-1658 ENDAFQQ
+1658 
-1665 KDIDELI
+1665 
-1672 ASKPENITKEQ
+1672 KPQNVTKEQ
-1683 VKAFVQRWNDTLD
+1683 YYKFIERLNNTALA
-1696 NKDTDNKVNIKNV
+1696 KTDDGNYIDLSKVAGYVNEIN
-1709 FSYGELSQRVD
+1709 SANEQ
-1720 SVVSSLGYTGID
+1720 SVLMGYESTTDMLRKEYALLKGRLEESS
-1732 ECYEKAY
+1732 
-1739 EKCLAQAKEQQSS
+1739 SS

-1800 GNIAMEDKFQVNPE
+1800 GNIAMSDKFQVNPE

-1831 DAKQEGIATVLFIP
+1831 DAQKEGVATVLFIP

-1888 PSLDLTYFMQRDIKG
+1888 PNLDLTYFMQRDIKG

-1920 LLINNLGYGDATNVK
+1920 LLINNLGYGDATNV
-1935 MSTNQ
+1935 MMTTNQ

-2266 REGFAGKTG
+2266 SEGFAGKTG
-2275 KTASWTM
+2275 KTASWTL
-2282 FINSQV
+2282 FVNSQV
-2288 KLITSVYPEN
+2288 KLLTSVYPEN
-2298 AGEVIGRVAG
+2298 AGEVIGRIAG

-2335 GETISTNDTINQV
+2335 GETISTNDTISQV

-2362 TYQVNIEENCEGG
+2362 TYQVNIAENCEGG
-2375 SITQTYTGVYHYGDQ
+2375 SITQSYTGVYHYGDQ

-2471 ISSSEEIENLLPAQ
+2471 ISSSEEIENLLPAH
-2485 TYKVKASI
+2485 TYKVKAST

-2508 TPVRINA
+2508 TPVGINA

-2600 VDIRQYPSTM
+2600 VDIRKYPSTM

-2615 LTRKDADMTGS
+2615 LTQKDADMTGS

-2697 IDTMTGIENIL
+2697 IDIMTGIENIL

>member
-58 TMTTADGVTFSYE
+58 TMTTADGVTFSTE

-85 MKPIGE
+85 MRPIGV

-102 NRAFIGRTGS
+102 NRPFIGRTGS

-124 KEGDKIPITLSDVV
+124 KEGDKIPVTLSDVI

-294 IEEANAQNVRLKL
+294 IEEASAQNVRLML

-386 QLTLSAKQQD
+386 QLTLSARQQD

-477 STLVDDDIPTLQL
+477 TTLVDDDIPTLQL

-696 SDQTLPDARIMA
+696 SDQTLPDARITA

-760 NLAAGESITMMREIT
+760 NLAAGESTTMTREIT
-775 LPSTVGEH
+775 LPATVGEH

-882 TGHFAVGACYPS
+882 TGHFTVGACYPS

-920 ASLGDVYQ
+920 ASLGDIYQ

-1074 DESMEII
+1074 DESTEII

-1102 NCANGEGMPLPFYI
+1102 NCANGEGMPLPFCI
-1116 EPVSTKEGKLTIDVC
+1116 EPVSTKEGTLTIDVC

-1146 AKVEI
+1146 AKVKI

-1157 AVVAKGITNEKGL
+1157 AVVAEGITNEKGL
-1170 FSADLTEGYYA
+1170 FSANLAEGYYA
-1181 VRVSADKHDSYSNN
+1181 VSVSAEKHDSYSNN

-1236 KFETQVPMPVVVLS
+1236 KFETHVPVPVVELTVPER
-1250 IPSSIPAKDLRDGES
+1250 INTEDLREGES
-1265 LIFNAVLTNKGLI
+1265 LIFNAILTNKGLI
-1278 AAKDVE
+1278 AAKDVQ
-1284 LTLPTDLKT
+1284 LLLPNDLKS
-1293 LTFEALDH
+1293 LKFETIGTD
-1301 TEAFNLAPQESVIIP
+1301 EAIDLAPKQSKSISVRVIRVAPIG
-1316 VKVTKSTITASARA
+1316 V
-1330 AKRQGHIDNDPCS
+1330 DPC
-1343 DQVGTLY
+1343 VTYIGNLY
-1350 YWDCGL
+1350 YWECGP
-1356 DRKWHRY
+1356 DKKWRKY
-1363 GIALQLGSCKSNDP
+1363 YKSVQITICKNKTSVAVYPSPGS
-1377 STWSGNGDGTG
+1377 G
-1388 YGGGIG
+1388 
-1394 GGLGSLY
+1394 
-1401 GPGARPSIGGSG
+1401 GGSG
-1413 TYTGSSNQNPLVQ
+1413 PGGGPGGGGGGGYGSSSNIPTVTQKVDKSCNPCLNMYIQ
-1426 VEDKGCEP
+1426 KIAE
-1434 CQNKFML
+1434 
-1441 QLVDCGLQLIPVYK
+1441 CGLSLITPAPLSCALGLSFCARDLDK
-1455 KLRTVFDCI
+1455 DSHNWRTWGGC
-1464 KGIYDVIEEAKTL
+1464 
-1477 TNKEEVTSRD
+1477 VTSAVGC
-1487 IISLTLSTMS
+1487 IPGIGVVPTLVGCLISLT
-1497 TTATCMDIKSEGAG
+1497 
-1511 DKNKTREQKRAKLV
+1511 
-1525 DEIAK
+1525 
-1530 ALTDISNSVEKGNL
+1530 
-1544 GWTKSISDLAFELA
+1544 
-1558 KYYGYDYDDFKELF
+1558 
-1572 CPLKLMEPCDLD
+1572 EPCE
-1584 SVPAENKP
+1584 AG
-1592 AALARSLKNSSE
+1592 NSSSYSE
-1604 PSYIQ
+1604 PSYITDFKNKLAIPLQ
-1609 EFRQN
+1609 ES
-1614 LTYGILKQMVVM
+1614 K
-1626 GLQKELYGDVEW
+1626 
-1638 LNSDS
+1638 
-1643 RELGLFMTKFESLRD
+1643 
-1658 ENDAFQQ
+1658 AFQNMLLEYFGDEVWVNETNGEDLQ
-1665 KDIDELI
+1665 DLMVMLQTSEEEVLTADNYIKYKPQNVTKVQYNKFIERLNNTALAKTDDGNYIDL
-1672 ASKPENITKEQ
+1672 SKVAGYVNEINSANEQSVLMGYESTTDMLRKEYALL
-1683 VKAFVQRWNDTLD
+1683 KGRLD
-1696 NKDTDNKVNIKNV
+1696 
-1709 FSYGELSQRVD
+1709 E
-1720 SVVSSLGYTGID
+1720 SS
-1732 ECYEKAY
+1732 
-1739 EKCLAQAKEQQSS
+1739 SS

-1775 LTVFNGNEQEAMKD
+1775 LTVFNGSEQEAMKD
-1789 VKLTLTVTDEK
+1789 AKLTLTVTDEK
-1800 GNIAMEDKFQVNPE
+1800 GNIAMSDKFQVN
-1814 KLEGFNGKLDF
+1814 LENLKGFAGNKNF

-1831 DAKQEGIATVLFIP
+1831 DAQNEGVATVLFIP

-1864 YVDPFTGLEVTRD
+1864 YVDPFTGLEVTRN

-1888 PSLDLTYFMQRDIKG
+1888 PNLDLTYFMQRDIKG

-1935 MSTNQ
+1935 MITNQ

-1970 GGSVSTD
+1970 GGSVATD

-2009 HLTSYG
+2009 HLTSYD

-2151 ADQFDGKNAESY
+2151 ADQFEGKNAESY

-2226 QLVKISTEDNKNFV
+2226 QLVKISTEDNKTFV

-2266 REGFAGKTG
+2266 SEGFAGKTG

-2282 FINSQV
+2282 FMNSQV

-2308 NEVAYGTTIQLVAK
+2308 NEVAYGTTIQMVAK

-2348 ALGDLTMVANFEKK
+2348 ALGDLTMMANFEKK

-2408 NGKQTEDAET
+2408 NGKQTEDAEA

-2485 TYKVKASI
+2485 TYKVKAST

-2508 TPVRINA
+2508 TPVGINA

-2555 TWEGTLKQLITN
+2555 TWEGTLRQLITN

-2600 VDIRQYPSTM
+2600 VDIRKYPSTM

-2666 NLQTQESILV
+2666 NQQTQESILV

-2697 IDTMTGIENIL
+2697 IDIMTGIENIL

-2733 KKLVKGVYIINGKKY
+2733 RKLVKGIYIINGKKY

>member
-58 TMTTADGVTFSYE
+58 TMTTADGVTFSTE

-85 MKPIGE
+85 MRSIGV

-124 KEGDKIPITLSDVV
+124 KEGDKIPVTLSDVV

-294 IEEANAQNVRLKL
+294 IEEANAQNVRLML

-335 TIPQGQSA
+335 TIPLGQSA

-411 QSATDKSI
+411 QSATDKAI

-580 ASVGTSGGVVTVPL
+580 ANVGTSGGVVTVPL

-745 FDSAATPADVAYLQD
+745 FDGAATPADVAYLQD
-760 NLAAGESITMMREIT
+760 NLAAGESTTMMREIT
-775 LPSTVGEH
+775 LPATVGEH

-822 AKAIYA
+822 AKAIYS

-894 ANLSDEQASFDIY
+894 ANLSEEQASFDIY
-907 GIKRTSSDAITCE
+907 GIKRTSNDAITCE

-935 PGNLTLTGLKV
+935 PGNLTLTDLKV

-952 DNCTVNATPGNT
+952 DNCTVNATPGTT
-964 TLKGGENTDIAFS
+964 TLKGGESTDVAFS

-1000 GAILPATLYYYCR
+1000 GAVLPATLYYYCR

-1018 IEASVASIKT
+1018 IEASVARIKT

-1074 DESMEII
+1074 DESTEII

-1102 NCANGEGMPLPFYI
+1102 NCANGEGMPLPFCI

-1157 AVVAKGITNEKGL
+1157 AVVAEGITNEKGI
-1170 FSADLTEGYYA
+1170 FSANLAEGYYA
-1181 VRVSADKHDSYSNN
+1181 VRVSAEKHDSYSNN

-1236 KFETQVPMPVVVLS
+1236 KFETQVPVPVVELTVPDR
-1250 IPSSIPAKDLRDGES
+1250 IYTENLRKGES
-1265 LIFNAVLTNKGLI
+1265 LIFNATLTNKGLI
-1278 AAKDVE
+1278 AAKDVQ
-1284 LTLPTDLKT
+1284 LLLPENVTSWR
-1293 LTFEALDH
+1293 FEPIGPGKAN
-1301 TEAFNLAPQESVIIP
+1301 ELAPGQSIEIP
-1316 VKVTKSTITASARA
+1316 IRVTK
-1330 AKRQGHIDNDPCS
+1330 DPGDDGPC
-1343 DQVGTLY
+1343 VVYIGTLY
-1350 YWDCGL
+1350 YWECGP
-1356 DRKWHRY
+1356 DKKWHKY
-1363 GIALQLGSCKSNDP
+1363 YKSIQITICKGKTPVVVYP
-1377 STWSGNGDGTG
+1377 STGSG
-1388 YGGGIG
+1388 
-1394 GGLGSLY
+1394 
-1401 GPGARPSIGGSG
+1401 GGSG
-1413 TYTGSSNQNPLVQ
+1413 PGGGPGGGGGGGYGPSSNIPTVTQKVDKSCNPCLNMYIQKITECGVNVGLSLLKNNPL
-1426 VEDKGCEP
+1426 GCIVGLGF
-1434 CQNKFML
+1434 CARDLNKDFHSWRAWGGCVASAVGCIPGIGPVPA
-1441 QLVDCGLQLIPVYK
+1441 LVGCL
-1455 KLRTVFDCI
+1455 
-1464 KGIYDVIEEAKTL
+1464 
-1477 TNKEEVTSRD
+1477 
-1487 IISLTLSTMS
+1487 ISLT
-1497 TTATCMDIKSEGAG
+1497 
-1511 DKNKTREQKRAKLV
+1511 
-1525 DEIAK
+1525 
-1530 ALTDISNSVEKGNL
+1530 
-1544 GWTKSISDLAFELA
+1544 
-1558 KYYGYDYDDFKELF
+1558 
-1572 CPLKLMEPCDLD
+1572 EPCEANNA
-1584 SVPAENKP
+1584 SAKMR
-1592 AALARSLKNSSE
+1592 AGNSSSYSE
-1604 PSYIQ
+1604 PSYITDFKNKLAIPLQ
-1609 EFRQN
+1609 ES
-1614 LTYGILKQMVVM
+1614 K
-1626 GLQKELYGDVEW
+1626 
-1638 LNSDS
+1638 
-1643 RELGLFMTKFESLRD
+1643 
-1658 ENDAFQQ
+1658 AFQNMLLEYFG
-1665 KDIDELI
+1665 DEVWVNETNGEALQDLMVMLQTSEEEVLTADNYI
-1672 ASKPENITKEQ
+1672 KYKPQNVTKEQ
-1683 VKAFVQRWNDTLD
+1683 YYKFIERLNNTALA
-1696 NKDTDNKVNIKNV
+1696 KTDDGNYIDLSKVAGYVNEIN
-1709 FSYGELSQRVD
+1709 SANEQ
-1720 SVVSSLGYTGID
+1720 SVLMGYESTTDMLRKEYALLKGRID
-1732 ECYEKAY
+1732 ESS
-1739 EKCLAQAKEQQSS
+1739 SS

-1775 LTVFNGNEQEAMKD
+1775 LKVFNGNEQEAMKD

-1800 GNIAMEDKFQVNPE
+1800 GNIAMSDKFQVNPE

-1831 DAKQEGIATVLFIP
+1831 DAQKEGIATVLFIP

-1888 PSLDLTYFMQRDIKG
+1888 PNLDLTYFMQRDIKG

-1920 LLINNLGYGDATNVK
+1920 LLINNLGYGDATNVR

-1977 FGTIPAH
+1977 FGNIPAH

-2062 LSDGEIEKVNV
+2062 LSDGEIEKVSV

-2205 DPATFTS
+2205 DPATFTA

-2266 REGFAGKTG
+2266 SEGFAGKTG
-2275 KTASWTM
+2275 KTASWTQ
-2282 FINSQV
+2282 FVNNQV
-2288 KLITSVYPEN
+2288 KLLTSVYPEN
-2298 AGEVIGRVAG
+2298 AGEVIGRIAG

-2335 GETISTNDTINQV
+2335 GETISTNDTISQV

-2362 TYQVNIEENCEGG
+2362 TYQVNIAENCEGG

-2390 LVLKAEADED
+2390 LVLKAEANED

-2485 TYKVKASI
+2485 TYKVKAST

-2508 TPVRINA
+2508 TPVGINA

-2600 VDIRQYPSTM
+2600 VDIRKYPSTM

-2615 LTRKDADMTGS
+2615 LTQKDVDMTGS

-2697 IDTMTGIENIL
+2697 IDIMTGIENIL

>member
-58 TMTTADGVTFSYE
+58 TMTTADGVTFSTE

-85 MKPIGE
+85 MRPIGV

-124 KEGDKIPITLSDVV
+124 KEGDKIPVTLSDVI

-212 FSKLLGTIDYDQK
+212 FSKLLGTIDYNQK

-368 NNYMT
+368 NNYIA

-386 QLTLSAKQQD
+386 QLTLSTKQQD

-411 QSATDKSI
+411 QSATDKAI

-580 ASVGTSGGVVTVPL
+580 ANVGTSGGVVTVPL

-708 ISSQESKVEAGGKTT
+708 ISSQENQVEAGGKTT

-745 FDSAATPADVAYLQD
+745 FDGAATPADVAYLQD
-760 NLAAGESITMMREIT
+760 NLAAGESTTMMREIT
-775 LPSTVGEH
+775 LPATVGEH

-894 ANLSDEQASFDIY
+894 ANLSEEQASFDIY
-907 GIKRTSSDAITCE
+907 GIKRTSNDAITCE

-952 DNCTVNATPGNT
+952 DNCTVNAIPGTT
-964 TLKGGENTDIAFS
+964 TLKGGESTDVAFS

-1000 GAILPATLYYYCR
+1000 GAVLPATLYYYCR

-1074 DESMEII
+1074 DESTEII

-1157 AVVAKGITNEKGL
+1157 AVVAEGITNEKGL
-1170 FSADLTEGYYA
+1170 FSANLAEGYYA
-1181 VRVSADKHDSYSNN
+1181 VRVSAEKHDSYSNN

-1236 KFETQVPMPVVVLS
+1236 KFETQVPVPVVELTVPDR
-1250 IPSSIPAKDLRDGES
+1250 IYTENLRKGES
-1265 LIFNAVLTNKGLI
+1265 LIFNATLTNKGLI
-1278 AAKDVE
+1278 AAKDVQ
-1284 LTLPTDLKT
+1284 LLLPENVTSWR
-1293 LTFEALDH
+1293 FEPIGPGKAN
-1301 TEAFNLAPQESVIIP
+1301 ELAPGQSKEIP
-1316 VKVTKSTITASARA
+1316 IRVTKAP
-1330 AKRQGHIDNDPCS
+1330 GDDGDDGPC
-1343 DQVGTLY
+1343 VVYIGTLY
-1350 YWDCGL
+1350 YWECGP
-1356 DRKWHRY
+1356 DKKWHKY
-1363 GIALQLGSCKSNDP
+1363 YKSIQITICKGKTPVVVYP
-1377 STWSGNGDGTG
+1377 STGSG
-1388 YGGGIG
+1388 
-1394 GGLGSLY
+1394 
-1401 GPGARPSIGGSG
+1401 GGSG
-1413 TYTGSSNQNPLVQ
+1413 PGGGPGGGGGGGYGPSSNIPTVTQKVDKSCNPCLNMYIQKITECGVNVGLSLLKNNPL
-1426 VEDKGCEP
+1426 GCIVGLGF
-1434 CQNKFML
+1434 CARDLNKDFHSWRSWGGCVASAVGCIPGIGPVPA
-1441 QLVDCGLQLIPVYK
+1441 LVGCL
-1455 KLRTVFDCI
+1455 
-1464 KGIYDVIEEAKTL
+1464 
-1477 TNKEEVTSRD
+1477 
-1487 IISLTLSTMS
+1487 ISLT
-1497 TTATCMDIKSEGAG
+1497 
-1511 DKNKTREQKRAKLV
+1511 
-1525 DEIAK
+1525 
-1530 ALTDISNSVEKGNL
+1530 
-1544 GWTKSISDLAFELA
+1544 
-1558 KYYGYDYDDFKELF
+1558 
-1572 CPLKLMEPCDLD
+1572 EPCE
-1584 SVPAENKP
+1584 A
-1592 AALARSLKNSSE
+1592 NSASAKMRAGNSSSYSE
-1604 PSYIQ
+1604 PSYITDFKNKLAIPLQ
-1609 EFRQN
+1609 ES
-1614 LTYGILKQMVVM
+1614 K
-1626 GLQKELYGDVEW
+1626 
-1638 LNSDS
+1638 
-1643 RELGLFMTKFESLRD
+1643 
-1658 ENDAFQQ
+1658 AFQNMLLEYFGDEVWVNETNGEDLQ
-1665 KDIDELI
+1665 DLMVMLQTSEEEVLTADNYIKYKPQNVTKVQYYKFIERLNNTALAKTDDGNYIDL
-1672 ASKPENITKEQ
+1672 SKVAGYVNEINSANEQSVLMGYESTTDMLRKEYALL
-1683 VKAFVQRWNDTLD
+1683 KGRLD
-1696 NKDTDNKVNIKNV
+1696 
-1709 FSYGELSQRVD
+1709 E
-1720 SVVSSLGYTGID
+1720 SS
-1732 ECYEKAY
+1732 
-1739 EKCLAQAKEQQSS
+1739 SS

-1775 LTVFNGNEQEAMKD
+1775 LKVFNGNEQEAMKD

-1800 GNIAMEDKFQVNPE
+1800 GNIAMSDKFQVNPE

-1831 DAKQEGIATVLFIP
+1831 DAQKEGVATVLFIP

-1888 PSLDLTYFMQRDIKG
+1888 PNLDLTYFMQRDIKG

-1920 LLINNLGYGDATNVK
+1920 LLINNLGYGDATNVR

-1970 GGSVSTD
+1970 GGSVFTD
-1977 FGTIPAH
+1977 FGNIPAH

-2151 ADQFDGKNAESY
+2151 ADLFDGKNAESY

-2266 REGFAGKTG
+2266 SEGFAGKTG
-2275 KTASWTM
+2275 KTASWTQ
-2282 FINSQV
+2282 FVNRQV
-2288 KLITSVYPEN
+2288 KLLTSVYPEN

-2362 TYQVNIEENCEGG
+2362 TYQVNIAENCEGG
-2375 SITQTYTGVYHYGDQ
+2375 SITQSYTGVYHYGDQ

-2485 TYKVKASI
+2485 TYKVKAST

-2508 TPVRINA
+2508 TPVGINA

-2580 EFAEATTPSQLSDE
+2580 EFAEASTPSQLSDE

-2600 VDIRQYPSTM
+2600 VDIRKYPSTM

-2615 LTRKDADMTGS
+2615 LTQKDADMTGS

-2697 IDTMTGIENIL
+2697 IDIMTGIENIL

>member
-58 TMTTADGVTFSYE
+58 TMTTADGVTFSTE

-85 MKPIGE
+85 MRSIGV

-124 KEGDKIPITLSDVV
+124 KEGDKIPVTLSDVI
-138 IGEKSGKNLA
+138 IGEKSGKNLV

-411 QSATDKSI
+411 QPATDKAI

-580 ASVGTSGGVVTVPL
+580 ANVGTSGGVVTVPL

-760 NLAAGESITMMREIT
+760 NLAAGESTTMTREIT
-775 LPSTVGEH
+775 LPATVGEH

-838 AKGKDIAQKSVEV
+838 AKGKDIAKKNVEV

-882 TGHFAVGACYPS
+882 TGHFTVGACYPS
-894 ANLSDEQASFDIY
+894 ANLSEEQASFDIY
-907 GIKRTSSDAITCE
+907 GIKRTSNDAITCE

-952 DNCTVNATPGNT
+952 DNCTVNATPGTT
-964 TLKGGENTDIAFS
+964 TLKGGESTDIAFS

-1000 GAILPATLYYYCR
+1000 GAVLPATLYYYCR

-1018 IEASVASIKT
+1018 IEASVTSIKT

-1074 DESMEII
+1074 DESTEII

-1157 AVVAKGITNEKGL
+1157 AVVAEGITNEKGL

-1181 VRVSADKHDSYSNN
+1181 VRISAEKHDSYRNN

-1236 KFETQVPMPVVVLS
+1236 KFETQVPVPVVELTVPDR
-1250 IPSSIPAKDLRDGES
+1250 IYTENLRKGES
-1265 LIFNAVLTNKGLI
+1265 LIFNATLTNKGLI
-1278 AAKDVE
+1278 TAKDVQ
-1284 LTLPTDLKT
+1284 LLLPDTVT
-1293 LTFEALDH
+1293 SWRFEPIGPGKAN
-1301 TEAFNLAPQESVIIP
+1301 ELAPGQSIEIP
-1316 VKVTKSTITASARA
+1316 IRVSE
-1330 AKRQGHIDNDPCS
+1330 GPGDDGPC
-1343 DQVGTLY
+1343 VVYIGTLY
-1350 YWDCGL
+1350 YWECGP
-1356 DRKWHRY
+1356 DKKWHKY
-1363 GIALQLGSCKSNDP
+1363 YKSMQITICKGRVTVVEYP
-1377 STWSGNGDGTG
+1377 STGSG
-1388 YGGGIG
+1388 
-1394 GGLGSLY
+1394 
-1401 GPGARPSIGGSG
+1401 GGSG
-1413 TYTGSSNQNPLVQ
+1413 PGGGPGGGGGGSYGPSSDIPTVTQKVDKSCNPCLNMYIQKITECGVNVGLSLLKNNPL
-1426 VEDKGCEP
+1426 GCIVGLGF
-1434 CQNKFML
+1434 CARDLNKDFHSWRSWGGCVASAVGCIPGIGPVPT
-1441 QLVDCGLQLIPVYK
+1441 LVGCL
-1455 KLRTVFDCI
+1455 
-1464 KGIYDVIEEAKTL
+1464 
-1477 TNKEEVTSRD
+1477 
-1487 IISLTLSTMS
+1487 ISLT
-1497 TTATCMDIKSEGAG
+1497 
-1511 DKNKTREQKRAKLV
+1511 
-1525 DEIAK
+1525 
-1530 ALTDISNSVEKGNL
+1530 
-1544 GWTKSISDLAFELA
+1544 
-1558 KYYGYDYDDFKELF
+1558 
-1572 CPLKLMEPCDLD
+1572 EPCEANNA
-1584 SVPAENKP
+1584 SAKMR
-1592 AALARSLKNSSE
+1592 AGNSSSYSE
-1604 PSYIQ
+1604 PSYITDFKNKLAIPLQ
-1609 EFRQN
+1609 ES
-1614 LTYGILKQMVVM
+1614 K
-1626 GLQKELYGDVEW
+1626 
-1638 LNSDS
+1638 
-1643 RELGLFMTKFESLRD
+1643 
-1658 ENDAFQQ
+1658 AFQNMLLEYFGDEVWVNETNGEDLQ
-1665 KDIDELI
+1665 DLMVMLQTSEEEVLTADNYIKYKPQNVTKVQYYKFIERLNNTALAKTDDGNYIDL
-1672 ASKPENITKEQ
+1672 SKVAGYVNEINSANEQSVLMGYESTTDMLRKEYALL
-1683 VKAFVQRWNDTLD
+1683 KGRLD
-1696 NKDTDNKVNIKNV
+1696 
-1709 FSYGELSQRVD
+1709 E
-1720 SVVSSLGYTGID
+1720 SS
-1732 ECYEKAY
+1732 
-1739 EKCLAQAKEQQSS
+1739 SS

-1800 GNIAMEDKFQVNPE
+1800 GNIAMEDKFQVN
-1814 KLEGFNGKLDF
+1814 LENLKEFAGNKNF

-1831 DAKQEGIATVLFIP
+1831 DAQKKGVATVLFIP

-1888 PSLDLTYFMQRDIKG
+1888 PNLDLTYFMQRDIKG

-1977 FGTIPAH
+1977 FGNIPAH
-1984 STSYAQWWIKSSLLG
+1984 STSYAQWWLKSSLLG

-2009 HLTSYG
+2009 HLTSYD

-2151 ADQFDGKNAESY
+2151 ADLFDGKNAESY

-2205 DPATFTS
+2205 DPATFTA

-2266 REGFAGKTG
+2266 SEGFAGKTG
-2275 KTASWTM
+2275 KTASWTL
-2282 FINSQV
+2282 FVNSQV
-2288 KLITSVYPEN
+2288 KLLTSVYPEN

-2335 GETISTNDTINQV
+2335 GETISTNDTISQV
-2348 ALGDLTMVANFEKK
+2348 ALSDLTMVANFEKK
-2362 TYQVNIEENCEGG
+2362 TYQVNIAENCEGG

-2485 TYKVKASI
+2485 TYKVKAST

-2508 TPVRINA
+2508 TPVGINA

-2600 VDIRQYPSTM
+2600 VDIRKYPSTM

-2615 LTRKDADMTGS
+2615 LTQKDADMTGS

-2697 IDTMTGIENIL
+2697 IDIMTGIENIL

>member
-58 TMTTADGVTFSYE
+58 TMTTADGVTFSTE

-85 MKPIGE
+85 MRSIGV

-124 KEGDKIPITLSDVV
+124 KEGDKIPITLSDVI

-212 FSKLLGTIDYDQK
+212 FSKLLGTIDCDQK

-294 IEEANAQNVRLKL
+294 IEEASAQNVRLML

-411 QSATDKSI
+411 QSATDKAI

-477 STLVDDDIPTLQL
+477 TTLVDDDIPTLQL

-580 ASVGTSGGVVTVPL
+580 ANVGTSGGVVTVPL

-696 SDQTLPDARIMA
+696 SDQTLPDARITA

-745 FDSAATPADVAYLQD
+745 FDGAATPADVAYLQD
-760 NLAAGESITMMREIT
+760 NLAAGESTTMTREIT
-775 LPSTVGEH
+775 LPATVGEH

-894 ANLSDEQASFDIY
+894 ANLSEEQAAFDIY

-920 ASLGDVYQ
+920 ASLGDIYQ
-928 GKLNISN
+928 GKLNVNN

-1074 DESMEII
+1074 DESTEII

-1102 NCANGEGMPLPFYI
+1102 NCANGEGMPLPFCI

-1146 AKVEI
+1146 AKIEI

-1157 AVVAKGITNEKGL
+1157 AVVAEGTTNEKGL
-1170 FSADLTEGYYA
+1170 FSANLAEGYYA
-1181 VRVSADKHDSYSNN
+1181 VSVSAEKHDSYSNN

-1236 KFETQVPMPVVVLS
+1236 KFETQVPVPVVELTVPDR
-1250 IPSSIPAKDLRDGES
+1250 IYTENLRKGES
-1265 LIFNAVLTNKGLI
+1265 LIFNATLTNKGLI
-1278 AAKDVE
+1278 AAKDVQ
-1284 LTLPTDLKT
+1284 LLLPDTVT
-1293 LTFEALDH
+1293 SWRFEPIGPGKAN
-1301 TEAFNLAPQESVIIP
+1301 ELAPGQSIEIP
-1316 VKVTKSTITASARA
+1316 IRVTK
-1330 AKRQGHIDNDPCS
+1330 DPGDDGPC
-1343 DQVGTLY
+1343 VVYIGTLY
-1350 YWDCGL
+1350 YWECGP
-1356 DRKWHRY
+1356 DKKWHKYYKSMQITICKGRVTVAVY
-1363 GIALQLGSCKSNDP
+1363 PSPGS
-1377 STWSGNGDGTG
+1377 G
-1388 YGGGIG
+1388 
-1394 GGLGSLY
+1394 
-1401 GPGARPSIGGSG
+1401 GGSG
-1413 TYTGSSNQNPLVQ
+1413 PGGGPGGGGGGGYGPSSNIPTVTQKVDKSCNPCLNMYIQKITECGVNVGLSLLKNNPL
-1426 VEDKGCEP
+1426 GCIVGLGF
-1434 CQNKFML
+1434 CARDLNKDFHSWRSWGGCVASAVGCIPGIGPVPA
-1441 QLVDCGLQLIPVYK
+1441 LVGCL
-1455 KLRTVFDCI
+1455 
-1464 KGIYDVIEEAKTL
+1464 
-1477 TNKEEVTSRD
+1477 
-1487 IISLTLSTMS
+1487 ISLT
-1497 TTATCMDIKSEGAG
+1497 
-1511 DKNKTREQKRAKLV
+1511 
-1525 DEIAK
+1525 
-1530 ALTDISNSVEKGNL
+1530 
-1544 GWTKSISDLAFELA
+1544 
-1558 KYYGYDYDDFKELF
+1558 
-1572 CPLKLMEPCDLD
+1572 EPCEANNA
-1584 SVPAENKP
+1584 SAKMR
-1592 AALARSLKNSSE
+1592 AGNSSSYSE
-1604 PSYIQ
+1604 PSYITDFKNKLAIPLQ
-1609 EFRQN
+1609 ES
-1614 LTYGILKQMVVM
+1614 K
-1626 GLQKELYGDVEW
+1626 
-1638 LNSDS
+1638 
-1643 RELGLFMTKFESLRD
+1643 
-1658 ENDAFQQ
+1658 AFQNMLLEYFG
-1665 KDIDELI
+1665 DEVWVNETNGEDLQGLMVMLQTSEEEVLTADNYI
-1672 ASKPENITKEQ
+1672 KYKPQNVTKEQ
-1683 VKAFVQRWNDTLD
+1683 YYKFIERLNNTALAKTDDGNYIDLSKVAGYVNEINSANEQSVLMGYESTTDMLRKEYALLKGRLD
-1696 NKDTDNKVNIKNV
+1696 
-1709 FSYGELSQRVD
+1709 E
-1720 SVVSSLGYTGID
+1720 SS
-1732 ECYEKAY
+1732 
-1739 EKCLAQAKEQQSS
+1739 SS

-1775 LTVFNGNEQEAMKD
+1775 LKVFNGNEQEAMKD

-1800 GNIAMEDKFQVNPE
+1800 GNIAMKDKFQVNPE

-1831 DAKQEGIATVLFIP
+1831 DAQKEGVATVLFIP

-1888 PSLDLTYFMQRDIKG
+1888 PNLDLTYFMQRDIKG

-1935 MSTNQ
+1935 MTTNQ

-2009 HLTSYG
+2009 HLTSYD

-2266 REGFAGKTG
+2266 SEGFAGKTG
-2275 KTASWTM
+2275 KTASWTL
-2282 FINSQV
+2282 FVNSQV
-2288 KLITSVYPEN
+2288 KLLTSVYPEN

-2451 ASYLADPISA
+2451 SSYLADPISA

-2485 TYKVKASI
+2485 TYKVKAST

-2508 TPVRINA
+2508 TPVGINA

-2615 LTRKDADMTGS
+2615 LTQKDADMTGS

-2697 IDTMTGIENIL
+2697 IDIMTGIENIL

>member
-58 TMTTADGVTFSYE
+58 TMTTADGVTFSTE

-85 MKPIGE
+85 MRPIGV

-102 NRAFIGRTGS
+102 NRPFIGRTGS

-124 KEGDKIPITLSDVV
+124 KEGDKIPVTLSDVI

-294 IEEANAQNVRLKL
+294 IEEASAQNVRLML

-411 QSATDKSI
+411 QSATDKAI

-580 ASVGTSGGVVTVPL
+580 ANVGTSGGVVTVPL
-594 TIYDNDGPALSLS
+594 TIYDNDGPALNLS

-745 FDSAATPADVAYLQD
+745 FDGAATPADVAYLQD
-760 NLAAGESITMMREIT
+760 NLAAGESTTMIREIT
-775 LPSTVGEH
+775 LPATVGEH

-894 ANLSDEQASFDIY
+894 ANLSEEQASFDIY
-907 GIKRTSSDAITCE
+907 GIKRTSNDAITCE
-920 ASLGDVYQ
+920 ASLGDIYQ

-952 DNCTVNATPGNT
+952 DNCTVNATPGST
-964 TLKGGENTDIAFS
+964 TLKGGESTDIAFS

-1000 GAILPATLYYYCR
+1000 GAVLPATLYYYCR

-1074 DESMEII
+1074 DESTEII

-1102 NCANGEGMPLPFYI
+1102 NCANGEGMPLPFCI

-1146 AKVEI
+1146 AKIEI

-1157 AVVAKGITNEKGL
+1157 AVVAEGITNEKGL
-1170 FSADLTEGYYA
+1170 FSADLAEGYYA
-1181 VRVSADKHDSYSNN
+1181 VRVSAEKHDSYSNN

-1212 EAINIDWKVEETE
+1212 TAININWKVEETE
-1225 IQDEYEIKTNV
+1225 VQDEYEIKTDV
-1236 KFETQVPMPVVVLS
+1236 KFETQVPVPVVELTVPDR
-1250 IPSSIPAKDLRDGES
+1250 IYTEDLREGES
-1265 LIFNAVLTNKGLI
+1265 LIFNATLTNKGLI
-1278 AAKDVE
+1278 AAKDVQ
-1284 LTLPTDLKT
+1284 LLLPDNLKS
-1293 LTFEALDH
+1293 LKFETIGIEGAI
-1301 TEAFNLAPQESVIIP
+1301 NLAPKQSKTISVRVIRVAPIG
-1316 VKVTKSTITASARA
+1316 V
-1330 AKRQGHIDNDPCS
+1330 DPC
-1343 DQVGTLY
+1343 VTYIGNLY
-1350 YWDCGL
+1350 YWECGP
-1356 DRKWHRY
+1356 DKKWKKY
-1363 GIALQLGSCKSNDP
+1363 YKPVQITICKGRTPVVVYP
-1377 STWSGNGDGTG
+1377 STGSG
-1388 YGGGIG
+1388 
-1394 GGLGSLY
+1394 
-1401 GPGARPSIGGSG
+1401 GGSG
-1413 TYTGSSNQNPLVQ
+1413 PGGGPGGGGGGGGYGPSSSIPTVTQKVDKSCNPCLNMYIQ
-1426 VEDKGCEP
+1426 KIAE
-1434 CQNKFML
+1434 
-1441 QLVDCGLQLIPVYK
+1441 CGLSLITPAPLSCALGLSFCARDLDK
-1455 KLRTVFDCI
+1455 DSHNWRTWGGC
-1464 KGIYDVIEEAKTL
+1464 
-1477 TNKEEVTSRD
+1477 VTSAVGC
-1487 IISLTLSTMS
+1487 IPGIGVVPTLVGCLISLT
-1497 TTATCMDIKSEGAG
+1497 
-1511 DKNKTREQKRAKLV
+1511 
-1525 DEIAK
+1525 
-1530 ALTDISNSVEKGNL
+1530 
-1544 GWTKSISDLAFELA
+1544 
-1558 KYYGYDYDDFKELF
+1558 
-1572 CPLKLMEPCDLD
+1572 EPCE
-1584 SVPAENKP
+1584 AG
-1592 AALARSLKNSSE
+1592 NSSSYSE
-1604 PSYIQ
+1604 PSYITDFKNKLAIPLQ
-1609 EFRQN
+1609 E
-1614 LTYGILKQMVVM
+1614 
-1626 GLQKELYGDVEW
+1626 
-1638 LNSDS
+1638 S
-1643 RELGLFMTKFESLRD
+1643 R
-1658 ENDAFQQ
+1658 AFQNMLLEYFG
-1665 KDIDELI
+1665 DEVWVNETNGEDLQDLMVMLQTSEEEVLTADNYI
-1672 ASKPENITKEQ
+1672 KYKPQNVTKEQ
-1683 VKAFVQRWNDTLD
+1683 YYKFIERLNNTALA
-1696 NKDTDNKVNIKNV
+1696 KTDDGNYIDLSKVAGYVNEIN
-1709 FSYGELSQRVD
+1709 SANEQ
-1720 SVVSSLGYTGID
+1720 SVLMGYESTTDMLRKEYALLKERLEESS
-1732 ECYEKAY
+1732 
-1739 EKCLAQAKEQQSS
+1739 SS

-1789 VKLTLTVTDEK
+1789 AKLTLTVTDEK
-1800 GNIAMEDKFQVNPE
+1800 GNIAMSDKFQVNLE
-1814 KLEGFNGKLDF
+1814 NLEGFAGNKNF

-1831 DAKQEGIATVLFIP
+1831 DAQKEGVATVLFIP

-1888 PSLDLTYFMQRDIKG
+1888 PNLDLTYFMQRDIKG

-1920 LLINNLGYGDATNVK
+1920 LLINNLGYGDATNVR
-1935 MSTNQ
+1935 MTTNQ

-2009 HLTSYG
+2009 HLTSYD

-2266 REGFAGKTG
+2266 SEGFAGKTG
-2275 KTASWTM
+2275 KTASWTL
-2282 FINSQV
+2282 FVNSQV
-2288 KLITSVYPEN
+2288 KLLTSVYPEN

-2322 AKEGYQFASWSLN
+2322 AKEGYQFASWSMN

-2471 ISSSEEIENLLPAQ
+2471 ISSSEEIENLLPAH
-2485 TYKVKASI
+2485 TYKVKAST

-2508 TPVRINA
+2508 TPVGINA

-2600 VDIRQYPSTM
+2600 VDIRKYPSTM

-2615 LTRKDADMTGS
+2615 LTQKDADMTGS

-2697 IDTMTGIENIL
+2697 IDIMTGIENIL

>member
-25 NTLEIPDVTVAQG
+25 NTLEIPDVIMAQE

-58 TMTTADGVTFSYE
+58 TISTDMGVYFSCE
-71 TARTTERADGHSLT
+71 TARTTERADGHSLV
-85 MKPIGE
+85 MKPIGGD
-91 NKYMVMIFSSQ
+91 KYMVMISSSQ
-102 NRAFIGRTGS
+102 NRPIIGRKGS
-112 IMTVVLNTSSSL
+112 IMTVQLNTSNTFNL
-124 KEGDKIPITLSDVV
+124 KEGAKIPITLSDVV
-138 IGEKSGKNLA
+138 ICDKTGKNLA

-170 TKATNLL
+170 TKSANLL

-386 QLTLSAKQQD
+386 QLTLSTKQQD

-411 QSATDKSI
+411 QSTTDKAI

-580 ASVGTSGGVVTVPL
+580 ANVGTSGGVVTVPL
-594 TIYDNDGPALSLS
+594 TIYDNDGPALNLS

-626 TDSKSRLDVNL
+626 TDSKSQLDVNL

-760 NLAAGESITMMREIT
+760 NLAAGESTTMTREIT
-775 LPSTVGEH
+775 LPATVGEH

-838 AKGKDIAQKSVEV
+838 AKGKDIAKKSVEV

-894 ANLSDEQASFDIY
+894 ANLSEEQASFDIY
-907 GIKRTSSDAITCE
+907 GIKRTSNDAITCE
-920 ASLGDVYQ
+920 TSLEDVYQ

-964 TLKGGENTDIAFS
+964 TLKGGESTDVAFS

-1000 GAILPATLYYYCR
+1000 GAVLPATLYYYCR

-1074 DESMEII
+1074 DESTEII

-1157 AVVAKGITNEKGL
+1157 AVVAEGITNEKGL
-1170 FSADLTEGYYA
+1170 FSADLAEGYYA
-1181 VRVSADKHDSYSNN
+1181 VSVSAEKHDSYSNN

-1236 KFETQVPMPVVVLS
+1236 KFETQVPVPVVELS
-1250 IPSSIPAKDLRDGES
+1250 IPDRIHTEELREGES

-1278 AAKDVE
+1278 TAQDVQ
-1284 LTLPTDLKT
+1284 LLLPTDLQT

-1301 TEAFNLAPQESVIIP
+1301 NEAFNLAPQESVLIP
-1316 VKVTKSTITASARA
+1316 VKVTKVAASSFAKSKEQVGRA
-1330 AKRQGHIDNDPCS
+1330 PKDPCL
-1343 DQVGTLY
+1343 VGIGTIE
-1350 YWDCGL
+1350 YWECGL
-1356 DRKWHRY
+1356 DRKWHKY
-1363 GIALQLGSCKSNDP
+1363 YLQLPISICLIESIAIFTKEPEIGANRPDFSPLGRAGNIYFP
-1377 STWSGNGDGTG
+1377 SYASKHTSEK
-1388 YGGGIG
+1388 
-1394 GGLGSLY
+1394 
-1401 GPGARPSIGGSG
+1401 
-1413 TYTGSSNQNPLVQ
+1413 
-1426 VEDKGCEP
+1426 EDKGCDP
-1434 CQNKFML
+1434 CQNKATANFTKCVL
-1441 QLVDCGLQLIPVYK
+1441 SFIPIYGCIQGSAECAAGSVLGNTGWRHYTNCSLTGLNCTMDLCAGASLSTVVGAPVAAVCK
-1455 KLRTVFDCI
+1455 AVGAISSIASCL
-1464 KGIYDVIEEAKTL
+1464 
-1477 TNKEEVTSRD
+1477 
-1487 IISLTLSTMS
+1487 ISLT
-1497 TTATCMDIKSEGAG
+1497 
-1511 DKNKTREQKRAKLV
+1511 
-1525 DEIAK
+1525 
-1530 ALTDISNSVEKGNL
+1530 
-1544 GWTKSISDLAFELA
+1544 
-1558 KYYGYDYDDFKELF
+1558 
-1572 CPLKLMEPCDLD
+1572 EPCDAD
-1584 SVPAENKP
+1584 SIP
-1592 AALARSLKNSSE
+1592 AAKSRKKASE
-1604 PSYIQ
+1604 PSYI
-1609 EFRQN
+1609 EAFRKKAQIPLSEITAYSGVLEEVFGDKN
-1614 LTYGILKQMVVM
+1614 WITKTTLG
-1626 GLQKELYGDVEW
+1626 ELYELLSIINGEESDKLDANKLLIMKPEAIAKEEFFKFIERLNNTQDKADGIEV
-1638 LNSDS
+1638 NSDNYIHDDIIKAKYNEIE
-1643 RELGLFMTKFESLRD
+1643 RAEAES
-1658 ENDAFQQ
+1658 Q
-1665 KDIDELI
+1665 K
-1672 ASKPENITKEQ
+1672 
-1683 VKAFVQRWNDTLD
+1683 
-1696 NKDTDNKVNIKNV
+1696 
-1709 FSYGELSQRVD
+1709 
-1720 SVVSSLGYTGID
+1720 LGYISTNEMWLTEGAKMKERLD
-1732 ECYEKAY
+1732 ESS
-1739 EKCLAQAKEQQSS
+1739 SS

-1775 LTVFNGNEQEAMKD
+1775 LTVFNGNEQKAMKD
-1789 VKLTLTVTDEK
+1789 AKLTLTVTDEK
-1800 GNIAMEDKFQVNPE
+1800 GNIAMSDKFQVN
-1814 KLEGFNGKLDF
+1814 LENLKGFTGKLDF

-1831 DAKQEGIATVLFIP
+1831 DAQKTGVATVLFIP

-1877 LTPITLTVKPS
+1877 LTPITLIVRPS
-1888 PSLDLTYFMQRDIKG
+1888 PNLDLTYFMQRDIKG

-1935 MSTNQ
+1935 MTTNQ

-2009 HLTSYG
+2009 HLTSYD

-2178 SIEGAPAEDE
+2178 SIEGTPAEDE

-2205 DPATFTS
+2205 DPATFTA

-2266 REGFAGKTG
+2266 SEGFAGKTG
-2275 KTASWTM
+2275 KTASWTL
-2282 FINSQV
+2282 FVNSQV
-2288 KLITSVYPEN
+2288 KLLTSVYPEN

-2322 AKEGYQFASWSLN
+2322 AKEGYQFVSWSLN
-2335 GETISTNDTINQV
+2335 GENISTNDTISQV
-2348 ALGDLTMVANFEKK
+2348 ALSDLTMVANFEKK

-2485 TYKVKASI
+2485 TYKVKAST

-2508 TPVRINA
+2508 TPVGINA

-2580 EFAEATTPSQLSDE
+2580 EFAEATTPSQLSDD

-2600 VDIRQYPSTM
+2600 VDIRKYPSTM

-2615 LTRKDADMTGS
+2615 LTKKDADMTGS

-2697 IDTMTGIENIL
+2697 IDIMTGIENIL

-2733 KKLVKGVYIINGKKY
+2733 RKLVKGVYIINGKKY